1 MAKKKSK
8 KINWGGGA
16 GFYDPSDKT
25 TIHGNVK
32 NEQYKK
38 SLEKKNTTSTTKN
51 NNNNK
56 SSESPKNTPTAKSGG
71 GSSSTPKQKS
81 GIEVR
86 NQKQAQREAKI
97 AENHQKLYEVNPFKS
112 SNKSVNKAIQ
122 TSIDQNA
129 MRNGN
134 KTSDADAKAKIQNE
148 VFKQKRAE
156 LEKSVNNAKTTVS
169 NAVKKQ
175 GQTIKENFIDSELRQ
190 RRLNENSQ
198 ANIDLADTQTA
209 LSRNGQVENPTWKNK
224 KPNKI
229 NLNDATQVSKLNK
242 KATESSE
249 TIQKNLNRNALL
261 GVIADTNA
269 SYVKG
274 VENAVSSGLQSPAN
288 ALATVGRVVGNKTL
302 QDKAGGFAQDM
313 YNATAA
319 ADKAM
324 QDNNSVY
331 SNAIGQTFSSVG
343 NMLPQ
348 TLLGLSLGAAGL
360 DKDAIQ
366 PFVLGL
372 MGANVYGS
380 EMSSAMNNYM
390 AQNNAEKYSDVS
402 NDLFAR
408 ANMYALA
415 SAGKEVLSERLN
427 KVIPGYE
434 KLNINDIAEEG
445 LEEVFGGVFE
455 PYINQILTA
464 NNGWEGFKQGTKELG
479 ESITSGD
486 LAKQGIMGSAS
497 ALLANAPYS
506 IADSVNKAKARSAN
520 KTQADNN
527 FGRVVSD
534 YNLAKENYGIT
545 KSETSKN
552 IISKTQYSINHDN
565 GVLSDY
571 MVNNSNETFRQYA
584 RDIQAEAISDT
595 IGKNRSNQ
603 QKNAFIKS
611 VNDNNLA
618 VEFVDNL
625 NINGEKIAAQLSSNE
640 NCITFNKDILKD
652 TSVSL
657 NKVLNETLQNS
668 VVYMKND
675 DSSFTLRHGLE
686 SDPNGLTNEQ
696 KEEFFKYR
704 KENPNNAYQTGTVNP
719 SESSQSADVEDGS
732 LVLNTELPYEPKGIS
747 NEQKEEILNDRKF
760 KTENAYV
767 ADGAKASNFRTTGDV
782 PTSNDGLTN
791 EQKTAILNERKAK
804 LENAYVA
811 DGVMPSNFMT
821 TGDATQDTNAFTT
834 EQKNQILKDKYK
846 ANKEFF
852 GNKDNH
858 AYFTDD
864 AKVSNFRT
872 TGDVPQDTDG
882 LSNEQ
887 KSEILRERRE
897 HPEYAYQ
904 TGEVTRSRKKA
915 KYGTDTIDLGTDPNG
930 MTNEQKSQVLADRK
944 AMYEQGM
951 NAFRLRSPQERAD
964 FESDRQYAQDLNERA
979 KKASETGNKTE
990 LGNVLHESS
999 TASEE
1004 TKQAVKETV
1013 REDNKKVAKELTGK
1027 DIDNKLADAVT
1038 EVAQDAITKAYKGVR
1053 DAAQGKHGETTKQKN
1068 NAKKA
1073 AEKNR
1078 FRYETAK
1085 DADTLKSAQ
1094 ERIDAFKKDGKL
1106 DVNSSNELLNDI
1118 KQSADNILKATTKNG
1133 YLSNEH
1139 QYEQAYLVEAT
1150 RQLTDIEKDYRT
1162 QLEGQGLK
1170 VSRRVTNK
1178 GVHYIVK
1185 DADGNRISNELTKAL
1200 DTSARNASEARII
1213 GLEKVSTSASMMRN
1227 WQKMWKTMPTEEKI
1241 FDIENLVKN
1250 IQAEIDKSGRNK
1262 NGEHILQVDEKLMD
1276 QFDAAENNSAKQDE
1290 LLGAIIKD
1298 LARKTP
1304 RKFRSKLDGFRNIS
1318 MLASIPTNLRNIVG
1332 NGTSE
1337 ALSKT
1342 SNIGASTI
1350 SLALDKA
1357 GYFQKAEL
1365 DLTDAKNKYYY
1376 DFSNKVVANAVK
1388 EIMNKNSNVKAD
1400 GILAKDIK
1408 KWKGGADNVDAF
1420 LNRNADFK
1428 NRLQH
1433 NVGTKLAELAKQQG
1447 ALEES
1452 GHFTT
1457 EFLKNNADSIQK
1469 MVVESYNQ
1477 SAKAKALISESSF
1490 LREDGTLAKTTKA
1503 NKKVAEQFLKEI
1515 GGEEGATGSFNGRF
1529 ASGDALGDIGDNV
1542 DLKRKF
1548 NDALREETFIGRQS
1562 KLLQK
1567 YLGKETGNMTHDA
1580 IAKAA
1585 KTLLGDDFNVGIMH
1599 NAEKMTNWLLNN
1611 GIFGDSAFFRS
1622 NYASEWAR
1630 YIDSKGYTAS
1640 IEKGENGN
1648 VYKFTDKNGKVL
1660 DDTKANALM
1669 DEANKFSVIE
1679 AQEAVFHQASSAA
1692 DKFNSLKN
1700 DNLLVGIIG
1709 NAIMPFAKTPI
1720 NIARNS
1726 VTYSP
1731 IGLMKGVYEMTK
1743 GVQSGRCT
1751 ADEGI
1756 RHLSKGMTGSAIM
1769 VLGAYLFSQGILNG
1783 ANGDDDKDSFEESR
1797 GKQSYSLNLP
1807 KGTYSLSWLSVANVP
1822 LFTGVNAMQTMT
1834 GKGFS
1839 IADSF
1844 EAVSSIADPF
1854 VNASFMSGL
1863 LSTIKQLGGSTNYDD
1878 KDADAAGKL
1887 FVNIAKTYITQFFPS
1902 AGKHINTVLNQ
1913 YKKSTYDDNTVG
1925 QILNSAQTAIP
1936 FMAANLQ
1943 NQVDVYGNDVENVG
1957 GDNPIL
1963 RALYAYLS
1971 IGTYKPY
1978 DKTYGKEGDSYTN
1991 KLEKIAEKSG
2001 DSNVLPYVSSS
2012 IQGTKMNAEERHDL
2026 NQYMLKNYNN
2036 QVHSLFESGILDG
2049 YNLNNKED
2057 ATQVAELLG
2066 KIKSHYFY
2074 EAKAKLYKRT
2084 NPTEASSVL
2093 TNSTKATQNLAE
2105 NGIPVFLTKYLQSQP
2120 TETDSKGASISISKP
2135 LRNRRLL
2142 ETLGIYDNVMDLYK
2156 ERKITDLYN
2165 VGLSSTVAE
2174 MSQQEYEY
2182 KLDDLDN
2189 GLIEGSNTTSDLKR
2203 RHDTYEELEENQ
2215 KFADAL
2221 TAHDIDYGTFA
2232 NYKTIKADKK
2242 DGKTV
2247 YNSRAKKIIAQMEE
2261 DGVLEGFKEGVRDGS
2276 FNYDNI
2282 IQFGLTSKQV
2292 EKLLGLKVQKISED
2306 DDDDSSSGSSSSGYS
2321 RRSRRSSR
2329 RSSGSRRSS
2338 SRSSSSSD
2346 TTEETP
2352 TFDISGALKAI
2363 NKGASKTSS
2372 GLTQSQLQS
2381 LYNST
2386 VSSHNTR
2393 ISQLQTL
2400 VNKGKK

>member
-16 GFYDPSDKT
+16 GFYDPSTKT
-25 TIHGNVK
+25 KINSSVK
-32 NEQYKK
+32 NEKYKK
-38 SLEKKNTTSTTKN
+38 SLEKKNTTSTTK
-51 NNNNK
+51 NNNK

-71 GSSSTPKQKS
+71 GSSSTQKQKS

-175 GQTIKENFIDSELRQ
+175 AQTVKENFIDSELRQ
-190 RRLNENSQ
+190 RRLNESSQ

-209 LSRNGQVENPTWKNK
+209 LSRNGQVDNPTWKNK

-249 TIQKNLNRNALL
+249 TVQKNLDRNALL

-302 QDKAGGFAQDM
+302 QDKAGGFAQDV

-348 TLLGLSLGAAGL
+348 TLLGLGGVGKAGT
-360 DKDAIQ
+360 
-366 PFVLGL
+366 LGL
-372 MGANVYGS
+372 MASNVYGS
-380 EMSSAMNNYM
+380 EMSNAMNNYM
-390 AQNNAEKYSDVS
+390 VQNNAEKYSDVS

-408 ANMYALA
+408 ANLYALA
-415 SAGKEVLSERLN
+415 SAGKEVGTEMMD
-427 KVIPGYE
+427 KVIPGYQ
-434 KLNINDIAEEG
+434 KLNINDILEEG
-445 LEEVFGGVFE
+445 FEEVAGGVLE

-464 NNGWEGFKQGTKELG
+464 NSVGEGFKQGTKELG
-479 ESITSGD
+479 ESIKSGD

-506 IADSVNKAKARSAN
+506 IADTVSKAKARSENN
-520 KTQADNN
+520 KFIQEHGTELEKN

-545 KSETSKN
+545 KNDTSKS
-552 IISKTQYSINHDN
+552 IIDKTQYNINHDN
-565 GVLSDY
+565 GVVSDY
-571 MVNNSNETFRQYA
+571 MVNNSNETFRKYA
-584 RDIQAEAISDT
+584 RDIQAEAIRNA
-595 IGKNRSNQ
+595 IGSERTNQ
-603 QKNAFIKS
+603 QTNAFIKS

-618 VEFVDNL
+618 VEFTDNV
-625 NINGEKIAAQLSSNE
+625 NVNGEKVFAKLNGD
-640 NCITFNKDILKD
+640 NGITFDNSVLKD
-652 TSVSL
+652 KSINL
-657 NKVLNETLQNS
+657 DETLRQTLEKGYALKTDNAYEAES
-668 VVYMKND
+668 VKPSNFMVTGD
-675 DSSFTLRHGLE
+675 TTQDTS
-686 SDPNGLTNEQ
+686 GLTNEQ
-696 KEEFFKYR
+696 K
-704 KENPNNAYQTGTVNP
+704 NA
-719 SESSQSADVEDGS
+719 
-732 LVLNTELPYEPKGIS
+732 
-747 NEQKEEILNDRKF
+747 ILNERKV
-760 KTENAYV
+760 KAENAYV
-767 ADGAKASNFRTTGDV
+767 ADVAKPSSFMVTGD
-782 PTSNDGLTN
+782 TTQDTNALTN
-791 EQKTAILNERKAK
+791 EQKAQ
-804 LENAYVA
+804 
-811 DGVMPSNFMT
+811 M
-821 TGDATQDTNAFTT
+821 
-834 EQKNQILKDKYK
+834 LKD
-846 ANKEFF
+846 
-852 GNKDNH
+852 
-858 AYFTDD
+858 
-864 AKVSNFRT
+864 
-872 TGDVPQDTDG
+872 
-882 LSNEQ
+882 
-887 KSEILRERRE
+887 RRE

-904 TGEVTRSRKKA
+904 TGEVTSSRKKV
-915 KYGTDTIDLGTDPNG
+915 KTDTDTIDLGTDPNG
-930 MTNEQKSQVLADRK
+930 MTNEQKNQVLADRRK
-944 AMYEQGM
+944 MYEQGM
-951 NAFRLRSPQERAD
+951 NAFKLRSPQERTD
-964 FESDRQYAQDLNERA
+964 FETDRQSAQELNERA
-979 KKASETGNKTE
+979 KKASETGNKAE
-990 LGNVLHESS
+990 LGNVLRESS
-999 TASEE
+999 DASEE

-1013 REDNKKVAKELTGK
+1013 REDNKKAAKELTGK
-1027 DIDNKLADAVT
+1027 DIDDKLADAVT
-1038 EVAQDAITKAYKGVR
+1038 DVAEDVITKAYKGVR
-1053 DAAQGKHGETTKQKN
+1053 DATQGKHGE
-1068 NAKKA
+1068 NAEQRSNA
-1073 AEKNR
+1073 REASENSE
-1078 FRYETAK
+1078 FRYETTK

-1106 DVNSSNELLNDI
+1106 DVNSSNEMLKDI
-1118 KQSADNILKATTKNG
+1118 KKAQENSLKSTRKDG

-1139 QYEQAYLVEAT
+1139 QYEQEYVTEAT
-1150 RQLTDIEKDYRT
+1150 IQLADIENSYRAK
-1162 QLEGQGLK
+1162 LEKQGLDVTRNFGDNG
-1170 VSRRVTNK
+1170 VSYV
-1178 GVHYIVK
+1178 VK
-1185 DADGNRISNELTKAL
+1185 DAEGNEIHNELTKAL
-1200 DTSARNASEARII
+1200 QDSATNATEARKLV
-1213 GLEKVSTSASMMRN
+1213 LEEASKSAVKMRN
-1227 WQKMWKTMPTEEKI
+1227 MQKLWSAMPKEEKI
-1241 FDIENLVKN
+1241 YDLQKLVKET
-1250 IQAEIDKSGRNK
+1250 QAMIDKNGQNK
-1262 NGEHILQVDEKLMD
+1262 NGEHILKIDEELMK
-1276 QFDAAENNSAKQDE
+1276 QFDAAENNSSKQGELFDE
-1290 LLGAIIKD
+1290 IVKD
-1298 LARKTP
+1298 LARQTP
-1304 RKFRSKLDGFRNIS
+1304 RKFRDKITSYRNIS
-1318 MLASIPTNLRNIVG
+1318 MLLSVPTNLRNIVG
-1332 NGTSE
+1332 NLTSE
-1337 ALSKT
+1337 YLSKF
-1342 SNIGASTI
+1342 SNIGSSTI

-1400 GILAKDIK
+1400 GILANDIK

-1433 NVGTKLAELAKQQG
+1433 NVGTKLVELAKQEG
-1447 ALEES
+1447 ALTKN
-1452 GHFTT
+1452 GHFTAK
-1457 EFLKNNADSIQK
+1457 FLKDNADSIQK

-1477 SAKAKALISESSF
+1477 SAKAKALMSESSF
-1490 LREDGTLAKTTKA
+1490 LREDGTLAKATKA
-1503 NKKVAEQFLKEI
+1503 NKAVAEQFLKEI
-1515 GGEEGATGSFNGRF
+1515 GGEEGATGDFNGRF
-1529 ASGDALGDIGDNV
+1529 ASGDALGDTGNNV
-1542 DLKRKF
+1542 DAKSRFK
-1548 NDALREETFIGRQS
+1548 DAFREETFLGRES
-1562 KLLQK
+1562 KFLQK
-1567 YLGKETGNMTHDA
+1567 YLGSENGNMTHDA
-1580 IAKAA
+1580 LAKAA
-1585 KTLLGDDFNVGIMH
+1585 KAVFGDDFNVGIMH
-1599 NAEKMTNWLLNN
+1599 NAEKLTNWLLNN
-1611 GIFGDSAFFRS
+1611 GVFGDTAFFKNS
-1622 NYASEWAR
+1622 YASEWAR
-1630 YIDSKGYTAS
+1630 YVDSKGYTAS
-1640 IEKGENGN
+1640 FEKGENGT
-1648 VYKFTDKNGKVL
+1648 VYKFTDKNGNVL
-1660 DDTKANALM
+1660 DDAKANVLM
-1669 DEANKFSVIE
+1669 EKANEFSVIE
-1679 AQEAVFHQASSAA
+1679 AQEAVFHQASGTA
-1692 DKFNSLKN
+1692 KIIN
-1700 DNLLVGIIG
+1700 DFKQKGPIQALLA
-1709 NAIMPFAKTPI
+1709 NAVMPFAKTPI
-1720 NIARNS
+1720 NIAKNS

-1731 IGLMKGVYEMTK
+1731 IGLLKGVYEMTK

-1751 ADEGI
+1751 ADQAI
-1756 RHLSKGMTGSAIM
+1756 RHLSKGMTGSSIM

-1783 ANGDDDKDSFEESR
+1783 TTGDDDKDSFEESR

-1807 KGTYSLSWLSVANVP
+1807 NGTYSLSWLSVANIP
-1822 LFTGVNAMQTMT
+1822 LFTGVTAMKIMT
-1834 GKGFS
+1834 EKGFS
-1839 IADSF
+1839 LTDSL
-1844 EAVSSIADPF
+1844 EAVSTLADPF

-1863 LSTIKQLGGSTNYDD
+1863 VSTLKQLGGSTNYDD
-1878 KDADAAGKL
+1878 KDADVVAK
-1887 FVNIAKTYITQFFPS
+1887 VIQNVAKTYITQFFPS

-1913 YKKSTYDDNTVG
+1913 YKKSTYDDNPVG

-1963 RALYAYLS
+1963 RALYTYLS

-2049 YNLNNKED
+2049 YDLNNKED
-2057 ATQVAELLG
+2057 AAQVAELLG

-2074 EAKAKLYKRT
+2074 EAKARLYKRT
-2084 NPTEASSVL
+2084 NPSEADSVL
-2093 TNSTKATQNLAE
+2093 TDATKTVDSLDKS
-2105 NGIPVFLTKYLQSQP
+2105 GIPVYLSKYLQSQQAD
-2120 TETDSKGASISISKP
+2120 TDANGNAISVSKP

-2142 ETLGIYDNVMDLYK
+2142 ETLGKYDNVMDLYK
-2156 ERKITDLYN
+2156 QGKINDLYN
-2165 VGLSSTVAE
+2165 VGLSSTVVK
-2174 MSQQEYEY
+2174 MSQQQYED

-2189 GLIEGSNTTSDLKR
+2189 GLLTGYQSKSDDERRDDTFSDLE
-2203 RHDTYEELEENQ
+2203 TNQ

-2232 NYKTIKADKK
+2232 NYKTIKGDKK

-2247 YNSRAKKIIAQMEE
+2247 YNSRAEKIIAQMEE
-2261 DGVLEGFKEGVRDGS
+2261 DGVLEGFKEGIRDGS

-2282 IQFGLTSKQV
+2282 TQFGLTSKQV
-2292 EKLLGLKVQKISED
+2292 EKLLGLKVQKKSD

-2321 RRSRRSSR
+2321 RRSRSSSR
-2329 RSSGSRRSS
+2329 RSRGSRRSS
-2338 SRSSSSSD
+2338 SRSSSSTS

-2386 VSSHNTR
+2386 VNSHNTR

>member
-16 GFYDPSDKT
+16 GFYDPSTKT
-25 TIHGNVK
+25 KINSSVK
-32 NEQYKK
+32 NEKYKK
-38 SLEKKNTTSTTKN
+38 SLEKKNTTSTTK
-51 NNNNK
+51 NNNK

-71 GSSSTPKQKS
+71 GSSSTPKS

-175 GQTIKENFIDSELRQ
+175 AQTVKENFIDSELRQ

-198 ANIDLADTQTA
+198 ANIDLADAQTA
-209 LSRNGQVENPTWKNK
+209 LSRNGQVDNPTWKNK

-229 NLNDATQVSKLNK
+229 NLNDATQVSRLNK

-249 TIQKNLNRNALL
+249 TIQKNLDRNALL

-288 ALATVGRVVGNKTL
+288 ALATVGRVVGNNTL

-348 TLLGLSLGAAGL
+348 TLLGLSGVGKAGT
-360 DKDAIQ
+360 
-366 PFVLGL
+366 LGL
-372 MGANVYGS
+372 MASNVYGS
-380 EMSSAMNNYM
+380 EMSNAMNNYM
-390 AQNNAEKYSDVS
+390 AQNNAKKYSDVS

-408 ANMYALA
+408 ANLYALA
-415 SAGKEVLSERLN
+415 SAGKEVGTEMMD
-427 KVIPGYE
+427 KVIPGYQ
-434 KLNINDIAEEG
+434 KLNVNDILEEG
-445 LEEVFGGVFE
+445 LEEVAGGVLE

-464 NNGWEGFKQGTKELG
+464 NSVGEGFKQGSKELG
-479 ESITSGD
+479 ESIASGD

-506 IADSVNKAKARSAN
+506 IADTVSKAKARSENN
-520 KTQADNN
+520 KFIKEHGTETEKN

-545 KSETSKN
+545 KNDTSKS
-552 IISKTQYSINHDN
+552 IIDKTQYNINHDN
-565 GVLSDY
+565 GVVSDY
-571 MVNNSNETFRQYA
+571 MVNNSNETFRRYA
-584 RDIQAEAISDT
+584 RDIQAEAIRNA
-595 IGKNRSNQ
+595 IGSERTNQ
-603 QKNAFIKS
+603 QTNAFIKS

-618 VEFVDNL
+618 VEFADNV
-625 NINGEKIAAQLSSNE
+625 NINGEKVIAKINGD
-640 NCITFNKDILKD
+640 NGITFDNSVLKD
-652 TSVSL
+652 KSINL
-657 NKVLNETLQNS
+657 DETLRQTLEKGYALKSDNAYEAES
-668 VVYMKND
+668 VKPSNFMVTGD
-675 DSSFTLRHGLE
+675 TTQDTS
-686 SDPNGLTNEQ
+686 GLTNEQ
-696 KEEFFKYR
+696 K
-704 KENPNNAYQTGTVNP
+704 N
-719 SESSQSADVEDGS
+719 
-732 LVLNTELPYEPKGIS
+732 
-747 NEQKEEILNDRKF
+747 
-760 KTENAYV
+760 
-767 ADGAKASNFRTTGDV
+767 
-782 PTSNDGLTN
+782 
-791 EQKTAILNERKAK
+791 AILNERKAK
-804 LENAYVA
+804 AENAYVA
-811 DGVMPSNFMT
+811 DVAKPSSFMV
-821 TGDATQDTNAFTT
+821 TGDTTQDTNALT
-834 EQKNQILKDKYK
+834 
-846 ANKEFF
+846 
-852 GNKDNH
+852 
-858 AYFTDD
+858 
-864 AKVSNFRT
+864 
-872 TGDVPQDTDG
+872 
-882 LSNEQ
+882 NEQ
-887 KSEILRERRE
+887 KAQMLKDRRE

-904 TGEVTRSRKKA
+904 TGEVTSSRKKV
-915 KYGTDTIDLGTDPNG
+915 KTDTDTIDLGTDPNG
-930 MTNEQKSQVLADRK
+930 MTNEQKNKVLSERRE
-944 AMYEQGM
+944 MYEQGM
-951 NAFRLRSPQERAD
+951 NAFKLRSPQERTD
-964 FESDRQYAQDLNERA
+964 FEADRQSAQELNERA
-979 KKASETGNKTE
+979 KKASETGNKAE
-990 LGNVLHESS
+990 LGNVLRESS
-999 TASEE
+999 DASEE

-1013 REDNKKVAKELTGK
+1013 REDNKKAAKELTGK
-1027 DIDNKLADAVT
+1027 DIDDKLADAVT
-1038 EVAQDAITKAYKGVR
+1038 DVAEDVITKAYKGVR
-1053 DAAQGKHGETTKQKN
+1053 DAAQGRHGE
-1068 NAKKA
+1068 NAEQRA
-1073 AEKNR
+1073 NAREASENSE
-1078 FRYETAK
+1078 FRYETTK

-1106 DVNSSNELLNDI
+1106 DANSSNE
-1118 KQSADNILKATTKNG
+1118 ILKDIQKSQDKLLKSTRKDG

-1139 QYEQAYLVEAT
+1139 QYEQSYVVEAT
-1150 RQLTDIEKDYRT
+1150 NQLADIEASYRA
-1162 QLEGQGLK
+1162 QLEKQGFDVTRNFDDNG
-1170 VSRRVTNK
+1170 VSYV
-1178 GVHYIVK
+1178 VK
-1185 DADGNRISNELTKAL
+1185 DVEGNEINNELTKYL
-1200 DTSARNASEARII
+1200 QDSAHNASEAR
-1213 GLEKVSTSASMMRN
+1213 KVVMEQASVSASMMRN
-1227 WQKMWKTMPTEEKI
+1227 IQKMWSAMPKEEKI
-1241 FDIENLVKN
+1241 YDLQKLVKDT
-1250 IQAEIDKSGRNK
+1250 QAMIDKNGLNK
-1262 NGEHILQVDEKLMD
+1262 NGEHILTLDAELMK
-1276 QFDAAENNSAKQDE
+1276 QFDSAENNSAKQGELFDE
-1290 LLGAIIKD
+1290 IVKD
-1298 LARKTP
+1298 LARQTP
-1304 RKFRSKLDGFRNIS
+1304 RKLSDKINAYRNIS
-1318 MLASIPTNLRNIVG
+1318 MLLSTPTNLRNVVG
-1332 NGTSE
+1332 NLTSE
-1337 ALSKT
+1337 YLSKF
-1342 SNIGASTI
+1342 SNIGSSTI

-1433 NVGTKLAELAKQQG
+1433 NVGTKLVELAKQEG
-1447 ALEES
+1447 ALTKN
-1452 GHFTT
+1452 GHFTAK
-1457 EFLKNNADSIQK
+1457 FLKDNADSIQK

-1477 SAKAKALISESSF
+1477 SAKAKALMSESSF
-1490 LREDGTLAKTTKA
+1490 LREDGTLAKATKA
-1503 NKKVAEQFLKEI
+1503 NKAVAKQFLKEI
-1515 GGEEGATGSFNGRF
+1515 GGEEGATGDFNGRF
-1529 ASGDALGDIGDNV
+1529 ASGDALGNTGNNV
-1542 DLKRKF
+1542 DAKSKF
-1548 NDALREETFIGRQS
+1548 KDAFREETFVGRES
-1562 KLLQK
+1562 KLLKK
-1567 YLGKETGNMTHDA
+1567 YLGQETGNMTHDA
-1580 IAKAA
+1580 LAKAA
-1585 KTLLGDDFNVGIMH
+1585 KAVFGEDFNVGIMH
-1599 NAEKMTNWLLNN
+1599 NSEKMTNWLLNN
-1611 GIFGDSAFFRS
+1611 GIFGDSAFFQS
-1622 NYASEWAR
+1622 SYANEWAR

-1640 IEKGENGN
+1640 VEKGENGN

-1660 DDTKANALM
+1660 DDVKANALM

-1679 AQEAVFHQASSAA
+1679 AQEAVFHQASGTAEIIN
-1692 DKFNSLKN
+1692 KFKQKGPLQT
-1700 DNLLVGIIG
+1700 LFA
-1709 NAIMPFAKTPI
+1709 NAVMPFAKTPI
-1720 NIARNS
+1720 NIAKNS

-1731 IGLMKGVYEMTK
+1731 IGLLKGVYEMTK

-1751 ADEGI
+1751 ADQAI
-1756 RHLSKGMTGSAIM
+1756 RHLSKGMTGSSIM

-1783 ANGDDDKDSFEESR
+1783 TTGDDDKDSFEESR

-1807 KGTYSLSWLSVANVP
+1807 NGTYSLSWLSVANVP
-1822 LFTGVNAMQTMT
+1822 LFTGVTAMKIMAE
-1834 GKGFS
+1834 KGFS
-1839 IADSF
+1839 LTDSL
-1844 EAVSSIADPF
+1844 EAVSTLADPI

-1863 LSTIKQLGGSTNYDD
+1863 VSTLKQLGGSTNYDD
-1878 KDADAAGKL
+1878 KDADVVAKVITNVL
-1887 FVNIAKTYITQFFPS
+1887 KTYITQFFPS

-1963 RALYAYLS
+1963 RALYTYLS

-2001 DSNVLPYVSSS
+2001 DSDVLPYVSSS
-2012 IQGTKMNAEERHDL
+2012 IQGTKMNAKERHDL

-2049 YNLNNKED
+2049 YDLNNKED

-2084 NPTEASSVL
+2084 NPSEADSVL
-2093 TNSTKATQNLAE
+2093 TDATKTVDSLDKS
-2105 NGIPVFLTKYLQSQP
+2105 GIPVYLSKYLQSQQAD
-2120 TETDSKGASISISKP
+2120 TDDNGNTISISKP

-2142 ETLGIYDNVMDLYK
+2142 ETLGKYDNVMDLYK
-2156 ERKITDLYN
+2156 KGKINDLYN
-2165 VGLSSTVAE
+2165 VGLSSTVVE
-2174 MSQQEYEY
+2174 MSQQQYED

-2189 GLIEGSNTTSDLKR
+2189 GLLTGYQSKSDDERRDDTFSDLE
-2203 RHDTYEELEENQ
+2203 TNQ

-2247 YNSRAKKIIAQMEE
+2247 YNSRAEKIISQMEE
-2261 DGVLEGFKEGVRDGS
+2261 DGVLEGFKEGIRDGS

-2282 IQFGLTSKQV
+2282 TQFGLTSKQV
-2292 EKLLGLKVQKISED
+2292 EKLLGLKVQKTSDD
-2306 DDDDSSSGSSSSGYS
+2306 DDDDSSSGGSSNRRSYSG
-2321 RRSRRSSR
+2321 RSRRSSR

-2338 SRSSSSSD
+2338 SRSSSSSA

-2372 GLTQSQLQS
+2372 SLTQSQLQS

>member
-16 GFYDPSDKT
+16 GFYDPSTKT
-25 TIHGNVK
+25 KINSNVK
-32 NEQYKK
+32 NEKYKK
-38 SLEKKNTTSTTKN
+38 SLEKKNTTSTAKN
-51 NNNNK
+51 NNSK

-175 GQTIKENFIDSELRQ
+175 AQTVKENFIDSELRQ

-198 ANIDLADTQTA
+198 ANIDLADAQTA
-209 LSRNGQVENPTWKNK
+209 LSRNGQVDNPTWKNK
-224 KPNKI
+224 KTNKI

-249 TIQKNLNRNALL
+249 TIQKNLDRNALL

-288 ALATVGRVVGNKTL
+288 ALATVGRVVGNNTL

-348 TLLGLSLGAAGL
+348 TLLGLSGVGKAGT
-360 DKDAIQ
+360 
-366 PFVLGL
+366 LGL
-372 MGANVYGS
+372 MAANVYGS
-380 EMSSAMNNYM
+380 EMSNAMNNYM

-408 ANMYALA
+408 ANLYALA
-415 SAGKEVLSERLN
+415 SAGKEVGTEMMD
-427 KVIPGYE
+427 KVIPGYQ
-434 KLNINDIAEEG
+434 KLNVNDILEEG
-445 LEEVFGGVFE
+445 LEEVAGGVLE

-464 NNGWEGFKQGTKELG
+464 NSVGEGLKQGTKELG

-506 IADSVNKAKARSAN
+506 IADTVNKAKARSENN
-520 KTQADNN
+520 KFIQEHGTELEKN

-534 YNLAKENYGIT
+534 YNLAKESYGIT
-545 KSETSKN
+545 KNYTSKS
-552 IISKTQYSINHDN
+552 IIDKTQYNISHDN
-565 GVLSDY
+565 GVVSDY
-571 MVNNSNETFRQYA
+571 MVNNSNETFRRYA
-584 RDIQAEAISDT
+584 RDIQAEAIRNA
-595 IGKNRSNQ
+595 IGSERTNQ
-603 QKNAFIKS
+603 QTNAFIKS

-618 VEFVDNL
+618 VEFADNV
-625 NINGEKIAAQLSSNE
+625 NINGEKVIAKINGD
-640 NCITFNKDILKD
+640 NGITFDNSVLKD
-652 TSVSL
+652 KSINL
-657 NKVLNETLQNS
+657 DETLRQTLEKGYALKSDNAYEAES
-668 VVYMKND
+668 VKPSNFMVTGD
-675 DSSFTLRHGLE
+675 TTQGTS
-686 SDPNGLTNEQ
+686 GLTNEQ
-696 KEEFFKYR
+696 K
-704 KENPNNAYQTGTVNP
+704 NA
-719 SESSQSADVEDGS
+719 
-732 LVLNTELPYEPKGIS
+732 
-747 NEQKEEILNDRKF
+747 ILNERKA

-767 ADGAKASNFRTTGDV
+767 ADVAKPSSFMVTGD
-782 PTSNDGLTN
+782 TTQDTNALTN
-791 EQKTAILNERKAK
+791 EQKAQ
-804 LENAYVA
+804 
-811 DGVMPSNFMT
+811 M
-821 TGDATQDTNAFTT
+821 
-834 EQKNQILKDKYK
+834 LKD
-846 ANKEFF
+846 
-852 GNKDNH
+852 
-858 AYFTDD
+858 
-864 AKVSNFRT
+864 
-872 TGDVPQDTDG
+872 
-882 LSNEQ
+882 
-887 KSEILRERRE
+887 RRE

-904 TGEVTRSRKKA
+904 TGEVTRSRKKV
-915 KYGTDTIDLGTDPNG
+915 KTDTDTIDLGTDPNG
-930 MTNEQKSQVLADRK
+930 MTNEQKNQVLAERRK
-944 AMYEQGM
+944 MYEQGM
-951 NAFRLRSPQERAD
+951 NAFKLRSPQERTD
-964 FESDRQYAQDLNERA
+964 FESDRKSAQELNERA
-979 KKASETGNKTE
+979 KKASETGNKAE
-990 LGNVLHESS
+990 LGNVLRESS
-999 TASEE
+999 DASEE

-1013 REDNKKVAKELTGK
+1013 REDNKKAAKELTGK
-1027 DIDNKLADAVT
+1027 DIDDKLADAVT
-1038 EVAQDAITKAYKGVR
+1038 DVAEDVITKAYKGVR
-1053 DAAQGKHGETTKQKN
+1053 DAAQGKHGE
-1068 NAKKA
+1068 NAEQRA
-1073 AEKNR
+1073 NAREASESDE

-1106 DVNSSNELLNDI
+1106 DANSSNE
-1118 KQSADNILKATTKNG
+1118 ILKDIQKSQDKLLKSTRKDG

-1139 QYEQAYLVEAT
+1139 QYEQSYVVEAT
-1150 RQLTDIEKDYRT
+1150 NQLADIEASYRA
-1162 QLEGQGLK
+1162 QLEKQGFDVTRNFDDNG
-1170 VSRRVTNK
+1170 VSYV
-1178 GVHYIVK
+1178 VK
-1185 DADGNRISNELTKAL
+1185 DAEGNEINNELTKYL
-1200 DTSARNASEARII
+1200 QDSAHNASEAR
-1213 GLEKVSTSASMMRN
+1213 KVVMEQASVSASMMRN
-1227 WQKMWKTMPTEEKI
+1227 IQKMWSAMPKEEKI
-1241 FDIENLVKN
+1241 YDLQKLVKDT
-1250 IQAEIDKSGRNK
+1250 QAMIDKNGLNK
-1262 NGEHILQVDEKLMD
+1262 NGEHILTLDAELMK
-1276 QFDAAENNSAKQDE
+1276 QFDSAENNSAKQGELFDE
-1290 LLGAIIKD
+1290 IVKD
-1298 LARKTP
+1298 LARQTP
-1304 RKFRSKLDGFRNIS
+1304 RKLSDKINAYRNIS
-1318 MLASIPTNLRNIVG
+1318 MLLSTPTNLRNVVG
-1332 NGTSE
+1332 NLTSE
-1337 ALSKT
+1337 YLSKF
-1342 SNIGASTI
+1342 SNIGSSTI

-1408 KWKGGADNVDAF
+1408 KWRGGADNVDAF

-1433 NVGTKLAELAKQQG
+1433 NVGTKLVELAKQEG
-1447 ALEES
+1447 ALTKN

-1457 EFLKNNADSIQK
+1457 KFLKDNADSIQK

-1477 SAKAKALISESSF
+1477 SAKAKALMSESSF
-1490 LREDGTLAKTTKA
+1490 LREDGTLAKATKA
-1503 NKKVAEQFLKEI
+1503 NKAVAKQFLEEI
-1515 GGEEGATGSFNGRF
+1515 GGEEGATGTFNGKF
-1529 ASGDALGDIGDNV
+1529 ASGDALGNNGNNV
-1542 DLKRKF
+1542 DAKSKF
-1548 NDALREETFIGRQS
+1548 KDAFREETFLGRES
-1562 KLLQK
+1562 KLLKK
-1567 YLGKETGNMTHDA
+1567 YLGQETGNMTHDA
-1580 IAKAA
+1580 LAKATKA
-1585 KTLLGDDFNVGIMH
+1585 VFGDDFNVGVMH
-1599 NAEKMTNWLLNN
+1599 NAEKLTNWLLNN
-1611 GIFGDSAFFRS
+1611 GAFGDSAFFRS
-1622 NYASEWAR
+1622 TYSNEWAR

-1640 IEKGENGN
+1640 FEKGENGT
-1648 VYKFTDKNGKVL
+1648 VYKFTDKNGNVL
-1660 DDTKANALM
+1660 DDVKANALM

-1679 AQEAVFHQASSAA
+1679 AQEAVFHQASEVA
-1692 DKFNSLKN
+1692 DKFNAFKKSHP
-1700 DNLLVGIIG
+1700 LVGLMT
-1709 NAIMPFAKTPI
+1709 NAVMPFTKTPI
-1720 NIARNS
+1720 NIAKNS

-1731 IGLMKGVYEMTK
+1731 IGLLKGVYEMTK

-1756 RHLSKGMTGSAIM
+1756 RHLGKGMTGSM
-1769 VLGAYLFSQGILNG
+1769 LVTLGAYLFAKGILNG
-1783 ANGDDDKDSFEESR
+1783 TTGDDDKDSFEESR

-1807 KGTYSLSWLSVANVP
+1807 NGTYSLSWLSVANVP
-1822 LFTGVNAMQTMT
+1822 LFTGVNAMQIMT
-1834 GKGFS
+1834 EKGFS
-1839 IADSF
+1839 NTDAL
-1844 EAVSSIADPF
+1844 EAVASIADPL

-1863 LSTIKQLGGSTNYDD
+1863 VSTLKQLGGSTNYDD
-1878 KDADAAGKL
+1878 KDAESVRKL
-1887 FVNIAKTYITQFFPS
+1887 LTNVFKTYITQFFPS

-1913 YKKSTYDDNTVG
+1913 YKKSTYDDNTIG

-1963 RALYAYLS
+1963 RALYTYLS

-2084 NPTEASSVL
+2084 NPTETSSVL

-2142 ETLGIYDNVMDLYK
+2142 ETLGLYDNVMDLYK

-2165 VGLSSTVAE
+2165 VGLSSTVAK

-2189 GLIEGSNTTSDLKR
+2189 GLIEGSNATSDLKR
-2203 RHDTYEELEENQ
+2203 RKDTFEELGENQ
-2215 KFADAL
+2215 KFSDAL

-2247 YNSRAKKIIAQMEE
+2247 YNSRAEKIISQMEE
-2261 DGVLEGFKEGVRDGS
+2261 DGVLEGFKEGIRDGS

-2282 IQFGLTSKQV
+2282 TQFGLTSKQV
-2292 EKLLGLKVQKISED
+2292 EKLLGLKVQKTS
-2306 DDDDSSSGSSSSGYS
+2306 DDDDSSSGGSSNRRSYSG
-2321 RRSRRSSR
+2321 RSRRSSR

-2338 SRSSSSSD
+2338 SRSTSSTS

-2393 ISQLQTL
+2393 ISQLQNL

>member
-16 GFYDPSDKT
+16 GFYDPSTKT
-25 TIHGNVK
+25 KINSSVK

-51 NNNNK
+51 NNSK
-56 SSESPKNTPTAKSGG
+56 SSESPKNTPTAKSSG

-175 GQTIKENFIDSELRQ
+175 AQTVKENFVDSELRQ

-198 ANIDLADTQTA
+198 ANIDLADAQTA
-209 LSRNGQVENPTWKNK
+209 LSRNGQVDNPTWKNK

-229 NLNDATQVSKLNK
+229 NLNDATQVSRLNK

-249 TIQKNLNRNALL
+249 TIQKNLDRNALL

-313 YNATAA
+313 YNATSA

-348 TLLGLSLGAAGL
+348 TLLGLSGVGKAGT
-360 DKDAIQ
+360 
-366 PFVLGL
+366 LGL
-372 MGANVYGS
+372 MASNVYGS
-380 EMSSAMNNYM
+380 EMSNAMNNYM
-390 AQNNAEKYSDVS
+390 AQNNAKKYSDIN

-408 ANMYALA
+408 ANLYALA
-415 SAGKEVLSERLN
+415 SAGKEVGTEMMD
-427 KVIPGYE
+427 KVIPGYQ
-434 KLNINDIAEEG
+434 KLNINDILEEG
-445 LEEVFGGVFE
+445 LEEVAGGVLE

-464 NNGWEGFKQGTKELG
+464 NSVGEGLKQGTKELG

-506 IADSVNKAKARSAN
+506 IADTVSKAKARSENN
-520 KTQADNN
+520 KFIQEHGTEMEKN

-545 KSETSKN
+545 KNDTSKS
-552 IISKTQYSINHDN
+552 IIDKTQYNINHDN
-565 GVLSDY
+565 GVVSDY
-571 MVNNSNETFRQYA
+571 MVNNSNETFKQYA
-584 RDIQAEAISDT
+584 RDIQAEAIRNT
-595 IGKNRSNQ
+595 IGNERTNQ
-603 QKNAFIKS
+603 QTNAFIKS

-618 VEFVDNL
+618 VEFADNV
-625 NINGEKIAAQLSSNE
+625 NVNGEKVFAKLNGD
-640 NCITFNKDILKD
+640 NGITFDNSILKD
-652 TSVSL
+652 KSL
-657 NKVLNETLQNS
+657 NLNDVLSQALEKGYSLKADNVYVAEKPMPSENTQKGDVEDGTLVLNTELPSEQ
-668 VVYMKND
+668 
-675 DSSFTLRHGLE
+675 
-686 SDPNGLTNEQ
+686 NGLTNEQ
-696 KEEFFKYR
+696 KEAFLKER
-704 KENPNNAYQTGTVNP
+704 KENPNNAYQTGTVSP
-719 SESSQSADVEDGS
+719 TTKA
-732 LVLNTELPYEPKGIS
+732 
-747 NEQKEEILNDRKF
+747 EQ
-760 KTENAYV
+760 
-767 ADGAKASNFRTTGDV
+767 
-782 PTSNDGLTN
+782 
-791 EQKTAILNERKAK
+791 
-804 LENAYVA
+804 
-811 DGVMPSNFMT
+811 
-821 TGDATQDTNAFTT
+821 
-834 EQKNQILKDKYK
+834 
-846 ANKEFF
+846 
-852 GNKDNH
+852 
-858 AYFTDD
+858 
-864 AKVSNFRT
+864 
-872 TGDVPQDTDG
+872 
-882 LSNEQ
+882 
-887 KSEILRERRE
+887 
-897 HPEYAYQ
+897 
-904 TGEVTRSRKKA
+904 
-915 KYGTDTIDLGTDPNG
+915 YGTDTIDLGTDPNG
-930 MTNEQKSQVLADRK
+930 MTNEQKNQVLADRK
-944 AMYEQGM
+944 KMYEQGM
-951 NAFRLRSPQERAD
+951 NAFKLRSPQERAD
-964 FESDRQYAQDLNERA
+964 FESDRQSAQELNERA

-990 LGNVLHESS
+990 LGNVLRESS
-999 TASEE
+999 DASEE

-1013 REDNKKVAKELTGK
+1013 REDNKKAAKELTGK

-1038 EVAQDAITKAYKGVR
+1038 DVAEDVITKAYKGVR
-1053 DAAQGKHGETTKQKN
+1053 DAAQGKHGENAEQRANAREASEN
-1068 NAKKA
+1068 N
-1073 AEKNR
+1073 E

-1106 DVNSSNELLNDI
+1106 DANSSNEILKDI
-1118 KQSADNILKATTKNG
+1118 KKAQENSLKSTRKDG

-1139 QYEQAYLVEAT
+1139 QYEQEYVTEAT
-1150 RQLTDIEKDYRT
+1150 IQLADIENSYRAK
-1162 QLEGQGLK
+1162 LEKQGLDVTRNFDDNG
-1170 VSRRVTNK
+1170 VSYV
-1178 GVHYIVK
+1178 VK
-1185 DADGNRISNELTKAL
+1185 DAEGNEIHNELTKAL
-1200 DTSARNASEARII
+1200 QDSATNATEARK
-1213 GLEKVSTSASMMRN
+1213 LVMEEASKSAVKMRN
-1227 WQKMWKTMPTEEKI
+1227 MQKLWSAMPKEEKI
-1241 FDIENLVKN
+1241 YDLQKLVKDT
-1250 IQAEIDKSGRNK
+1250 QAMIDKNGQNK
-1262 NGEHILQVDEKLMD
+1262 NGEHILKIDEELMK
-1276 QFDAAENNSAKQDE
+1276 QFDAAENNSSKQGELFDE
-1290 LLGAIIKD
+1290 IVKD
-1298 LARKTP
+1298 LARQTP
-1304 RKFRSKLDGFRNIS
+1304 RKFRDKITSYRNIS
-1318 MLASIPTNLRNIVG
+1318 VLLSVPTNLRNIVG
-1332 NGTSE
+1332 NLTSE
-1337 ALSKT
+1337 YLSKF
-1342 SNIGASTI
+1342 SNIGSSTI

-1357 GYFQKAEL
+1357 GYFQNAEL
-1365 DLTDAKNKYYY
+1365 DLTDTKSKYYY

-1433 NVGTKLAELAKQQG
+1433 NVGTKLVELAKQEG
-1447 ALEES
+1447 ALTKN

-1457 EFLKNNADSIQK
+1457 KFLKDNADSIQK

-1477 SAKAKALISESSF
+1477 SAKAKALMSESSF
-1490 LREDGTLAKTTKA
+1490 LRVDGTLAKATKA
-1503 NKKVAEQFLKEI
+1503 NKAVAEQFLKEI
-1515 GGEEGATGSFNGRF
+1515 GGEEGATGDFNGRF
-1529 ASGDALGDIGDNV
+1529 ASGDALGDTGNNV
-1542 DLKRKF
+1542 DAKSKF
-1548 NDALREETFIGRQS
+1548 KDAFREETFLGRES
-1562 KLLQK
+1562 KFLQK
-1567 YLGKETGNMTHDA
+1567 YLGNENGNMTHDA
-1580 IAKAA
+1580 LFKAA
-1585 KTLLGDDFNVGIMH
+1585 KAVFGDDFNVGIMH
-1599 NAEKMTNWLLNN
+1599 NAEKLTNWLLNN
-1611 GIFGDSAFFRS
+1611 SVFGDSAFFRS
-1622 NYASEWAR
+1622 SYASEWAR

-1648 VYKFTDKNGKVL
+1648 VYKFTDKNGNVL
-1660 DDTKANALM
+1660 DSTKAETLM
-1669 DEANKFSVIE
+1669 SKANEYSIIE
-1679 AQEAVFHQASSAA
+1679 AQEAVFHQASGTAEIIN
-1692 DKFNSLKN
+1692 KFKQRGPMQALFA
-1700 DNLLVGIIG
+1700 
-1709 NAIMPFAKTPI
+1709 NAVMPFAKTPI
-1720 NIARNS
+1720 NIAKNS

-1731 IGLMKGVYEMTK
+1731 IGLLKGVYEMTK

-1751 ADEGI
+1751 ADQAI
-1756 RHLSKGMTGSAIM
+1756 RHLSKGMTGSSIM
-1769 VLGAYLFSQGILNG
+1769 VLGAYLFAQGILNG
-1783 ANGDDDKDSFEESR
+1783 TTGDDDKDNFEESR

-1807 KGTYSLSWLSVANVP
+1807 NGTYSLSWLSVANVP
-1822 LFTGVNAMQTMT
+1822 LFTGVNAMQTMMN
-1834 GKGFS
+1834 GGFS
-1839 IADSF
+1839 LTDAL
-1844 EAVSSIADPF
+1844 EAVSTIADPI

-1863 LSTIKQLGGSTNYDD
+1863 VSTLKQLGGSTNYDD
-1878 KDADAAGKL
+1878 KDADVFGK
-1887 FVNIAKTYITQFFPS
+1887 VITNVVKTYITQFFPS

-1913 YKKSTYDDNTVG
+1913 YKKSTYDDNTIG

-1963 RALYAYLS
+1963 RALYTYLS

-1978 DKTYGKEGDSYTN
+1978 DKTYGNGGDSYTN

-2049 YNLNNKED
+2049 YNLNNRED

-2074 EAKAKLYKRT
+2074 EAKAKLYKRA
-2084 NPTEASSVL
+2084 NPSEADSVL
-2093 TNSTKATQNLAE
+2093 TDATKTVDSLDKS
-2105 NGIPVFLTKYLQSQP
+2105 GIPVYLSKYLQSQQAD
-2120 TETDSKGASISISKP
+2120 TDDNGNKISISKP

-2142 ETLGIYDNVMDLYK
+2142 ETLGKYDNVMDLYK
-2156 ERKITDLYN
+2156 QGKINDLYN
-2165 VGLSSTVAE
+2165 VGLSSTVVK
-2174 MSQQEYEY
+2174 MSQQQYED

-2189 GLIEGSNTTSDLKR
+2189 GLLTGYKSKSDDERRDDTFSDL
-2203 RHDTYEELEENQ
+2203 EANQ

-2232 NYKTIKADKK
+2232 NYKTIKGDKK

-2247 YNSRAKKIIAQMEE
+2247 MNSRAEKIIAQMEE
-2261 DGVLEGFKEGVRDGS
+2261 DGVLEGFKEGIRDGS

-2282 IQFGLTSKQV
+2282 TQFGLTSKQV
-2292 EKLLGLKVQKISED
+2292 KNLLGLEVQKTSED
-2306 DDDDSSSGSSSSGYS
+2306 DDNSSSGSSSN
-2321 RRSRRSSR
+2321 RRSYSGRSRSSSR
-2329 RSSGSRRSS
+2329 RSSVSRRSS
-2338 SRSSSSSD
+2338 SRSSSSSS

>member
-1 MAKKKSK
+1 MAKSKSK

-25 TIHGNVK
+25 KINSSVK

-38 SLEKKNTTSTTKN
+38 SLEKKNTTKSSVKT
-51 NNNNK
+51 NNNK
-56 SSESPKNTPTAKSGG
+56 SSESSKNTPTAKSGG
-71 GSSSTPKQKS
+71 GSSSTPKS

-97 AENHQKLYEVNPFKS
+97 AENHQKQYEVNPFKS

-156 LEKSVNNAKTTVS
+156 LEKSVNNAKATVS

-175 GQTIKENFIDSELRQ
+175 GQTIKENFTDSELRQ
-190 RRLNENSQ
+190 KRLNENSQ
-198 ANIDLADTQTA
+198 ANIDLADAQTA
-209 LSRNGQVENPTWKNK
+209 LSRNGQVDNPTWKNK
-224 KPNKI
+224 KTTKI

-249 TIQKNLNRNALL
+249 TVQKNLDRNALL

-288 ALATVGRVVGNKTL
+288 ALATVGRVVGNNTL

-348 TLLGLSLGAAGL
+348 TLLGLSGVGKAGT
-360 DKDAIQ
+360 
-366 PFVLGL
+366 LGL
-372 MGANVYGS
+372 MAANVYGS
-380 EMSSAMNNYM
+380 EMSNAMNNYM
-390 AQNNAEKYSDVS
+390 AQNNAAKYSDIS

-408 ANMYALA
+408 ANLYALA
-415 SAGKEVLSERLN
+415 SAGKEVGTEMMD
-427 KVIPGYE
+427 KVIPGYQ
-434 KLNINDIAEEG
+434 KLNINDILEEG
-445 LEEVFGGVFE
+445 LEEVAGGVLE

-464 NNGWEGFKQGTKELG
+464 NSVGEGLKQGTKELG
-479 ESITSGD
+479 ESFTSGD

-506 IADSVNKAKARSAN
+506 IADTVSKAKARSENN
-520 KTQADNN
+520 KFVQEHGTELEKN
-527 FGRVVSD
+527 FERVVSD
-534 YNLAKENYGIT
+534 YNLAKGNYGVT
-545 KSETSKN
+545 KDSTSKDM
-552 IISKTQYSINHDN
+552 IDKTRYNFSHDN

-571 MVNNSNETFRQYA
+571 MINNSNETFRQYA
-584 RDIQAEAISDT
+584 RNIQAENITDI
-595 IGKNRSNQ
+595 IGNERTSQ
-603 QKNAFIKS
+603 QRNAFIKN

-625 NINGEKIAAQLSSNE
+625 NLNGERVSAKLNGDGNSIS
-640 NCITFNKDILKD
+640 FNKDILKD
-652 TSVSL
+652 HNVNL
-657 NKVLNETLQNS
+657 NTVLNEALEKGYANFWQ
-668 VVYMKND
+668 KD
-675 DSSFTLRHGLE
+675 DSNYVMNYGLE

-696 KEEFFKYR
+696 KEAILKDRRFK
-704 KENPNNAYQTGTVNP
+704 A
-719 SESSQSADVEDGS
+719 
-732 LVLNTELPYEPKGIS
+732 
-747 NEQKEEILNDRKF
+747 
-760 KTENAYV
+760 ENAYATDDV
-767 ADGAKASNFRTTGDV
+767 KPSNFRTTGDV
-782 PTSNDGLTN
+782 PQETDGL
-791 EQKTAILNERKAK
+791 
-804 LENAYVA
+804 
-811 DGVMPSNFMT
+811 
-821 TGDATQDTNAFTT
+821 TT
-834 EQKNQILKDKYK
+834 EQKNEILKDKYREQ
-846 ANKEFF
+846 KEFIE
-852 GNKDNH
+852 NEDNH
-858 AYFTDD
+858 AYIADD
-864 AKVSNFRT
+864 TKPSDFRT

-887 KSEILRERRE
+887 K
-897 HPEYAYQ
+897 
-904 TGEVTRSRKKA
+904 
-915 KYGTDTIDLGTDPNG
+915 N
-930 MTNEQKSQVLADRK
+930 QVLKDRRK
-944 AMYEQGM
+944 MYEQGM
-951 NAFRLRSPQERAD
+951 DAFRLRSPQERAD
-964 FESDRQYAQDLNERA
+964 FESDRQTAQDLNERA
-979 KKASETGNKTE
+979 KKASETGNKAE
-990 LGNVLHESS
+990 LGNVLRESS
-999 TASEE
+999 NASEE

-1027 DIDNKLADAVT
+1027 DVDDNLADAVT

-1053 DAAQGKHGETTKQKN
+1053 DAAQGKHGE
-1068 NAKKA
+1068 NAEQRA
-1073 AEKNR
+1073 NAREASESDE
-1078 FRYETAK
+1078 FRYETTK

-1094 ERIDAFKKDGKL
+1094 ERIDAFKKDGGL
-1106 DVNSSNELLNDI
+1106 DVNSSNEILNDI
-1118 KQSADNILKATTKNG
+1118 KQSADSLLKTTKKNG

-1139 QYEQAYLVEAT
+1139 QYTQSYVVEAT
-1150 RQLTDIEKDYRT
+1150 NQLADIENSYRIK
-1162 QLEGQGLK
+1162 LEKQGLDVTRK
-1170 VSRRVTNK
+1170 FESDRVSYV
-1178 GVHYIVK
+1178 VK
-1185 DADGNRISNELTKAL
+1185 DAEGNEIHNELTKAL
-1200 DTSARNASEARII
+1200 QDSATNASEARK
-1213 GLEKVSTSASMMRN
+1213 LVMENASASASMMRN
-1227 WQKMWKTMPTEEKI
+1227 IQKMWKAMPKEEKI
-1241 FDIENLVKN
+1241 YDLQKLVKDT
-1250 IQAEIDKSGRNK
+1250 QAMIDKNGLNK
-1262 NGEHILQVDEKLMD
+1262 NGEHILQIDEELMK
-1276 QFDAAENNSAKQDE
+1276 QFDAAENNSAKQGELFDE
-1290 LLGAIIKD
+1290 IIKD

-1304 RKFRSKLDGFRNIS
+1304 RKLSDKINAYRNIS
-1318 MLASIPTNLRNIVG
+1318 MLLSTPTNLRNVVG
-1332 NGTSE
+1332 NLTSE
-1337 ALSKT
+1337 YLSKF
-1342 SNIGASTI
+1342 SNIGSSTI

-1420 LNRNADFK
+1420 LNRNADFM

-1433 NVGTKLAELAKQQG
+1433 NVGAKLVELAKQEG
-1447 ALEES
+1447 ALTKN

-1457 EFLKNNADSIQK
+1457 KFLKDNADSIQK

-1477 SAKAKALISESSF
+1477 SAKAKALMSESSF
-1490 LREDGTLAKTTKA
+1490 LREDGTLAKATKA
-1503 NKKVAEQFLKEI
+1503 NKKVAEQFLKDI
-1515 GGEEGATGSFNGRF
+1515 GGEEGATGDFNGRF
-1529 ASGDALGDIGDNV
+1529 ASGDALGDTGNNV
-1542 DLKRKF
+1542 DAKGRF
-1548 NDALREETFIGRQS
+1548 NDAFREETFVGRES
-1562 KLLQK
+1562 KLLKK

-1580 IAKAA
+1580 LAKTAKAVF
-1585 KTLLGDDFNVGIMH
+1585 GDDFNVGVMH

-1611 GIFGDSAFFRS
+1611 GVFGDSAFFRS

-1640 IEKGENGN
+1640 IEKGENGT

-1660 DDTKANALM
+1660 DDAKANTLM

-1679 AQEAVFHQASSAA
+1679 AQEAVFHQASEVA
-1692 DKFNSLKN
+1692 DKFNAFKKSHP
-1700 DNLLVGIIG
+1700 LVGLMT
-1709 NAIMPFAKTPI
+1709 NAVMPFTKTPI
-1720 NIARNS
+1720 NIAKNS

-1751 ADEGI
+1751 ADQAI
-1756 RHLSKGMTGSAIM
+1756 RHLSKGMTGSSIM
-1769 VLGAYLFSQGILNG
+1769 LLGAYLFSQGILNG
-1783 ANGDDDKDSFEESR
+1783 TTGDDDKDSFEESR

-1822 LFTGVNAMQTMT
+1822 LFTGVNAMQIMED
-1834 GKGFS
+1834 GGFS
-1839 IADSF
+1839 KTDAL
-1844 EAVSSIADPF
+1844 EAVASIADPF

-1863 LSTIKQLGGSTNYDD
+1863 VSTVKQIGGSTNYDD
-1878 KDADAAGKL
+1878 KDAESVRKL
-1887 FVNIAKTYITQFFPS
+1887 FTNILQTYITQFFPS

-1913 YKKSTYDDNTVG
+1913 YKKSTYDDNTIG

-1963 RALYAYLS
+1963 RALYTYLS

-2012 IQGTKMNAEERHDL
+2012 IQGTKMNAKERHDL

-2049 YNLNNKED
+2049 YNLDNKED

-2074 EAKAKLYKRT
+2074 EAKAKLYERA
-2084 NPTEASSVL
+2084 NPKEADSVL
-2093 TNSTKATQNLAE
+2093 TDATKTVDSLNKS
-2105 NGIPVFLTKYLQSQP
+2105 GIPVYLSKYLQSQQAD
-2120 TETDSKGASISISKP
+2120 TDDNGNTISISKP

-2142 ETLGIYDNVMDLYK
+2142 ETLGKYDNVMDLYK
-2156 ERKITDLYN
+2156 KGKINDLYN
-2165 VGLSSTVAE
+2165 VGLSSTVVK
-2174 MSQQEYEY
+2174 MSQQQYED

-2189 GLIEGSNTTSDLKR
+2189 GLLTGYQSKSDDERRDDTFSDLE
-2203 RHDTYEELEENQ
+2203 TNQ

-2221 TAHDIDYGTFA
+2221 TSHDIDYGTFA
-2232 NYKTIKADKK
+2232 NYKTIKADEK

-2261 DGVLEGFKEGVRDGS
+2261 DGVLEGFKEGIRDGS

-2292 EKLLGLKVQKISED
+2292 EKLLGLKVQKTSED

-2321 RRSRRSSR
+2321 RRSRSSSR
-2329 RSSGSRRSS
+2329 RYSGSRRSS
-2338 SRSSSSSD
+2338 SRSSSSTS

>member
-16 GFYDPSDKT
+16 GFYDPSTKT
-25 TIHGNVK
+25 KIHGNVK

-38 SLEKKNTTSTTKN
+38 SLEKKNTK
-51 NNNNK
+51 NNNK

-71 GSSSTPKQKS
+71 GSSSNYAKGNTSTVKAASNYSNNPTKQEDLSQYVTKPKKS
-81 GIEVR
+81 DWKIGGSSANIQTKVKTGIEST
-86 NQKQAQREAKI
+86 NQKMLERSAKI
-97 AENHQKLYEVNPFKS
+97 AQNHQNLQQGKTYKS
-112 SNKSVNKAIQ
+112 GNASIDKSIQ
-122 TSIDQNA
+122 ASADQNA

-134 KTSDADAKAKIQNE
+134 KTSDADKKAQLQNE
-148 VFKQKRAE
+148 VYKQRRAKTE
-156 LEKSVNNAKTTVS
+156 DSVNKAKETVS
-169 NAVKKQ
+169 KAVKKQ
-175 GQTIKENFIDSELRQ
+175 AQTVKENFTDSELRQ
-190 RRLNENSQ
+190 KRLNENSQ
-198 ANIDLADTQTA
+198 ANIDLADAQTA
-209 LSRNGQVENPTWKNK
+209 LSRNGQVDNPTWKNK

-249 TIQKNLNRNALL
+249 TVQKNLDRNALL
-261 GVIADTNA
+261 GVIADINA

-274 VENAVSSGLQSPAN
+274 VENAVSSGIQSPAN

-348 TLLGLSLGAAGL
+348 TLLGLSGVGKLGT
-360 DKDAIQ
+360 
-366 PFVLGL
+366 LGL
-372 MGANVYGS
+372 MASNVYGS
-380 EMSSAMNNYM
+380 EMSNAMNNYM
-390 AQNNAEKYSDVS
+390 AQNNAEKYSDIS

-408 ANMYALA
+408 ANLYALA
-415 SAGKEVLSERLN
+415 SAGKEVGTEMMD
-427 KVIPGYE
+427 KVIPGYQ
-434 KLNINDIAEEG
+434 KLNVNDILEEG
-445 LEEVFGGVFE
+445 LEEVAGGVLE

-464 NNGWEGFKQGTKELG
+464 NSVGEGFKQGTKELG

-506 IADSVNKAKARSAN
+506 IADTVSKAKARSENN
-520 KTQADNN
+520 KFIQEHGTELEKN

-545 KSETSKN
+545 KNDTSKS
-552 IISKTQYSINHDN
+552 IIDKTQYNINHDN
-565 GVLSDY
+565 GVVSDY
-571 MVNNSNETFRQYA
+571 MVNNSNETFRRYA
-584 RDIQAEAISDT
+584 RDIQAEAIRNA
-595 IGKNRSNQ
+595 IGSERTNQ
-603 QKNAFIKS
+603 QTNAFIKS

-618 VEFVDNL
+618 VEFADNV
-625 NINGEKIAAQLSSNE
+625 NVNGEKVFAKLNGE
-640 NCITFNKDILKD
+640 NGITFDNSILKD
-652 TSVSL
+652 KSINLDETLRQTLEKGYALKADNVYVADKPTPSEDTQKGDVEDGTL
-657 NKVLNETLQNS
+657 VLNTELS
-668 VVYMKND
+668 
-675 DSSFTLRHGLE
+675 
-686 SDPNGLTNEQ
+686 SDPNGLT
-696 KEEFFKYR
+696 
-704 KENPNNAYQTGTVNP
+704 
-719 SESSQSADVEDGS
+719 D
-732 LVLNTELPYEPKGIS
+732 
-747 NEQKEEILNDRKF
+747 
-760 KTENAYV
+760 
-767 ADGAKASNFRTTGDV
+767 
-782 PTSNDGLTN
+782 
-791 EQKTAILNERKAK
+791 EQKTQ
-804 LENAYVA
+804 
-811 DGVMPSNFMT
+811 M
-821 TGDATQDTNAFTT
+821 
-834 EQKNQILKDKYK
+834 
-846 ANKEFF
+846 
-852 GNKDNH
+852 
-858 AYFTDD
+858 
-864 AKVSNFRT
+864 
-872 TGDVPQDTDG
+872 
-882 LSNEQ
+882 
-887 KSEILRERRE
+887 LRERRE

-904 TGEVTRSRKKA
+904 TGEVTRSRKKV
-915 KYGTDTIDLGTDPNG
+915 KTDTDTIDLGTDPNG
-930 MTNEQKSQVLADRK
+930 MTNEQKNQVLADRRK
-944 AMYEQGM
+944 MYEQGM
-951 NAFRLRSPQERAD
+951 NAFKLRSPQERMD
-964 FESDRQYAQDLNERA
+964 FETDRQSAQELNERA
-979 KKASETGNKTE
+979 KKASETGNKAE
-990 LGNVLHESS
+990 LGNVLRESS
-999 TASEE
+999 DASEE

-1013 REDNKKVAKELTGK
+1013 REDNKKAAKELTGK

-1038 EVAQDAITKAYKGVR
+1038 DVAEDVITKAYKGVR
-1053 DAAQGKHGETTKQKN
+1053 DAAQGRHGE
-1068 NAKKA
+1068 NAEQRA
-1073 AEKNR
+1073 NAREASESDE

-1106 DVNSSNELLNDI
+1106 DVNSSNEMLKDI
-1118 KQSADNILKATTKNG
+1118 KKAQENSLKSTRKDG

-1139 QYEQAYLVEAT
+1139 QYEQEYVTEAT
-1150 RQLTDIEKDYRT
+1150 IQLADIENSYRAK
-1162 QLEGQGLK
+1162 LEKQGLDVTRNFGDNG
-1170 VSRRVTNK
+1170 VSYV
-1178 GVHYIVK
+1178 VK
-1185 DADGNRISNELTKAL
+1185 DAEGNEIHNELTKAL
-1200 DTSARNASEARII
+1200 QDSATNATEARKLV
-1213 GLEKVSTSASMMRN
+1213 LEEASKSAVKMRN
-1227 WQKMWKTMPTEEKI
+1227 MRKLWSAMPKEEKI
-1241 FDIENLVKN
+1241 YDLQKLVKDT
-1250 IQAEIDKSGRNK
+1250 QAMIDKNGQNK
-1262 NGEHILQVDEKLMD
+1262 NGEHILKIDEELMK
-1276 QFDAAENNSAKQDE
+1276 QFDAAENNSSKQGELFDE
-1290 LLGAIIKD
+1290 IVKD
-1298 LARKTP
+1298 LARQTP
-1304 RKFRSKLDGFRNIS
+1304 RKFSDKINSYRNIS
-1318 MLASIPTNLRNIVG
+1318 MLLSVPTNLRNIVG
-1332 NGTSE
+1332 NLTSE
-1337 ALSKT
+1337 YLSKF
-1342 SNIGASTI
+1342 SNIGSSTI

-1433 NVGTKLAELAKQQG
+1433 NVGTKLVELAKQEG
-1447 ALEES
+1447 ALTKN

-1457 EFLKNNADSIQK
+1457 KFLKDNAGSIQK

-1477 SAKAKALISESSF
+1477 SAKAKALLSESSF
-1490 LREDGTLAKTTKA
+1490 LREDGTLAKATKA
-1503 NKKVAEQFLKEI
+1503 NNAVAEQFLKEI
-1515 GGEEGATGSFNGRF
+1515 GGEEGATGDFNGRF
-1529 ASGDALGDIGDNV
+1529 ASGDALGDTGNNV
-1542 DLKRKF
+1542 DAKSRFK
-1548 NDALREETFIGRQS
+1548 DAFREETFLGRES
-1562 KLLQK
+1562 KFLQK
-1567 YLGKETGNMTHDA
+1567 YLGNENGNMTHDA
-1580 IAKAA
+1580 ISKVAKAVF
-1585 KTLLGDDFNVGIMH
+1585 GDDFNVGIMH
-1599 NAEKMTNWLLNN
+1599 NAEKLTNWLLNN
-1611 GIFGDSAFFRS
+1611 SVFGDSAFFRS
-1622 NYASEWAR
+1622 SYTSEWAR

-1640 IEKGENGN
+1640 IEKGENGT
-1648 VYKFTDKNGKVL
+1648 VYKFTDKNGNVL
-1660 DDTKANALM
+1660 DDAKANVLM
-1669 DEANKFSVIE
+1669 EKANEFSVIE
-1679 AQEAVFHQASSAA
+1679 AQEAVFHQASGTAEIIN
-1692 DKFNSLKN
+1692 KFKQRGPIQALFA
-1700 DNLLVGIIG
+1700 
-1709 NAIMPFAKTPI
+1709 NAVMPFAKTPI
-1720 NIARNS
+1720 NIAKNS

-1731 IGLMKGVYEMTK
+1731 IGLLKGVYEMTK

-1751 ADEGI
+1751 ADQAI
-1756 RHLSKGMTGSAIM
+1756 RHLSKGMTGSSIM

-1783 ANGDDDKDSFEESR
+1783 TTGDDDKDSFEESR

-1807 KGTYSLSWLSVANVP
+1807 NGTYSLSWLSVANIP
-1822 LFTGVNAMQTMT
+1822 LFTGVTAMKIMT
-1834 GKGFS
+1834 EKGFS
-1839 IADSF
+1839 LTDSL
-1844 EAVSSIADPF
+1844 EAVSTLADPF

-1863 LSTIKQLGGSTNYDD
+1863 VSTLKQLGGSTNYDD
-1878 KDADAAGKL
+1878 KEADVVAK
-1887 FVNIAKTYITQFFPS
+1887 VIQNVAKTYITQFFPS

-1913 YKKSTYDDNTVG
+1913 YKKSTYDDNIVG

-1963 RALYAYLS
+1963 RALYTYLS

-2012 IQGTKMNAEERHDL
+2012 IQGTKMNAKERHDI

-2036 QVHSLFESGILDG
+2036 QVHSLFESGILNG
-2049 YNLNNKED
+2049 YDLNNKED

-2074 EAKAKLYKRT
+2074 EAKARLYKRA
-2084 NPTEASSVL
+2084 NPSEADSVL
-2093 TNSTKATQNLAE
+2093 TDATKTVDSLDKS
-2105 NGIPVFLTKYLQSQP
+2105 GIPVYLSKYLQSQQAD
-2120 TETDSKGASISISKP
+2120 TDDNGNAISISKP

-2142 ETLGIYDNVMDLYK
+2142 ETLGKYDNVMSLYK
-2156 ERKITDLYN
+2156 QGKINDLYN
-2165 VGLSSTVAE
+2165 VGLSSTVVK
-2174 MSQQEYEY
+2174 MSQQQYED

-2189 GLIEGSNTTSDLKR
+2189 GLLTGYQSKSDDERRDDTFSDL
-2203 RHDTYEELEENQ
+2203 EANQ

-2247 YNSRAKKIIAQMEE
+2247 YNSRAEKIIAQMEE
-2261 DGVLEGFKEGVRDGS
+2261 DGVLEGFKEGIRDGS

-2282 IQFGLTSKQV
+2282 TQFGLTSKQV
-2292 EKLLGLKVQKISED
+2292 EKLLGLKVQKTS
-2306 DDDDSSSGSSSSGYS
+2306 DDDDSSSGGSSNIRSYSG
-2321 RRSRRSSR
+2321 RSRRSSR

-2338 SRSSSSSD
+2338 SSSSRSA
-2346 TTEETP
+2346 TAEETP

>member
-16 GFYDPSDKT
+16 GFYDPSTKT
-25 TIHGNVK
+25 KINSSVK
-32 NEQYKK
+32 NEKYKK
-38 SLEKKNTTSTTKN
+38 SLEKKNTQSTTK
-51 NNNNK
+51 NNNK

-71 GSSSTPKQKS
+71 GSSSTPKS

-129 MRNGN
+129 MRYGN

-175 GQTIKENFIDSELRQ
+175 AQTVKENFIDSELRQ

-198 ANIDLADTQTA
+198 ANIDLADAQTA
-209 LSRNGQVENPTWKNK
+209 LSRNGQVDNPTWKNK

-229 NLNDATQVSKLNK
+229 NLNDATQVSRLNK

-249 TIQKNLNRNALL
+249 TIQKNLDRNALL

-348 TLLGLSLGAAGL
+348 TLLGLSGVGKAGT
-360 DKDAIQ
+360 
-366 PFVLGL
+366 LGL
-372 MGANVYGS
+372 MASNVYGS
-380 EMSSAMNNYM
+380 EMSNAMNNYM

-408 ANMYALA
+408 ANLYALA
-415 SAGKEVLSERLN
+415 SAGKEVGTEMMD
-427 KVIPGYE
+427 KVIPGYQ
-434 KLNINDIAEEG
+434 KLNVNDILEEG
-445 LEEVFGGVFE
+445 LEEVAGGVLE

-464 NNGWEGFKQGTKELG
+464 NSVGEGLKQGTKELG
-479 ESITSGD
+479 KSIASGG

-506 IADSVNKAKARSAN
+506 IADTVSKAKARSENN
-520 KTQADNN
+520 KFIKEHGAETEKN

-545 KSETSKN
+545 KNDTSKS
-552 IISKTQYSINHDN
+552 IIDKTQYNINHEN
-565 GVLSDY
+565 GVVSDY
-571 MVNNSNETFRQYA
+571 MVNNSNETFRRYA
-584 RDIQAEAISDT
+584 RDIQAEAIRNA
-595 IGKNRSNQ
+595 IGSERTNQ
-603 QKNAFIKS
+603 QTNAFIKS

-618 VEFVDNL
+618 VEFADNV
-625 NINGEKIAAQLSSNE
+625 NINGEKVIAKINGD
-640 NCITFNKDILKD
+640 NGITFDNSVLKD
-652 TSVSL
+652 KSINL
-657 NKVLNETLQNS
+657 DETLRQTLEKGYALKTDNAYEAES
-668 VVYMKND
+668 VKPSNFMVTGD
-675 DSSFTLRHGLE
+675 TTQDTS
-686 SDPNGLTNEQ
+686 GLTNEQ
-696 KEEFFKYR
+696 K
-704 KENPNNAYQTGTVNP
+704 NA
-719 SESSQSADVEDGS
+719 
-732 LVLNTELPYEPKGIS
+732 
-747 NEQKEEILNDRKF
+747 ILNERKV
-760 KTENAYV
+760 KAENAYV
-767 ADGAKASNFRTTGDV
+767 ADVAKPSSFMVTGD
-782 PTSNDGLTN
+782 TTQDTNALTN
-791 EQKTAILNERKAK
+791 EQKAQ
-804 LENAYVA
+804 
-811 DGVMPSNFMT
+811 M
-821 TGDATQDTNAFTT
+821 
-834 EQKNQILKDKYK
+834 LKD
-846 ANKEFF
+846 
-852 GNKDNH
+852 
-858 AYFTDD
+858 
-864 AKVSNFRT
+864 
-872 TGDVPQDTDG
+872 
-882 LSNEQ
+882 
-887 KSEILRERRE
+887 RRE

-904 TGEVTRSRKKA
+904 TGEVTRSRKKV
-915 KYGTDTIDLGTDPNG
+915 KTDTDTIDLGTDPNG
-930 MTNEQKSQVLADRK
+930 MTNEQKNQVLAERK
-944 AMYEQGM
+944 EMYEQGM
-951 NAFRLRSPQERAD
+951 NAFKLRSPQERTD
-964 FESDRQYAQDLNERA
+964 FESDRKSAQELNERA
-979 KKASETGNKTE
+979 KKASETGNKAE
-990 LGNVLHESS
+990 LGNVLRESS
-999 TASEE
+999 DASEE

-1013 REDNKKVAKELTGK
+1013 REDNKKAAKELTGK
-1027 DIDNKLADAVT
+1027 DIDDKLADAVT
-1038 EVAQDAITKAYKGVR
+1038 DVAEDVITKAYKGVR
-1053 DAAQGKHGETTKQKN
+1053 DAAQGKHGE
-1068 NAKKA
+1068 NAEQRA
-1073 AEKNR
+1073 NAREASENSE
-1078 FRYETAK
+1078 FRYETTK

-1106 DVNSSNELLNDI
+1106 DANSSNE
-1118 KQSADNILKATTKNG
+1118 ILKDIQKSQDKLLKSTRKDG

-1139 QYEQAYLVEAT
+1139 QYEQSYVVEAT
-1150 RQLTDIEKDYRT
+1150 NQLADIEASYRA
-1162 QLEGQGLK
+1162 QLEKQGFDVTRNFDDNG
-1170 VSRRVTNK
+1170 VSYV
-1178 GVHYIVK
+1178 VK
-1185 DADGNRISNELTKAL
+1185 DAEGNEINNELTKYL
-1200 DTSARNASEARII
+1200 QDSAHNASEAR
-1213 GLEKVSTSASMMRN
+1213 KVVMEQASVSASMMRN
-1227 WQKMWKTMPTEEKI
+1227 IQKMWSAMPKEEKI
-1241 FDIENLVKN
+1241 YDLQKLVKDT
-1250 IQAEIDKSGRNK
+1250 QAMIDKNGQTK
-1262 NGEHILQVDEKLMD
+1262 NGEHILKLDEELMK
-1276 QFDAAENNSAKQDE
+1276 QFDSAENNSAKQGELFDE
-1290 LLGAIIKD
+1290 IVKD
-1298 LARKTP
+1298 LARQTP
-1304 RKFRSKLDGFRNIS
+1304 RKLSDKINAYRNIS
-1318 MLASIPTNLRNIVG
+1318 MLLSTPTNLRNVVG
-1332 NGTSE
+1332 NLTSE
-1337 ALSKT
+1337 YLSKF
-1342 SNIGASTI
+1342 SNIGSSTI

-1433 NVGTKLAELAKQQG
+1433 NVGTKLVELAKQEG
-1447 ALEES
+1447 ALTKN
-1452 GHFTT
+1452 GHFTAK
-1457 EFLKNNADSIQK
+1457 FLKDNADSIHK

-1477 SAKAKALISESSF
+1477 SAKAKALMSESSF
-1490 LREDGTLAKTTKA
+1490 LREDGTLAKATKA
-1503 NKKVAEQFLKEI
+1503 NKAVAKQFLEEI
-1515 GGEEGATGSFNGRF
+1515 GGEEGATGDFNGRF
-1529 ASGDALGDIGDNV
+1529 ASGDALGDTGNNV
-1542 DLKRKF
+1542 DAKSKF
-1548 NDALREETFIGRQS
+1548 KDAFREETFVGRES
-1562 KLLQK
+1562 KLLKK
-1567 YLGKETGNMTHDA
+1567 YLGQETGNMTHDA
-1580 IAKAA
+1580 LAKAA
-1585 KTLLGDDFNVGIMH
+1585 KAVFGDDFNVGVMH

-1611 GIFGDSAFFRS
+1611 GAFGDSAFFRS
-1622 NYASEWAR
+1622 TYASEWAR

-1640 IEKGENGN
+1640 FEKGENGT

-1660 DDTKANALM
+1660 DDVKANALM

-1679 AQEAVFHQASSAA
+1679 AQEAVFHQASEVA
-1692 DKFNSLKN
+1692 DKFNAFKKSHP
-1700 DNLLVGIIG
+1700 LVGLMT
-1709 NAIMPFAKTPI
+1709 NAVMPFTKTPI
-1720 NIARNS
+1720 NIAKNS

-1731 IGLMKGVYEMTK
+1731 IGLLKGVYEMTK

-1756 RHLSKGMTGSAIM
+1756 RHLGKGMTGSM
-1769 VLGAYLFSQGILNG
+1769 LVTLGAYLFAKGILNG
-1783 ANGDDDKDSFEESR
+1783 TTGDDDKDSFEESR

-1807 KGTYSLSWLSVANVP
+1807 NGTYSLSWLSVANVP
-1822 LFTGVNAMQTMT
+1822 LFTGVNAMQIMT
-1834 GKGFS
+1834 EKGFS
-1839 IADSF
+1839 NTDAL
-1844 EAVSSIADPF
+1844 EAVASIADPL

-1863 LSTIKQLGGSTNYDD
+1863 VSTLKQLGGSTNYDD
-1878 KDADAAGKL
+1878 KDAESVRKL
-1887 FVNIAKTYITQFFPS
+1887 LTNVFKTYITQFFPS

-1913 YKKSTYDDNTVG
+1913 YKKSTYDDNTIG

-1943 NQVDVYGNDVENVG
+1943 NQVDVYGNDVENIG
-1957 GDNPIL
+1957 GDNPIM
-1963 RALYAYLS
+1963 RALYTYLS

-2074 EAKAKLYKRT
+2074 EAKARLYKRT

-2093 TNSTKATQNLAE
+2093 TNSTKATEKLAE

-2120 TETDSKGASISISKP
+2120 AETDSKGASISISKP

-2142 ETLGIYDNVMDLYK
+2142 ETLGLYDNVMDLYK

-2165 VGLSSTVAE
+2165 VGLSSTVAK

-2203 RHDTYEELEENQ
+2203 RKDTFDELGENQ
-2215 KFADAL
+2215 KFSDAL

-2242 DGKTV
+2242 YGKTV
-2247 YNSRAKKIIAQMEE
+2247 YNSRAEKIISQMEE
-2261 DGVLEGFKEGVRDGS
+2261 DGVLEGFKEGIRDGS

-2282 IQFGLTSKQV
+2282 TQFGLTSKQV
-2292 EKLLGLKVQKISED
+2292 EKLLGLKVQKTSDD
-2306 DDDDSSSGSSSSGYS
+2306 DDDDSSSGGSSNRRSYSG
-2321 RRSRRSSR
+2321 RSRRSSR

-2338 SRSSSSSD
+2338 SSSSSSA
-2346 TTEETP
+2346 TAEETP

>member
-25 TIHGNVK
+25 KINSSVK

-38 SLEKKNTTSTTKN
+38 SLEKKNTTKSSVKT
-51 NNNNK
+51 NNNK
-56 SSESPKNTPTAKSGG
+56 SSESSKNTPTAKSGG
-71 GSSSTPKQKS
+71 GSSSTPKS

-97 AENHQKLYEVNPFKS
+97 AENHQKQYEVNPFKS

-175 GQTIKENFIDSELRQ
+175 GQTIKENFTDSELRQ
-190 RRLNENSQ
+190 KRLNENSQ
-198 ANIDLADTQTA
+198 ANIDLADAQTA

-224 KPNKI
+224 KTKKI

-249 TIQKNLNRNALL
+249 TVQKNLDRNALL

-288 ALATVGRVVGNKTL
+288 ALATVGRVVGSNTL

-372 MGANVYGS
+372 MAANVYGS
-380 EMSSAMNNYM
+380 EMSNAMNNYM
-390 AQNNAEKYSDVS
+390 AQNNAAKYSDIS

-408 ANMYALA
+408 ANLYALA
-415 SAGKEVLSERLN
+415 SAGKEVGTEMMD
-427 KVIPGYE
+427 KVIPGYQ
-434 KLNINDIAEEG
+434 KLNINDILEEG
-445 LEEVFGGVFE
+445 LEEVAGGVLE

-464 NNGWEGFKQGTKELG
+464 NSVGKGLKQGTKELG
-479 ESITSGD
+479 ESFTSGD

-506 IADSVNKAKARSAN
+506 IADAASKAKAKSENN
-520 KTQADNN
+520 KFIQEHGSETEKN
-527 FGRVVSD
+527 FARVVSD

-545 KSETSKN
+545 KNDTSKS
-552 IISKTQYSINHDN
+552 IIDKTQYNINHDN
-565 GVLSDY
+565 GVVSDY
-571 MVNNSNETFRQYA
+571 MVNNSNETFRRYA
-584 RDIQAEAISDT
+584 RDIQAEAIRNT
-595 IGKNRSNQ
+595 IGSERTNQ
-603 QKNAFIKS
+603 QINAFIKS

-618 VEFVDNL
+618 VEFADNV
-625 NINGEKIAAQLSSNE
+625 NINGEKAIAKLNGD
-640 NCITFNKDILKD
+640 NGITFDNSILKD
-652 TSVSL
+652 KSINLDEALRQTLEKGYALKAENVHVADNPTPSEDTQKGSVEDGTL
-657 NKVLNETLQNS
+657 VLNTELPS
-668 VVYMKND
+668 EPK
-675 DSSFTLRHGLE
+675 
-686 SDPNGLTNEQ
+686 GLTNEQ
-696 KEEFFKYR
+696 KETFLKER
-704 KENPNNAYQTGTVNP
+704 KENPNNAYQ
-719 SESSQSADVEDGS
+719 
-732 LVLNTELPYEPKGIS
+732 
-747 NEQKEEILNDRKF
+747 NDAV
-760 KTENAYV
+760 T
-767 ADGAKASNFRTTGDV
+767 
-782 PTSNDGLTN
+782 PTSER
-791 EQKTAILNERKAK
+791 EQ
-804 LENAYVA
+804 
-811 DGVMPSNFMT
+811 
-821 TGDATQDTNAFTT
+821 
-834 EQKNQILKDKYK
+834 
-846 ANKEFF
+846 
-852 GNKDNH
+852 
-858 AYFTDD
+858 
-864 AKVSNFRT
+864 
-872 TGDVPQDTDG
+872 
-882 LSNEQ
+882 
-887 KSEILRERRE
+887 
-897 HPEYAYQ
+897 
-904 TGEVTRSRKKA
+904 
-915 KYGTDTIDLGTDPNG
+915 YGTDTIDLGTDPNG
-930 MTNEQKSQVLADRK
+930 MANEQKTQVLADRRK
-944 AMYEQGM
+944 MHEQGM
-951 NAFRLRSPQERAD
+951 DAFRLRSPQERAD
-964 FESDRQYAQDLNERA
+964 FESDRQTAQDLNERA
-979 KKASETGNKTE
+979 KKASETGNKAE
-990 LGNVLHESS
+990 LGNVLRESS

-1027 DIDNKLADAVT
+1027 DVDDNLADAVT

-1053 DAAQGKHGETTKQKN
+1053 DAAQGKHGE
-1068 NAKKA
+1068 NAEQRA
-1073 AEKNR
+1073 NAREASESDEL
-1078 FRYETAK
+1078 RYETTK

-1106 DVNSSNELLNDI
+1106 DVNSSNEILNDI
-1118 KQSADNILKATTKNG
+1118 KQSADSLLKTTTKNG

-1139 QYEQAYLVEAT
+1139 QYVQSYVVEAT
-1150 RQLTDIEKDYRT
+1150 NQLADIENSYRIK
-1162 QLEGQGLK
+1162 LEKQGLDVTRKFESDK
-1170 VSRRVTNK
+1170 VSYV
-1178 GVHYIVK
+1178 VK
-1185 DADGNRISNELTKAL
+1185 DAEGNEIHNELTKAL
-1200 DTSARNASEARII
+1200 QDSATNASDARK
-1213 GLEKVSTSASMMRN
+1213 LVMENASASASMMRN
-1227 WQKMWKTMPTEEKI
+1227 IQKMWKAMPKEEKI
-1241 FDIENLVKN
+1241 YDLQKLVKDT
-1250 IQAEIDKSGRNK
+1250 QAMIDKNGQNK
-1262 NGEHILQVDEKLMD
+1262 NGEHILQIDAELMK
-1276 QFDAAENNSAKQDE
+1276 QFDAAENNSAKQGELFDE
-1290 LLGAIIKD
+1290 IIKD

-1304 RKFRSKLDGFRNIS
+1304 RKLSDKINAYRNIS
-1318 MLASIPTNLRNIVG
+1318 MLLSTPTNLRNVVG
-1332 NGTSE
+1332 NLTSE
-1337 ALSKT
+1337 YLSKF
-1342 SNIGASTI
+1342 SNIGSSTI

-1420 LNRNADFK
+1420 LNRNADFM

-1433 NVGTKLAELAKQQG
+1433 NVGTKLVEMAKQEG
-1447 ALEES
+1447 ALTKN

-1457 EFLKNNADSIQK
+1457 KFLKDNADSIQK

-1477 SAKAKALISESSF
+1477 SAKAKALMSESSF
-1490 LREDGTLAKTTKA
+1490 LREDGTLAKATKA
-1503 NKKVAEQFLKEI
+1503 NKKVAEQFLKDI
-1515 GGEEGATGSFNGRF
+1515 GGEEGATGDFNGRF
-1529 ASGDALGDIGDNV
+1529 ASGDAIGDAGNNV
-1542 DLKRKF
+1542 DAKGRFK
-1548 NDALREETFIGRQS
+1548 DAFREETFVGRES

-1585 KTLLGDDFNVGIMH
+1585 KAVFGDDFNVGIMH

-1611 GIFGDSAFFRS
+1611 GVFGDSAFFRS
-1622 NYASEWAR
+1622 SYASEWAR

-1640 IEKGENGN
+1640 IEKGENGT

-1679 AQEAVFHQASSAA
+1679 AQEAVFHQASNAA
-1692 DKFNSLKN
+1692 DNFNKFKQTNAFTR
-1700 DNLLVGIIG
+1700 LVF
-1709 NAIMPFAKTPI
+1709 NAVMPFAKTPI

-1751 ADEGI
+1751 ADQAI
-1756 RHLSKGMTGSAIM
+1756 RHLSKGMTGSSIM
-1769 VLGAYLFSQGILNG
+1769 LLGAYLFSQGILNG
-1783 ANGDDDKDSFEESR
+1783 ATGDDDKDSFEESR

-1822 LFTGVNAMQTMT
+1822 LFTGVNAMQIMED
-1834 GKGFS
+1834 GGFS
-1839 IADSF
+1839 KTDAL
-1844 EAVSSIADPF
+1844 EAVASIADPF

-1863 LSTIKQLGGSTNYDD
+1863 VSTVKQLGGSTNYDD
-1878 KDADAAGKL
+1878 KDAEAVRKL
-1887 FVNIAKTYITQFFPS
+1887 ATNILQTYITQFFPS

-1913 YKKSTYDDNTVG
+1913 YKKSTYDDNIVG

-1963 RALYAYLS
+1963 RALYTYLS
-1971 IGTYKPY
+1971 IGTYKSY

-2012 IQGTKMNAEERHDL
+2012 IQGTKMNAKERHDL
-2026 NQYMLKNYNN
+2026 NQYMLKNYND
-2036 QVHSLFESGILDG
+2036 QVHSLFESGILDD
-2049 YNLNNKED
+2049 YNLDNKED
-2057 ATQVAELLG
+2057 ATEVAELLG

-2074 EAKAKLYKRT
+2074 EAKAKLYGRT
-2084 NPTEASSVL
+2084 NPKEARSVL
-2093 TNSTKATQNLAE
+2093 TDATKTVDNLDKK
-2105 NGIPVFLTKYLQSQP
+2105 GIPVYLSKYLQSQQAD
-2120 TETDSKGASISISKP
+2120 TDVNGNSISLSKP

-2142 ETLGIYDNVMDLYK
+2142 ETLGKYDDVMNLYK
-2156 ERKITDLYN
+2156 KGEISDLYN
-2165 VGLSSTVAE
+2165 VGLSSTVVK
-2174 MSQQEYEY
+2174 MSQQQYED

-2189 GLIEGSNTTSDLKR
+2189 GLLTGYQSKSDDERRDDTFSDL
-2203 RHDTYEELEENQ
+2203 EANQ

-2221 TAHDIDYGTFA
+2221 TAHDIDYGVFA
-2232 NYKTIKADKK
+2232 NYKTIKGDKK

-2247 YNSRAKKIIAQMEE
+2247 MNSRAKKIIAQMEE
-2261 DGVLEGFKEGVRDGS
+2261 DGVLEGFKEGIRDGS

-2282 IQFGLTSKQV
+2282 TQFGLTSKQV
-2292 EKLLGLKVQKISED
+2292 EKLLGLKVQKTSDD

-2321 RRSRRSSR
+2321 RRSRRRSR

-2338 SRSSSSSD
+2338 RSSSSS
-2346 TTEETP
+2346 TSATEETP
-2352 TFDISGALKAI
+2352 TFDLSGALKAI

-2386 VSSHNTR
+2386 VSNHNSR
-2393 ISQLQTL
+2393 ISSLQTL

>member
-16 GFYDPSDKT
+16 GFYDPSTKT
-25 TIHGNVK
+25 KINSSVK
-32 NEQYKK
+32 NEKYKK
-38 SLEKKNTTSTTKN
+38 SLEKKNTQSTTK
-51 NNNNK
+51 NNNK
-56 SSESPKNTPTAKSGG
+56 SSESPKNTPTVKSGG
-71 GSSSTPKQKS
+71 GSSSTQKQKS

-175 GQTIKENFIDSELRQ
+175 AQTVKENFIDSELRQ

-249 TIQKNLNRNALL
+249 TIQKNLDRNALL

-288 ALATVGRVVGNKTL
+288 ALATVGRIVGNNTL

-348 TLLGLSLGAAGL
+348 TLLGLSGVGKAGT
-360 DKDAIQ
+360 
-366 PFVLGL
+366 LGL
-372 MGANVYGS
+372 MASNVYGS
-380 EMSSAMNNYM
+380 EMSNAMNNYM

-408 ANMYALA
+408 ANLYALA
-415 SAGKEVLSERLN
+415 SAGKEVGTEMMD
-427 KVIPGYE
+427 KVIPGYQ
-434 KLNINDIAEEG
+434 KLNINDILEEG
-445 LEEVFGGVFE
+445 LEEVAGGVLE

-464 NNGWEGFKQGTKELG
+464 NSVGEGLKQGTKELG
-479 ESITSGD
+479 ESIASGD

-506 IADSVNKAKARSAN
+506 IADTVSKAKAKSENN
-520 KTQADNN
+520 KFIQEHGSETEKN
-527 FGRVVSD
+527 FARVVSD

-545 KSETSKN
+545 KNETSKS
-552 IISKTQYSINHDN
+552 IIDKTQYNINHDN
-565 GVLSDY
+565 GVVSDY
-571 MVNNSNETFRQYA
+571 MVNNSNETFRKYA
-584 RDIQAEAISDT
+584 RDIQAEAIRNA
-595 IGKNRSNQ
+595 IGSERTNQ
-603 QKNAFIKS
+603 QTNAFIKS

-618 VEFVDNL
+618 VEFTDNV
-625 NINGEKIAAQLSSNE
+625 NVNGEKVFAKLNDD
-640 NCITFNKDILKD
+640 NGITFD
-652 TSVSL
+652 
-657 NKVLNETLQNS
+657 NS
-668 VVYMKND
+668 
-675 DSSFTLRHGLE
+675 
-686 SDPNGLTNEQ
+686 
-696 KEEFFKYR
+696 
-704 KENPNNAYQTGTVNP
+704 
-719 SESSQSADVEDGS
+719 
-732 LVLNTELPYEPKGIS
+732 
-747 NEQKEEILNDRKF
+747 
-760 KTENAYV
+760 
-767 ADGAKASNFRTTGDV
+767 
-782 PTSNDGLTN
+782 
-791 EQKTAILNERKAK
+791 
-804 LENAYVA
+804 
-811 DGVMPSNFMT
+811 
-821 TGDATQDTNAFTT
+821 
-834 EQKNQILKDKYK
+834 ILKDKSINLGETLRQTLEKGYALKSDNAYEAESVKPSNK
-846 ANKEFF
+846 A
-852 GNKDNH
+852 
-858 AYFTDD
+858 
-864 AKVSNFRT
+864 
-872 TGDVPQDTDG
+872 
-882 LSNEQ
+882 
-887 KSEILRERRE
+887 
-897 HPEYAYQ
+897 
-904 TGEVTRSRKKA
+904 
-915 KYGTDTIDLGTDPNG
+915 
-930 MTNEQKSQVLADRK
+930 
-944 AMYEQGM
+944 
-951 NAFRLRSPQERAD
+951 
-964 FESDRQYAQDLNERA
+964 
-979 KKASETGNKTE
+979 E
-990 LGNVLHESS
+990 LGNVLRESS
-999 TASEE
+999 DASEE

-1013 REDNKKVAKELTGK
+1013 REDNKKAAKELTGK
-1027 DIDNKLADAVT
+1027 DIDDKLADAVT
-1038 EVAQDAITKAYKGVR
+1038 DVAEDVITKAYKGVR
-1053 DAAQGKHGETTKQKN
+1053 DAAQGKHGE
-1068 NAKKA
+1068 NAEQRA
-1073 AEKNR
+1073 NAREASESDE

-1106 DVNSSNELLNDI
+1106 DVNSSNEMLKDI
-1118 KQSADNILKATTKNG
+1118 KKAQENSLKSTRKDG

-1139 QYEQAYLVEAT
+1139 QYEQEYVTEAT
-1150 RQLTDIEKDYRT
+1150 IQLADIENSYRAK
-1162 QLEGQGLK
+1162 LEKQGLDVTRNFDDNG
-1170 VSRRVTNK
+1170 VSYV
-1178 GVHYIVK
+1178 VK
-1185 DADGNRISNELTKAL
+1185 DAEGNEIHNELTKAL
-1200 DTSARNASEARII
+1200 QDSATNATEARKLV
-1213 GLEKVSTSASMMRN
+1213 LEEASKSAVKMRN
-1227 WQKMWKTMPTEEKI
+1227 MQKLWSAMPKEEKI
-1241 FDIENLVKN
+1241 YDLQKLVKET
-1250 IQAEIDKSGRNK
+1250 QAMIDKNGQNK
-1262 NGEHILQVDEKLMD
+1262 NGEHILKIDEELMK
-1276 QFDAAENNSAKQDE
+1276 QFDAAENNSSKQGELFDE
-1290 LLGAIIKD
+1290 IVKD
-1298 LARKTP
+1298 LARQTP
-1304 RKFRSKLDGFRNIS
+1304 RKFRDKITSYRNIS
-1318 MLASIPTNLRNIVG
+1318 MLLSVPTNLRNIVG
-1332 NGTSE
+1332 NLTSE
-1337 ALSKT
+1337 YLSKF
-1342 SNIGASTI
+1342 SNIGSSTI

-1365 DLTDAKNKYYY
+1365 DLTDAKSKYYY

-1433 NVGTKLAELAKQQG
+1433 NVGTKLVELAKQEG
-1447 ALEES
+1447 ALTKN
-1452 GHFTT
+1452 GHFTAK
-1457 EFLKNNADSIQK
+1457 FLKDNADSIQK

-1477 SAKAKALISESSF
+1477 STKAKALLSESSF
-1490 LREDGTLAKTTKA
+1490 LREDGTLAKATKA
-1503 NKKVAEQFLKEI
+1503 NKAVAEQFLKEI
-1515 GGEEGATGSFNGRF
+1515 GGEEGATGDFNGRF
-1529 ASGDALGDIGDNV
+1529 ASGDALGNTGNNV
-1542 DLKRKF
+1542 DAKSKF
-1548 NDALREETFIGRQS
+1548 KDAFREETFLGRES
-1562 KLLQK
+1562 KFLQK
-1567 YLGKETGNMTHDA
+1567 YLGNENGNMTHDA
-1580 IAKAA
+1580 LSKAA
-1585 KTLLGDDFNVGIMH
+1585 KAVFGDDFNVGIMR
-1599 NAEKMTNWLLNN
+1599 NAEKLTNWLLNN
-1611 GIFGDSAFFRS
+1611 SVFGDSAFFRS
-1622 NYASEWAR
+1622 SYASEWAR

-1640 IEKGENGN
+1640 IEKGENGTA
-1648 VYKFTDKNGKVL
+1648 YKFTDKNGNVL
-1660 DDTKANALM
+1660 DDVKANALM
-1669 DEANKFSVIE
+1669 EKANEFSVIE
-1679 AQEAVFHQASSAA
+1679 AQEAVFHQASGTAEIIN
-1692 DKFNSLKN
+1692 KFKQRGPIQALFA
-1700 DNLLVGIIG
+1700 
-1709 NAIMPFAKTPI
+1709 NAVMPFAKTPI
-1720 NIARNS
+1720 NIAKNS

-1731 IGLMKGVYEMTK
+1731 IGLLKGVYEMTK

-1751 ADEGI
+1751 ADQAI
-1756 RHLSKGMTGSAIM
+1756 RHLSKGMTGSSIM

-1783 ANGDDDKDSFEESR
+1783 TTGDDDKDSFEESR

-1807 KGTYSLSWLSVANVP
+1807 NGTYSLSWLSVANIP
-1822 LFTGVNAMQTMT
+1822 LFTGVTAMKIMT
-1834 GKGFS
+1834 EKGFS
-1839 IADSF
+1839 LTDSL
-1844 EAVSSIADPF
+1844 EAVSTLADPF

-1863 LSTIKQLGGSTNYDD
+1863 VSTLKQLGGSTNYDD
-1878 KDADAAGKL
+1878 KDADVVAK
-1887 FVNIAKTYITQFFPS
+1887 VIQNVAKTYITQFFPS

-1913 YKKSTYDDNTVG
+1913 YKKSTYDDNPVG

-1963 RALYAYLS
+1963 RALYTYLS

-2049 YNLNNKED
+2049 YDLNNKED
-2057 ATQVAELLG
+2057 AAQVAELLG

-2074 EAKAKLYKRT
+2074 EAKARLYKRT
-2084 NPTEASSVL
+2084 NPSEADSVL
-2093 TNSTKATQNLAE
+2093 TDATKTVDSLDKS
-2105 NGIPVFLTKYLQSQP
+2105 GIPVYLSKYLQSQQAD
-2120 TETDSKGASISISKP
+2120 TDANGNAISVSKP

-2142 ETLGIYDNVMDLYK
+2142 ETLGKYDNVMDLYK
-2156 ERKITDLYN
+2156 QGKINDLYN
-2165 VGLSSTVAE
+2165 VGLSSTVVK
-2174 MSQQEYEY
+2174 MSQQQYED

-2189 GLIEGSNTTSDLKR
+2189 GLLTGYQSKSDDERRDDTFSDLE
-2203 RHDTYEELEENQ
+2203 TNQ

-2232 NYKTIKADKK
+2232 NYKTIKGDKK

-2247 YNSRAKKIIAQMEE
+2247 YNSRAEKIIAQMEE
-2261 DGVLEGFKEGVRDGS
+2261 DGVLEGFKEGIRDGS

-2282 IQFGLTSKQV
+2282 TQFGLTSKQV
-2292 EKLLGLKVQKISED
+2292 EKLLGLKVQKTSDD
-2306 DDDDSSSGSSSSGYS
+2306 DDDDSSSGGSSNRRSYSG
-2321 RRSRRSSR
+2321 RSRRSSR

-2338 SRSSSSSD
+2338 SRSSSSSATD
-2346 TTEETP
+2346 EETP
-2352 TFDISGALKAI
+2352 TFDFSGALKAI

-2386 VSSHNTR
+2386 VNSHNTR

>member
-1 MAKKKSK
+1 MAKSKSK

-25 TIHGNVK
+25 KINSSVK
-32 NEQYKK
+32 NEKYKK
-38 SLEKKNTTSTTKN
+38 SLEKKNTTKSNTKN
-51 NNNNK
+51 NNK
-56 SSESPKNTPTAKSGG
+56 PSESSKNTPTAKSGG
-71 GSSSTPKQKS
+71 GSSSTQKS

-97 AENHQKLYEVNPFKS
+97 AENHQKQYEVNPFKS

-175 GQTIKENFIDSELRQ
+175 GQTIKENFTDSELRQ
-190 RRLNENSQ
+190 KRLNENSQ
-198 ANIDLADTQTA
+198 ANIDLADAQTA
-209 LSRNGQVENPTWKNK
+209 LSRNGQVDNPTWKNK
-224 KPNKI
+224 KTKKI

-249 TIQKNLNRNALL
+249 TVQKNLDRNALL

-288 ALATVGRVVGNKTL
+288 ALATVGRVVGNNTL

-348 TLLGLSLGAAGL
+348 TLLGLSGVGKAGT
-360 DKDAIQ
+360 
-366 PFVLGL
+366 LGL
-372 MGANVYGS
+372 MAANVYGS
-380 EMSSAMNNYM
+380 EMSNAMNNYM
-390 AQNNAEKYSDVS
+390 AQNNAAKYSDIS

-408 ANMYALA
+408 ANLYALA
-415 SAGKEVLSERLN
+415 SAGKEVGTEMMD
-427 KVIPGYE
+427 KVIPGYQ
-434 KLNINDIAEEG
+434 KLNINDILEEG
-445 LEEVFGGVFE
+445 LEEVAGGLLE

-464 NNGWEGFKQGTKELG
+464 NSVGEGFKQGTKELG
-479 ESITSGD
+479 ESFTSGD

-506 IADSVNKAKARSAN
+506 IADVASKAKAKSENN
-520 KTQADNN
+520 KFIQEHGSETEKN
-527 FGRVVSD
+527 FARVVSD

-545 KSETSKN
+545 KNDTSKS
-552 IISKTQYSINHDN
+552 IIDKTQYNINHDN
-565 GVLSDY
+565 GVVSDY
-571 MVNNSNETFRQYA
+571 MVNNSNETFRRYA
-584 RDIQAEAISDT
+584 RDIQAEAIRNT
-595 IGKNRSNQ
+595 IGSERTNQ
-603 QKNAFIKS
+603 QTNAFIKS

-618 VEFVDNL
+618 VEFADNV
-625 NINGEKIAAQLSSNE
+625 NVNGEKAIAKLNGD
-640 NCITFNKDILKD
+640 NGITFD
-652 TSVSL
+652 
-657 NKVLNETLQNS
+657 NS
-668 VVYMKND
+668 
-675 DSSFTLRHGLE
+675 
-686 SDPNGLTNEQ
+686 
-696 KEEFFKYR
+696 
-704 KENPNNAYQTGTVNP
+704 
-719 SESSQSADVEDGS
+719 
-732 LVLNTELPYEPKGIS
+732 
-747 NEQKEEILNDRKF
+747 
-760 KTENAYV
+760 
-767 ADGAKASNFRTTGDV
+767 
-782 PTSNDGLTN
+782 
-791 EQKTAILNERKAK
+791 
-804 LENAYVA
+804 
-811 DGVMPSNFMT
+811 
-821 TGDATQDTNAFTT
+821 
-834 EQKNQILKDKYK
+834 ILKDKSINLDEALRQTLEKGYALK
-846 ANKEFF
+846 AENVHVA
-852 GNKDNH
+852 DNP
-858 AYFTDD
+858 T
-864 AKVSNFRT
+864 SER
-872 TGDVPQDTDG
+872 
-882 LSNEQ
+882 EQ
-887 KSEILRERRE
+887 
-897 HPEYAYQ
+897 
-904 TGEVTRSRKKA
+904 
-915 KYGTDTIDLGTDPNG
+915 YGTDTIDLGTDPNG
-930 MTNEQKSQVLADRK
+930 MTNEQKNQVLADRRK
-944 AMYEQGM
+944 MYEQGM
-951 NAFRLRSPQERAD
+951 DAFRLRSPQERAD
-964 FESDRQYAQDLNERA
+964 FESDRQTAQDLNERA
-979 KKASETGNKTE
+979 KKASETGNKAE
-990 LGNVLHESS
+990 LGNVLRESS
-999 TASEE
+999 NASEE

-1027 DIDNKLADAVT
+1027 DVDDNLADAVT

-1053 DAAQGKHGETTKQKN
+1053 DAAQGKHGE
-1068 NAKKA
+1068 NAEQRA
-1073 AEKNR
+1073 NAREASESDE
-1078 FRYETAK
+1078 FRYETTK

-1094 ERIDAFKKDGKL
+1094 ERIDAFKKDGEL
-1106 DVNSSNELLNDI
+1106 DVNSSNEMLKDI
-1118 KQSADNILKATTKNG
+1118 KQSADSLLKTTTKNG

-1139 QYEQAYLVEAT
+1139 QYTQSYVVEAT
-1150 RQLTDIEKDYRT
+1150 NQLADIENSYRIK
-1162 QLEGQGLK
+1162 LEKQGLDVTRKFESDK
-1170 VSRRVTNK
+1170 VSYV
-1178 GVHYIVK
+1178 VK
-1185 DADGNRISNELTKAL
+1185 DAEGNEIHNELTKAL
-1200 DTSARNASEARII
+1200 QDSATNASEARK
-1213 GLEKVSTSASMMRN
+1213 LVMENASASASMMRN
-1227 WQKMWKTMPTEEKI
+1227 IQKMWKAMPKEEKI
-1241 FDIENLVKN
+1241 YDLQKLVKDT
-1250 IQAEIDKSGRNK
+1250 QAMIDKNGLNK
-1262 NGEHILQVDEKLMD
+1262 NGEHILQIDEELMK
-1276 QFDAAENNSAKQDE
+1276 QFDAAENNSAKQGELFDE
-1290 LLGAIIKD
+1290 IIKD

-1304 RKFRSKLDGFRNIS
+1304 RKLSDKINAYRNIS
-1318 MLASIPTNLRNIVG
+1318 MLLSTPTNLRNVVG
-1332 NGTSE
+1332 NLTSE
-1337 ALSKT
+1337 YLSKF
-1342 SNIGASTI
+1342 SNIGSSTI

-1408 KWKGGADNVDAF
+1408 KWKGGADNVEAF
-1420 LNRNADFK
+1420 LNRNADFM

-1433 NVGTKLAELAKQQG
+1433 NVGTKLVELAKQEG
-1447 ALEES
+1447 ALTKN

-1457 EFLKNNADSIQK
+1457 KFLKDNADSIQK

-1477 SAKAKALISESSF
+1477 SAKAKALMSESSF

-1503 NKKVAEQFLKEI
+1503 NKKVAEQFLKDI
-1515 GGEEGATGSFNGRF
+1515 GGEEGATGDFNGRF
-1529 ASGDALGDIGDNV
+1529 ASGDALGDTGNNV
-1542 DLKRKF
+1542 DAKGRF
-1548 NDALREETFIGRQS
+1548 NDAFREETFVGRES
-1562 KLLQK
+1562 KLLKK

-1580 IAKAA
+1580 LAKAA
-1585 KTLLGDDFNVGIMH
+1585 KAVFGDDFNVGVMH

-1611 GIFGDSAFFRS
+1611 GVFGDSAFFRS

-1640 IEKGENGN
+1640 IEKGENGT

-1660 DDTKANALM
+1660 DDAKANTLM

-1679 AQEAVFHQASSAA
+1679 AQEAVFHQASEVA
-1692 DKFNSLKN
+1692 DKFNAFKKSHP
-1700 DNLLVGIIG
+1700 LVGLMT
-1709 NAIMPFAKTPI
+1709 NAVMPFTKTPI
-1720 NIARNS
+1720 NIAKNS

-1751 ADEGI
+1751 ADQAI
-1756 RHLSKGMTGSAIM
+1756 RHLSKGMTGSSIM
-1769 VLGAYLFSQGILNG
+1769 LLGAYLFSQGILNG
-1783 ANGDDDKDSFEESR
+1783 TTGDDDKDSFEESR

-1822 LFTGVNAMQTMT
+1822 LFTGVNAMQIMED
-1834 GKGFS
+1834 GGFS
-1839 IADSF
+1839 KTDAL
-1844 EAVSSIADPF
+1844 EAVASIADPF

-1863 LSTIKQLGGSTNYDD
+1863 VSTVKQIGGSTNYDD
-1878 KDADAAGKL
+1878 KDAESVRKL
-1887 FVNIAKTYITQFFPS
+1887 FTNILQTYITQFFPS

-1913 YKKSTYDDNTVG
+1913 YKKSTYDDNTIG

-1963 RALYAYLS
+1963 RALYTYLS

-1978 DKTYGKEGDSYTN
+1978 DKTYGKNGDSYTN

-2084 NPTEASSVL
+2084 NPTEARSVL
-2093 TNSTKATQNLAE
+2093 TNATKATEELAQ
-2105 NGIPVFLTKYLQSQP
+2105 NGIPVFLTKYMQSQT

-2142 ETLGIYDNVMDLYK
+2142 ETLGLYDNVMDLYK
-2156 ERKITDLYN
+2156 EGKITDLYN

-2189 GLIEGSNTTSDLKR
+2189 GLLKGSKTTSDLKR
-2203 RHDTYEELEENQ
+2203 RKDTYEELEANQ
-2215 KFADAL
+2215 KFADSL
-2221 TAHDIDYGTFA
+2221 TAHDIDYGVFA
-2232 NYKTIKADKK
+2232 NYKTIKGDKK

-2247 YNSRAKKIIAQMEE
+2247 MNSRAEKIIAQMKE
-2261 DGVLEGFKEGVRDGS
+2261 DGVLEGFKEGIRDGS

-2282 IQFGLTSKQV
+2282 TQFGLTSKQV
-2292 EKLLGLKVQKISED
+2292 EKLLGLKVKKKSD
-2306 DDDDSSSGSSSSGYS
+2306 DDDDSSSGGSSNRRSYSG
-2321 RRSRRSSR
+2321 RSRRSSR
-2329 RSSGSRRSS
+2329 RSSWSRRSS
-2338 SRSSSSSD
+2338 SRSTSSTS

-2352 TFDISGALKAI
+2352 TFDIGGALKAI

-2372 GLTQSQLQS
+2372 GVTQSQLQS

-2386 VSSHNTR
+2386 VSSHNSR

>member
-51 NNNNK
+51 NNK

-71 GSSSTPKQKS
+71 GSSSTPKS

-134 KTSDADAKAKIQNE
+134 KTSDADAKAKVQNE
-148 VFKQKRAE
+148 LFKQKRAE

-175 GQTIKENFIDSELRQ
+175 GQTVKENFIDSELRQ

-198 ANIDLADTQTA
+198 ANIDLADAQTA
-209 LSRNGQVENPTWKNK
+209 LSRNGQVDNPTWKNK

-249 TIQKNLNRNALL
+249 TVQKNLDRNALL

-348 TLLGLSLGAAGL
+348 TLLGLSLGVAGL

-366 PFVLGL
+366 PYVLGL

-390 AQNNAEKYSDVS
+390 AQNNAEKYSDIN
-402 NDLFAR
+402 NDMFTR
-408 ANMYALA
+408 ANLYALA
-415 SAGKEVLSERLN
+415 SAGKEVLTELVDE
-427 KVIPGYE
+427 KIPGYQ
-434 KLNINDIAEEG
+434 KLNINDILEEG
-445 LEEVFGGVFE
+445 LEEVYGGIAE

-464 NNGWEGFKQGTKELG
+464 NSVGEGLKQGTKELG

-506 IADSVNKAKARSAN
+506 IADSVNKAKTRSAN
-520 KTQADNN
+520 NTKADNN

-625 NINGEKIAAQLSSNE
+625 NINGEKIAAQLSGNE

-696 KEEFFKYR
+696 KEKFFKYR

-732 LVLNTELPYEPKGIS
+732 LVLNTELPSEPKGIS

-821 TGDATQDTNAFTT
+821 TGDVTQDTNAFTT

-964 FESDRQYAQDLNERA
+964 FESDRQSAQDLNERA
-979 KKASETGNKTE
+979 KKASETNNVSE
-990 LGNVLHESS
+990 MGNVLREVA

-1013 REDNKKVAKELTGK
+1013 SKDNKKAVKEATGIEIDDNLAKNMTDIAEDIIGK
-1027 DIDNKLADAVT
+1027 
-1038 EVAQDAITKAYKGVR
+1038 TKAFKGIR
-1053 DAAQGKHGETTKQKN
+1053 NAAEGKHGENAEQRA
-1068 NAKKA
+1068 NAKQ
-1073 AEKNR
+1073 ESESSS
-1078 FRYETAK
+1078 FRYESTK
-1085 DADTLKSAQ
+1085 DADTFKSAK
-1094 ERIDAFKKDGKL
+1094 ERISAFEHDGKL
-1106 DVNSSNELLNDI
+1106 DANSSNE
-1118 KQSADNILKATTKNG
+1118 ILKDITSRQDTLSKTSRKNG
-1133 YLSNEH
+1133 YLSAEH
-1139 QYEQAYLVEAT
+1139 QYEQAYVIEAT
-1150 RQLTDIEKDYRT
+1150 NKLSEIENDYRT
-1162 QLEGQGLK
+1162 QLEKQGYEVTRSFEDEK
-1170 VSRRVTNK
+1170 VKFT
-1178 GVHYIVK
+1178 VK
-1185 DADGNRISNELTKAL
+1185 DADGKEVKNELTKAL
-1200 DTSARNASEARII
+1200 ETSAQNAADA
-1213 GLEKVSTSASMMRN
+1213 LTMVLTKASADASYLGKLRH
-1227 WQKMWKTMPTEEKI
+1227 MWKAMPKEQK
-1241 FDIENLVKN
+1241 FYN
-1250 IQAEIDKSGRNK
+1250 IQKLVQSAQSDIDNARMNK
-1262 NGEHILQVDEKLMD
+1262 NGKHILKISDELLKA
-1276 QFDAAENNSAKQDE
+1276 FDSAENNSEAQ
-1290 LLGAIIKD
+1290 IKAMDDIVMD
-1298 LARKTP
+1298 LASQTP
-1304 RKFRSKLDGFRNIS
+1304 RSLQKKINAWRNSS
-1318 MLASIPTNLRNIVG
+1318 MLASLPTTARNIVG
-1332 NGTSE
+1332 NGTSYT
-1337 ALSKT
+1337 LLRT
-1342 SNIGASTI
+1342 SNIFSTGI
-1350 SLALDKA
+1350 SKALDSA

-1365 DLTDAKNKYYY
+1365 DLTDAKGKYYY
-1376 DFSNKVVANAVK
+1376 DYSAKVV
-1388 EIMNKNSNVKAD
+1388 SNTIQYLMK
-1400 GILAKDIK
+1400 GTENTIKPTGKLAKDLK
-1408 KWKGGADNVDAF
+1408 KWKGGADNVKAF
-1420 LNRNADFK
+1420 LNQNADFK

-1433 NVGTKLAELAKQQG
+1433 NVGTKLSELAKQEG
-1447 ALEES
+1447 ALTKS
-1452 GHFTT
+1452 GNFST
-1457 EFLKNNADSIQK
+1457 EFIKNHSDEINKI
-1469 MVVESYNQ
+1469 VCESYNE
-1477 SAKAKALISESSF
+1477 SAKSKALLSENSF
-1490 LREDGTLAKTTKA
+1490 IREDGTIARVSKE
-1503 NKKVAEQFLKEI
+1503 NKKFARDLLEYL
-1515 GGEEGATGSFNGRF
+1515 GGEEGATGSVGGRL
-1529 ASGDALGDIGDNV
+1529 ASGYIEQTDSRF
-1542 DLKRKF
+1542 DLKAKYRK
-1548 NDALREETFIGRQS
+1548 AIQEETFKGRNS
-1562 KLLQK
+1562 KILKALT
-1567 YLGKETGNMTHDA
+1567 GKDV
-1580 IAKAA
+1580 
-1585 KTLLGDDFNVGIMH
+1585 NVGFFH
-1599 NAEKMTNWLLNN
+1599 NLEKQTNWALNN
-1611 GIFGDSAFFRS
+1611 AIFGDTAFFRMTYT
-1622 NYASEWAR
+1622 NEFAR
-1630 YIDSKGYTAS
+1630 YLDARGFTGS
-1640 IEKGENGN
+1640 IETDADGN
-1648 VYKFTDKNGKVL
+1648 KTFKFTDKNGNVL
-1660 DDTKANALM
+1660 NDAQAAVFMDKANKYCGK
-1669 DEANKFSVIE
+1669 EAK
-1679 AQEAVFHQASSAA
+1679 EAVFHQESMAA
-1692 DKFNSLKN
+1692 DAINKLKQS
-1700 DNLLVGIIG
+1700 GIIG
-1709 NAIMPFAKTPI
+1709 EVAGNALMAFAKTPI

-1731 IGLMKGVYEMTK
+1731 IGLMKGIYELTE
-1743 GVQSGRCT
+1743 GVQSGRYT

-1756 RHLSKGMTGSAIM
+1756 RHMGKGMTGSMLVA
-1769 VLGAYLFSQGILNG
+1769 LGALLFTQGILNG
-1783 ANGDDDKDSFEESR
+1783 ATGDSDKDKFEEKR
-1797 GKQSYSLNLP
+1797 GKQPYSLNLP
-1807 KGTYSLSWLSVANVP
+1807 NGTYSLSAFSVANVP
-1822 LFTGVNAMQTMT
+1822 LFLGANVANIIQS
-1834 GKGFS
+1834 KGFT
-1839 IADSF
+1839 ADQ
-1844 EAVSSIADPF
+1844 ALDATLKLADPL
-1854 VNASFMSGL
+1854 VAASYMSGFVE
-1863 LSTIKQLGGSTNYDD
+1863 SMQQFEGETNYDD
-1878 KDADAAGKL
+1878 TNTEILGKY
-1887 FVNIAKTYITQFFPS
+1887 AKNVIKAYGQQFIPS
-1902 AGKHINTVLNQ
+1902 FAKHITTVLNK
-1913 YKKSTYDDNTVG
+1913 YKKSTYDEDYFG
-1925 QILNSAQTAIP
+1925 QILNNVRIGIP
-1936 FMAANLQ
+1936 FLASSLQ

-1957 GDNPIL
+1957 GDNPVM
-1963 RALYAYLS
+1963 RALYTYLS

-2012 IQGTKMNAEERHDL
+2012 IQGTKMNAKERHDL

-2049 YNLNNKED
+2049 YDLNNKED

-2093 TNSTKATQNLAE
+2093 TNSTKSTEKLAE

-2142 ETLGIYDNVMDLYK
+2142 ETLGLYDNVMDLYK
-2156 ERKITDLYN
+2156 EGKITDLYN
-2165 VGLSSTVAE
+2165 VGLSKPVAE

-2232 NYKTIKADKK
+2232 NYKAIKSDKK

-2247 YNSRAKKIIAQMEE
+2247 YNSRAEKIIAQMEE
-2261 DGVLEGFKEGVRDGS
+2261 DGVLEGFKEGIRDGS

-2292 EKLLGLKVQKISED
+2292 EKMLGLKVQKTS
-2306 DDDDSSSGSSSSGYS
+2306 DDDDSSSGGSSNRRSYSG
-2321 RRSRRSSR
+2321 RSRRSSR
-2329 RSSGSRRSS
+2329 RYSGAR
-2338 SRSSSSSD
+2338 RSSSSSSS
-2346 TTEETP
+2346 TSTAEETP

-2393 ISQLQTL
+2393 ISQLQNL

>member
-16 GFYDPSDKT
+16 GFYDPSTKT
-25 TIHGNVK
+25 KINSSVK
-32 NEQYKK
+32 NEKYKK
-38 SLEKKNTTSTTKN
+38 SLEKKNTQSTAK
-51 NNNNK
+51 NNNK

-71 GSSSTPKQKS
+71 GSSSTQKQKS

-175 GQTIKENFIDSELRQ
+175 AQTVKENFIDSELRQ

-249 TIQKNLNRNALL
+249 TVQKNLDRNALL

-302 QDKAGGFAQDM
+302 QDKAGGFAQDV

-348 TLLGLSLGAAGL
+348 TLLGLGGVGKLGT
-360 DKDAIQ
+360 
-366 PFVLGL
+366 LGL
-372 MGANVYGS
+372 MAANVYGS
-380 EMSSAMNNYM
+380 EMSNAMNNYM
-390 AQNNAEKYSDVS
+390 VQNNAEKYSDVS

-408 ANMYALA
+408 ANLYALA
-415 SAGKEVLSERLN
+415 SAGKEVGTEMMD
-427 KVIPGYE
+427 KVIPGYQ
-434 KLNINDIAEEG
+434 KLNINDILEEG
-445 LEEVFGGVFE
+445 FEEVAGGVLE

-464 NNGWEGFKQGTKELG
+464 NSVGEGFKQGTKELG
-479 ESITSGD
+479 ESIKSGD

-506 IADSVNKAKARSAN
+506 IADTVSKAKARSENN
-520 KTQADNN
+520 KFIQEHGTELEKN

-545 KSETSKN
+545 KNDTSKS
-552 IISKTQYSINHDN
+552 IIDKTQYNINHDN
-565 GVLSDY
+565 GVVSDY
-571 MVNNSNETFRQYA
+571 MVNNSNETFRKYA
-584 RDIQAEAISDT
+584 RDIQAEAIRNA
-595 IGKNRSNQ
+595 IGSERTNQ
-603 QKNAFIKS
+603 QTNAFIKS

-618 VEFVDNL
+618 VEFTDNV
-625 NINGEKIAAQLSSNE
+625 NVNGEKVFAKLNGD
-640 NCITFNKDILKD
+640 NGITFDNSVLKD
-652 TSVSL
+652 KSINL
-657 NKVLNETLQNS
+657 DETLRQTLEKGYALKTDNAYEAES
-668 VVYMKND
+668 VKPSNFMVTGD
-675 DSSFTLRHGLE
+675 TTQDTS
-686 SDPNGLTNEQ
+686 GLTNEQ
-696 KEEFFKYR
+696 K
-704 KENPNNAYQTGTVNP
+704 NA
-719 SESSQSADVEDGS
+719 
-732 LVLNTELPYEPKGIS
+732 
-747 NEQKEEILNDRKF
+747 ILNERKV
-760 KTENAYV
+760 KAENAYV
-767 ADGAKASNFRTTGDV
+767 ADVAKPSSFMVTGD
-782 PTSNDGLTN
+782 TTQDTNALTN
-791 EQKTAILNERKAK
+791 EQKAQ
-804 LENAYVA
+804 
-811 DGVMPSNFMT
+811 M
-821 TGDATQDTNAFTT
+821 
-834 EQKNQILKDKYK
+834 LKD
-846 ANKEFF
+846 
-852 GNKDNH
+852 
-858 AYFTDD
+858 
-864 AKVSNFRT
+864 
-872 TGDVPQDTDG
+872 
-882 LSNEQ
+882 
-887 KSEILRERRE
+887 RRE

-904 TGEVTRSRKKA
+904 TGEVTRSRKKVKA
-915 KYGTDTIDLGTDPNG
+915 DTDTIDLGTDPNG
-930 MTNEQKSQVLADRK
+930 MTNEQKNQVLAERRK
-944 AMYEQGM
+944 MYEQGM
-951 NAFRLRSPQERAD
+951 NAFKLRSPQERTD
-964 FESDRQYAQDLNERA
+964 FETDRQSVQELNERA

-990 LGNVLHESS
+990 LGNVLRESS
-999 TASEE
+999 DASEE

-1013 REDNKKVAKELTGK
+1013 REDNKKAAKELTGK

-1038 EVAQDAITKAYKGVR
+1038 DVAEDVITKTYKGVR
-1053 DAAQGKHGETTKQKN
+1053 DAAQGKHGE
-1068 NAKKA
+1068 NAEQRA
-1073 AEKNR
+1073 NAREASESNE

-1106 DVNSSNELLNDI
+1106 DVNSSNEMLKDI
-1118 KQSADNILKATTKNG
+1118 KKAQENSLKSTRKDG

-1139 QYEQAYLVEAT
+1139 QYEQEYVTEAT
-1150 RQLTDIEKDYRT
+1150 IQLADIENSYRAK
-1162 QLEGQGLK
+1162 LENQGLDVTRNFDDNG
-1170 VSRRVTNK
+1170 VSYV
-1178 GVHYIVK
+1178 VK
-1185 DADGNRISNELTKAL
+1185 DAEGNEIHNELTKAL
-1200 DTSARNASEARII
+1200 QDSATNATEARK
-1213 GLEKVSTSASMMRN
+1213 LVMEEASKSAVKMRN
-1227 WQKMWKTMPTEEKI
+1227 MRKLWSAMPKEEKI
-1241 FDIENLVKN
+1241 YDLQKLVKET
-1250 IQAEIDKSGRNK
+1250 QAMIDKNGQNK
-1262 NGEHILQVDEKLMD
+1262 NGEHILKLDEELMR
-1276 QFDAAENNSAKQDE
+1276 QFDAAENNSSKQGELFDE
-1290 LLGAIIKD
+1290 IVKD
-1298 LARKTP
+1298 LARQTP
-1304 RKFRSKLDGFRNIS
+1304 RKFSDKINSYRNIS
-1318 MLASIPTNLRNIVG
+1318 MLLSVPTNLRNIVG
-1332 NGTSE
+1332 NLTSE
-1337 ALSKT
+1337 YLSKF
-1342 SNIGASTI
+1342 SNIGSSTI

-1365 DLTDAKNKYYY
+1365 DLTDVKNKYYY

-1433 NVGTKLAELAKQQG
+1433 NVGTKLVEFAKQEG
-1447 ALEES
+1447 ALTKN

-1457 EFLKNNADSIQK
+1457 KFLKDNADSIQK

-1477 SAKAKALISESSF
+1477 SAKAKALMSESSF
-1490 LREDGTLAKTTKA
+1490 LREDGTLAKATKE
-1503 NKKVAEQFLKEI
+1503 NKAVAEQFLKEI
-1515 GGEEGATGSFNGRF
+1515 GGEEGATGDFNGRF
-1529 ASGDALGDIGDNV
+1529 ASGDALGNTGNNV
-1542 DLKRKF
+1542 DAKSKF
-1548 NDALREETFIGRQS
+1548 KDAFREETFVGRES
-1562 KLLQK
+1562 KLLKK
-1567 YLGKETGNMTHDA
+1567 YLGQETGNMTHDA
-1580 IAKAA
+1580 LAKAA
-1585 KTLLGDDFNVGIMH
+1585 KAVFGEDFNVGIMH
-1599 NAEKMTNWLLNN
+1599 NSEKMTNWLLNN
-1611 GIFGDSAFFRS
+1611 GIFGDSAFFQS
-1622 NYASEWAR
+1622 SYANEWAR
-1630 YIDSKGYTAS
+1630 YIDSKVYTAS
-1640 IEKGENGN
+1640 VEKGENGN
-1648 VYKFTDKNGKVL
+1648 VYKFTDKNGNVL
-1660 DDTKANALM
+1660 DDVKANALM
-1669 DEANKFSVIE
+1669 EKANEFSAIE
-1679 AQEAVFHQASSAA
+1679 AQEAVFHQASGTAEIIN
-1692 DKFNSLKN
+1692 KFKQKGPLQA
-1700 DNLLVGIIG
+1700 LFA
-1709 NAIMPFAKTPI
+1709 NAVMPFAKTPI
-1720 NIARNS
+1720 NIAKNS

-1731 IGLMKGVYEMTK
+1731 IGLLKGVYEMTK

-1751 ADEGI
+1751 ADQAI
-1756 RHLSKGMTGSAIM
+1756 RHLSKGMTGSSIM

-1783 ANGDDDKDSFEESR
+1783 TTGDDDKDSFEESR

-1807 KGTYSLSWLSVANVP
+1807 NGTYSLSWLSVANIP
-1822 LFTGVNAMQTMT
+1822 LFTGVTAMKIMT
-1834 GKGFS
+1834 EKGFS
-1839 IADSF
+1839 LTDSL
-1844 EAVSSIADPF
+1844 EAVSTLADPF

-1863 LSTIKQLGGSTNYDD
+1863 VSTLKQLGGSTNYDD
-1878 KDADAAGKL
+1878 KDADVVAK
-1887 FVNIAKTYITQFFPS
+1887 VIQNVAKTYITQFFPS

-1913 YKKSTYDDNTVG
+1913 YKKSTYDDNPVG

-1963 RALYAYLS
+1963 RALYTYLS

-2049 YNLNNKED
+2049 YDLNNKED
-2057 ATQVAELLG
+2057 AAQVAELLG

-2074 EAKAKLYKRT
+2074 EAKARLYKRT
-2084 NPTEASSVL
+2084 NPSEADSVL
-2093 TNSTKATQNLAE
+2093 TDATKTVDSLDKS
-2105 NGIPVFLTKYLQSQP
+2105 GIPVYLSKYLQSQQAD
-2120 TETDSKGASISISKP
+2120 TDANGNAISVSKP

-2142 ETLGIYDNVMDLYK
+2142 ETLGKYDNVMDLYK
-2156 ERKITDLYN
+2156 QGKINDLYN
-2165 VGLSSTVAE
+2165 VGLSSTVVK
-2174 MSQQEYEY
+2174 MSQQQYED

-2189 GLIEGSNTTSDLKR
+2189 GLLTGYQSKSDDERRDDTFSDLE
-2203 RHDTYEELEENQ
+2203 TNQ

-2247 YNSRAKKIIAQMEE
+2247 YNSRAEKIIAQMEE
-2261 DGVLEGFKEGVRDGS
+2261 DGVLEGFKEGIRDGS

-2282 IQFGLTSKQV
+2282 TQFGLTSKQV
-2292 EKLLGLKVQKISED
+2292 EKLLGLKVQKTSDD
-2306 DDDDSSSGSSSSGYS
+2306 DDDDSSSGGSSNRRSYSG
-2321 RRSRRSSR
+2321 RSRRSSR

-2363 NKGASKTSS
+2363 NKSASKTSS

>member
-16 GFYDPSDKT
+16 GFYDPSTKT
-25 TIHGNVK
+25 KINSSVK
-32 NEQYKK
+32 NEKYKK

-51 NNNNK
+51 NNSK

-71 GSSSTPKQKS
+71 GSSSTPKS

-175 GQTIKENFIDSELRQ
+175 AQTVKENFIDSELRQ

-224 KPNKI
+224 KTNKI

-249 TIQKNLNRNALL
+249 TIQKNLDRNALL

-288 ALATVGRVVGNKTL
+288 ALATVGRVVGNNTL

-348 TLLGLSLGAAGL
+348 TLLGLSGVGKAGT
-360 DKDAIQ
+360 
-366 PFVLGL
+366 LGL
-372 MGANVYGS
+372 MASNVYGS
-380 EMSSAMNNYM
+380 EMSNAMNNYM

-408 ANMYALA
+408 ANLYALA
-415 SAGKEVLSERLN
+415 SAGKEVGTEMMD
-427 KVIPGYE
+427 KVIPGYQ
-434 KLNINDIAEEG
+434 KLNINDILEEG
-445 LEEVFGGVFE
+445 LEEVAGGVLE

-464 NNGWEGFKQGTKELG
+464 NSVGGGFKQGTKELG

-486 LAKQGIMGSAS
+486 LVKQGIMGSAS

-506 IADSVNKAKARSAN
+506 IADTVNKAKVKSENN
-520 KTQADNN
+520 KFIQEHGTETEKN

-545 KSETSKN
+545 KSDTSKS
-552 IISKTQYSINHDN
+552 IIDKTQYNISHDN
-565 GVLSDY
+565 GVVSDY
-571 MVNNSNETFRQYA
+571 MVNNSNETFRRYA
-584 RDIQAEAISDT
+584 RDIQAEAIRNA
-595 IGKNRSNQ
+595 IGSERTNQ
-603 QKNAFIKS
+603 QTNAFIKS

-618 VEFVDNL
+618 VEFADNV
-625 NINGEKIAAQLSSNE
+625 NVNGEKVFAKLNGD
-640 NCITFNKDILKD
+640 NGITFDNSILKD
-652 TSVSL
+652 KSINL
-657 NKVLNETLQNS
+657 DETLRQTLEKGYALKSDNAYEAES
-668 VVYMKND
+668 VKPSNFMVTGD
-675 DSSFTLRHGLE
+675 TTQDTS
-686 SDPNGLTNEQ
+686 GLTNEQ
-696 KEEFFKYR
+696 K
-704 KENPNNAYQTGTVNP
+704 N
-719 SESSQSADVEDGS
+719 
-732 LVLNTELPYEPKGIS
+732 
-747 NEQKEEILNDRKF
+747 
-760 KTENAYV
+760 
-767 ADGAKASNFRTTGDV
+767 
-782 PTSNDGLTN
+782 
-791 EQKTAILNERKAK
+791 AILNERKAK
-804 LENAYVA
+804 AENAYVA
-811 DGVMPSNFMT
+811 DVAKPSSFMV
-821 TGDATQDTNAFTT
+821 TGDTTQDTNALT
-834 EQKNQILKDKYK
+834 
-846 ANKEFF
+846 
-852 GNKDNH
+852 
-858 AYFTDD
+858 
-864 AKVSNFRT
+864 
-872 TGDVPQDTDG
+872 
-882 LSNEQ
+882 NEQ
-887 KSEILRERRE
+887 KAQMLKDRRE

-904 TGEVTRSRKKA
+904 TGEVTSSRKKV
-915 KYGTDTIDLGTDPNG
+915 KTDTDTIDLGTDPNG
-930 MTNEQKSQVLADRK
+930 MTNEQKNQVLAGRRK
-944 AMYEQGM
+944 MYEQGM
-951 NAFRLRSPQERAD
+951 NAFKLRSPQERTD
-964 FESDRQYAQDLNERA
+964 FETDRQSAQELNERA
-979 KKASETGNKTE
+979 KKASETGNKAE
-990 LGNVLHESS
+990 LGNVLRESS
-999 TASEE
+999 DASEE

-1013 REDNKKVAKELTGK
+1013 REDNKKAAKELTGK
-1027 DIDNKLADAVT
+1027 DIDDKLADAVT
-1038 EVAQDAITKAYKGVR
+1038 DVAEDVITKAYKGVR
-1053 DAAQGKHGETTKQKN
+1053 DAAQGKHGE
-1068 NAKKA
+1068 NAEQRA
-1073 AEKNR
+1073 NAREASESDD

-1085 DADTLKSAQ
+1085 DADTSKSAQ

-1106 DVNSSNELLNDI
+1106 DVNSSNEILKDI
-1118 KQSADNILKATTKNG
+1118 KKSQDNLLKTTRKNG

-1139 QYEQAYLVEAT
+1139 QYEQNYVVEAT
-1150 RQLTDIEKDYRT
+1150 IQLADIENSYRIK
-1162 QLEGQGLK
+1162 LEKQGLDVTRNFDDNG
-1170 VSRRVTNK
+1170 VSYV
-1178 GVHYIVK
+1178 VK
-1185 DADGNRISNELTKAL
+1185 DAEGNEIHNELTKAL
-1200 DTSARNASEARII
+1200 QDSAYNTTEARKTVLEKASEYGS
-1213 GLEKVSTSASMMRN
+1213 GLRSISKLWSA
-1227 WQKMWKTMPTEEKI
+1227 MPKEEKI
-1241 FDIENLVKN
+1241 YDLQKLVKET
-1250 IQAEIDKSGRNK
+1250 QAMIDKNGQNK
-1262 NGEHILQVDEKLMD
+1262 NGEHILKIDEELMK
-1276 QFDAAENNSAKQDE
+1276 QFDAAENNSSKQGELFDE
-1290 LLGAIIKD
+1290 IVKD
-1298 LARKTP
+1298 LARQTP
-1304 RKFRSKLDGFRNIS
+1304 RKFRDKITSYRNIS
-1318 MLASIPTNLRNIVG
+1318 MLLSVPTNLRNIAG
-1332 NGTSE
+1332 NLASE
-1337 ALSKT
+1337 YLSKF
-1342 SNIGASTI
+1342 SNIGSSTI

-1365 DLTDAKNKYYY
+1365 DLTDAKSKYYY

-1388 EIMNKNSNVKAD
+1388 EIMNKNSNAKAD

-1408 KWKGGADNVDAF
+1408 KWKGGAENVDAF

-1433 NVGTKLAELAKQQG
+1433 NVGTKLVELAKQEG
-1447 ALEES
+1447 ALTKN

-1457 EFLKNNADSIQK
+1457 KFLKDNAGSIQK

-1477 SAKAKALISESSF
+1477 SAKAKALMSESSF
-1490 LREDGTLAKTTKA
+1490 LREDGTLAKATKA
-1503 NKKVAEQFLKEI
+1503 NKAVAEQFLKEI
-1515 GGEEGATGSFNGRF
+1515 GGEEGATGDFNGRF
-1529 ASGDALGDIGDNV
+1529 ASGDALGDTGNNV
-1542 DLKRKF
+1542 DAKSRFK
-1548 NDALREETFIGRQS
+1548 DAFREETFLGRES
-1562 KLLQK
+1562 KFLQK
-1567 YLGKETGNMTHDA
+1567 YLGNENGNMTHDA
-1580 IAKAA
+1580 ISKAA
-1585 KTLLGDDFNVGIMH
+1585 KAVFGDDFNVGIMH
-1599 NAEKMTNWLLNN
+1599 NAEKLTNWLLNN
-1611 GIFGDSAFFRS
+1611 SVFGDSAFFRS
-1622 NYASEWAR
+1622 SYASEWAR

-1640 IEKGENGN
+1640 IEKGENGT
-1648 VYKFTDKNGKVL
+1648 VYKFTDKNGNVL
-1660 DDTKANALM
+1660 DDAKANVLM
-1669 DEANKFSVIE
+1669 EKANEFSVIE
-1679 AQEAVFHQASSAA
+1679 AQEAVFHQASGTAEIIN
-1692 DKFNSLKN
+1692 KFKQRGPMQALFA
-1700 DNLLVGIIG
+1700 
-1709 NAIMPFAKTPI
+1709 NAVMPFAKTPI
-1720 NIARNS
+1720 NIAKNS

-1731 IGLMKGVYEMTK
+1731 IGLLKGVYEMTK

-1751 ADEGI
+1751 ADQAI
-1756 RHLSKGMTGSAIM
+1756 RHLSKGMTGSSIM

-1783 ANGDDDKDSFEESR
+1783 TTGDDDKDSFEESR

-1807 KGTYSLSWLSVANVP
+1807 NGTYSLSWLSVANIP
-1822 LFTGVNAMQTMT
+1822 LFTGVTAMKIMT
-1834 GKGFS
+1834 EKGFS
-1839 IADSF
+1839 LTDSL
-1844 EAVSSIADPF
+1844 EAVSTLADPF

-1863 LSTIKQLGGSTNYDD
+1863 VSTLKQLGGSTNYDD
-1878 KDADAAGKL
+1878 KDADVVAK
-1887 FVNIAKTYITQFFPS
+1887 VIQNVAKTYITQFFPS

-1913 YKKSTYDDNTVG
+1913 YKKSTYDDNIVG

-1957 GDNPIL
+1957 GDNPIV
-1963 RALYAYLS
+1963 RALYTYLS

-2084 NPTEASSVL
+2084 NPSEADSVL
-2093 TNSTKATQNLAE
+2093 TDATKTVDSLDKS
-2105 NGIPVFLTKYLQSQP
+2105 GIPVYLSKYLQSQQAD
-2120 TETDSKGASISISKP
+2120 TDDNGNAISISKP

-2142 ETLGIYDNVMDLYK
+2142 ETLGKYDNVMDLYK
-2156 ERKITDLYN
+2156 KGKINDLYN
-2165 VGLSSTVAE
+2165 VGLSSTVVK
-2174 MSQQEYEY
+2174 MSQQQYED

-2189 GLIEGSNTTSDLKR
+2189 GLLTGYQSKSDDERRDDTFSDL
-2203 RHDTYEELEENQ
+2203 EANQ

-2247 YNSRAKKIIAQMEE
+2247 YNSRAEKIIAQMEE
-2261 DGVLEGFKEGVRDGS
+2261 DGVLEGFKEGIRDGS

-2282 IQFGLTSKQV
+2282 TQFGLTSKQV
-2292 EKLLGLKVQKISED
+2292 ENLLGLKVQKTSED

-2329 RSSGSRRSS
+2329 RYSVSRRSS
-2338 SRSSSSSD
+2338 SRSTSSTSA
-2346 TTEETP
+2346 TEETP

-2393 ISQLQTL
+2393 ISQLQNL

>member
-25 TIHGNVK
+25 TIHGSVK

-38 SLEKKNTTSTTKN
+38 SLEKKNTTSTTK
-51 NNNNK
+51 NNNK

-86 NQKQAQREAKI
+86 NQKQAQREVKI

-175 GQTIKENFIDSELRQ
+175 AQTVKENFIDSELRQ

-198 ANIDLADTQTA
+198 ANIDLADAQTA
-209 LSRNGQVENPTWKNK
+209 LSRNGQVDNPTWKNK

-242 KATESSE
+242 KATESSD
-249 TIQKNLNRNALL
+249 TIQKNLDRNALL

-288 ALATVGRVVGNKTL
+288 ALATVGRVVGNNTL

-348 TLLGLSLGAAGL
+348 TLLGLSLGVAGL
-360 DKDAIQ
+360 DKKAIQ
-366 PFVLGL
+366 PYVLGL

-390 AQNNAEKYSDVS
+390 AQNNAEKYSDIS

-445 LEEVFGGVFE
+445 LEEVFGGAFE

-506 IADSVNKAKARSAN
+506 IADTASKAKARSENN
-520 KTQADNN
+520 KFIQEHGTELEKN

-545 KSETSKN
+545 KNDTSKS
-552 IISKTQYSINHDN
+552 IIDKTQYNINHDN
-565 GVLSDY
+565 GVVSDY
-571 MVNNSNETFRQYA
+571 MVNNSNETFRRYA
-584 RDIQAEAISDT
+584 RDIQAEAIRNA
-595 IGKNRSNQ
+595 IGSERTNQ
-603 QKNAFIKS
+603 QTNAFIKS

-618 VEFVDNL
+618 VEFADNV
-625 NINGEKIAAQLSSNE
+625 NINGEKVFAKLNGD
-640 NCITFNKDILKD
+640 NGITFDNSVLKD
-652 TSVSL
+652 KSINL
-657 NKVLNETLQNS
+657 DETLRQTLEKGYALKSEN
-668 VVYMKND
+668 VYVADKPTPSED
-675 DSSFTLRHGLE
+675 T
-686 SDPNGLTNEQ
+686 Q
-696 KEEFFKYR
+696 KE
-704 KENPNNAYQTGTVNP
+704 
-719 SESSQSADVEDGS
+719 SAEDGS
-732 LVLNTELPYEPKGIS
+732 FAINTELPS
-747 NEQKEEILNDRKF
+747 
-760 KTENAYV
+760 
-767 ADGAKASNFRTTGDV
+767 
-782 PTSNDGLTN
+782 
-791 EQKTAILNERKAK
+791 
-804 LENAYVA
+804 
-811 DGVMPSNFMT
+811 
-821 TGDATQDTNAFTT
+821 
-834 EQKNQILKDKYK
+834 
-846 ANKEFF
+846 
-852 GNKDNH
+852 
-858 AYFTDD
+858 
-864 AKVSNFRT
+864 
-872 TGDVPQDTDG
+872 
-882 LSNEQ
+882 
-887 KSEILRERRE
+887 
-897 HPEYAYQ
+897 
-904 TGEVTRSRKKA
+904 
-915 KYGTDTIDLGTDPNG
+915 DPNG
-930 MTNEQKSQVLADRK
+930 MTNEQNNKVLAERK
-944 AMYEQGM
+944 EMYEQGM
-951 NAFRLRSPQERAD
+951 NAFKLRSPQERTD
-964 FESDRQYAQDLNERA
+964 FETDRQSAQELNERA
-979 KKASETGNKTE
+979 KKASETGNKAE
-990 LGNVLHESS
+990 LGNVLRESS
-999 TASEE
+999 DASEE

-1013 REDNKKVAKELTGK
+1013 REDNKKAAKELTGK
-1027 DIDNKLADAVT
+1027 DIDDKLADAVT
-1038 EVAQDAITKAYKGVR
+1038 DVAEDVITKAYKGVR
-1053 DAAQGKHGETTKQKN
+1053 DAAQGKHGE
-1068 NAKKA
+1068 NAEQRA
-1073 AEKNR
+1073 NAREASESDE

-1106 DVNSSNELLNDI
+1106 DVNSSNEMLKDI
-1118 KQSADNILKATTKNG
+1118 KKAQENSLKSTRKDG

-1139 QYEQAYLVEAT
+1139 QYEQEYVTEAT
-1150 RQLTDIEKDYRT
+1150 IQLADIENSYRAK
-1162 QLEGQGLK
+1162 LEKQGLDVTRNFDNNG
-1170 VSRRVTNK
+1170 VSYV
-1178 GVHYIVK
+1178 VK
-1185 DADGNRISNELTKAL
+1185 DAEGNEIHNELTKAL
-1200 DTSARNASEARII
+1200 QDSATNATEARKLV
-1213 GLEKVSTSASMMRN
+1213 LEEASKSAVKMRN
-1227 WQKMWKTMPTEEKI
+1227 MRKLWSAMPKEEKI
-1241 FDIENLVKN
+1241 YDLQKLVKET
-1250 IQAEIDKSGRNK
+1250 QAMIDKNGQNK
-1262 NGEHILQVDEKLMD
+1262 NGEHILKLDEELMK
-1276 QFDAAENNSAKQDE
+1276 QFDAAENNSSKQGELFDE
-1290 LLGAIIKD
+1290 IVKD
-1298 LARKTP
+1298 LARQTP
-1304 RKFRSKLDGFRNIS
+1304 RKFRDKITSYRNIS
-1318 MLASIPTNLRNIVG
+1318 MLLSVPTNLRNIVG
-1332 NGTSE
+1332 NLTSE
-1337 ALSKT
+1337 YLSKF
-1342 SNIGASTI
+1342 SNIGSSTI

-1433 NVGTKLAELAKQQG
+1433 NVGTKLAELAKQEG
-1447 ALEES
+1447 ALTKN

-1457 EFLKNNADSIQK
+1457 KFLKDNADSIQK

-1477 SAKAKALISESSF
+1477 SAKAKALMSESSF
-1490 LREDGTLAKTTKA
+1490 LREDGTLAKATKA
-1503 NKKVAEQFLKEI
+1503 NKAVAGQFLKEI
-1515 GGEEGATGSFNGRF
+1515 GGEEGATGDFNGRF
-1529 ASGDALGDIGDNV
+1529 ASGDAIGDVGNNV
-1542 DLKRKF
+1542 DAKSRLK
-1548 NDALREETFIGRQS
+1548 DAFREETFLGRES
-1562 KLLQK
+1562 KFLQK
-1567 YLGKETGNMTHDA
+1567 YLGNENGNMTHDA
-1580 IAKAA
+1580 LAKAA
-1585 KTLLGDDFNVGIMH
+1585 KAVFGDDFNVGIMH
-1599 NAEKMTNWLLNN
+1599 NAEKLTNWLLNN
-1611 GIFGDSAFFRS
+1611 SVFGDSAFFRNS
-1622 NYASEWAR
+1622 YASEWAR

-1640 IEKGENGN
+1640 IEKGENGT
-1648 VYKFTDKNGKVL
+1648 VYKFTDKNGNVL
-1660 DDTKANALM
+1660 DDAKANVLM
-1669 DEANKFSVIE
+1669 EKANEFSVIE
-1679 AQEAVFHQASSAA
+1679 AQEAVFHQASGTA
-1692 DKFNSLKN
+1692 KTIN
-1700 DNLLVGIIG
+1700 DFKQKGPIHALIA
-1709 NAIMPFAKTPI
+1709 NAVMPFAKTPI
-1720 NIARNS
+1720 NIAKNS

-1731 IGLMKGVYEMTK
+1731 IGLLKGVYEMTK

-1751 ADEGI
+1751 ADQAI
-1756 RHLSKGMTGSAIM
+1756 RHLSKGMTGSSIM

-1783 ANGDDDKDSFEESR
+1783 TTGDDDKDSFEESR

-1807 KGTYSLSWLSVANVP
+1807 NGTYSLSWLSVANIP
-1822 LFTGVNAMQTMT
+1822 LFTGVTAMKIMT
-1834 GKGFS
+1834 EKGFS
-1839 IADSF
+1839 LTDSL
-1844 EAVSSIADPF
+1844 EAVSTLADPF

-1863 LSTIKQLGGSTNYDD
+1863 VSTLKQLGGSTNYDD
-1878 KDADAAGKL
+1878 KDADVVAK
-1887 FVNIAKTYITQFFPS
+1887 VIQNVAKTYITQFFPS

-1913 YKKSTYDDNTVG
+1913 YKKSTYDDNIVG

-1963 RALYAYLS
+1963 RALYTYLS

-2012 IQGTKMNAEERHDL
+2012 IQGTKMNSEERHDL

-2142 ETLGIYDNVMDLYK
+2142 ETLGLYDNVMELYK

-2165 VGLSSTVAE
+2165 VGLSKPVAE

-2189 GLIEGSNTTSDLKR
+2189 GLIEGSNATSDLKR
-2203 RHDTYEELEENQ
+2203 RHDTFEELGENQ

-2292 EKLLGLKVQKISED
+2292 ENLLGLKVQKKSD

-2329 RSSGSRRSS
+2329 RSRGSRRIS

>member
-16 GFYDPSDKT
+16 GFYDPSTKT

-38 SLEKKNTTSTTKN
+38 SLEKKNTQSTTK
-51 NNNNK
+51 NNNK

-71 GSSSTPKQKS
+71 GSSSTPKS

-175 GQTIKENFIDSELRQ
+175 VQTVKENFIDSELRQ

-198 ANIDLADTQTA
+198 ANIDLADAQTA
-209 LSRNGQVENPTWKNK
+209 LSRNGQVDNPTWKNK

-249 TIQKNLNRNALL
+249 TIQKNLDRNALL

-366 PFVLGL
+366 PYVLGL

-390 AQNNAEKYSDVS
+390 AQKNAEKYSDVS

-506 IADSVNKAKARSAN
+506 IADTASKAKARSENN
-520 KTQADNN
+520 KFIQEHGTELEKN

-545 KSETSKN
+545 KNETSKS
-552 IISKTQYSINHDN
+552 IIDKTQYNINHDN
-565 GVLSDY
+565 GVVSDY
-571 MVNNSNETFRQYA
+571 MVNNSNETFRRYA
-584 RDIQAEAISDT
+584 RDIQEEAIRNA
-595 IGKNRSNQ
+595 IGSERTNQ
-603 QKNAFIKS
+603 QTNAFIKS

-618 VEFVDNL
+618 VEFADNV
-625 NINGEKIAAQLSSNE
+625 NINGEKVIAKINGD
-640 NCITFNKDILKD
+640 NGITFDNSVLKDKSINLDETLRQTLEKGYALENVEKNASSKTDTTNSVANASELESNLNDLSTEQNSEILKD
-652 TSVSL
+652 SKVNSNNTDVTDMSQTS
-657 NKVLNETLQNS
+657 ETIQKES
-668 VVYMKND
+668 AE
-675 DSSFTLRHGLE
+675 DSSF
-686 SDPNGLTNEQ
+686 
-696 KEEFFKYR
+696 
-704 KENPNNAYQTGTVNP
+704 AI
-719 SESSQSADVEDGS
+719 
-732 LVLNTELPYEPKGIS
+732 NTELPS
-747 NEQKEEILNDRKF
+747 
-760 KTENAYV
+760 
-767 ADGAKASNFRTTGDV
+767 
-782 PTSNDGLTN
+782 
-791 EQKTAILNERKAK
+791 
-804 LENAYVA
+804 
-811 DGVMPSNFMT
+811 
-821 TGDATQDTNAFTT
+821 
-834 EQKNQILKDKYK
+834 
-846 ANKEFF
+846 
-852 GNKDNH
+852 
-858 AYFTDD
+858 
-864 AKVSNFRT
+864 
-872 TGDVPQDTDG
+872 
-882 LSNEQ
+882 
-887 KSEILRERRE
+887 
-897 HPEYAYQ
+897 
-904 TGEVTRSRKKA
+904 
-915 KYGTDTIDLGTDPNG
+915 DPNG
-930 MTNEQKSQVLADRK
+930 MTNEQKNQVLADRRK
-944 AMYEQGM
+944 MYEQGM
-951 NAFRLRSPQERAD
+951 NAFKLRSPQERTD
-964 FESDRQYAQDLNERA
+964 FESDRQSAQDLNERA

-990 LGNVLHESS
+990 LGNVLRES
-999 TASEE
+999 TNASEE

-1013 REDNKKVAKELTGK
+1013 REDNKKAAKELTGK
-1027 DIDNKLADAVT
+1027 DIDDKLADAVT
-1038 EVAQDAITKAYKGVR
+1038 DVAEDVITKAYKGVR
-1053 DAAQGKHGETTKQKN
+1053 DAAQGKHGE
-1068 NAKKA
+1068 NAEQRA
-1073 AEKNR
+1073 NAREASESDD

-1085 DADTLKSAQ
+1085 DSDTLKSAQ
-1094 ERIDAFKKDGKL
+1094 ERINAFKKDGKL
-1106 DVNSSNELLNDI
+1106 DVNSSDEMLKDI
-1118 KQSADNILKATTKNG
+1118 KNAQENLLKSTRKDG

-1139 QYEQAYLVEAT
+1139 QYEQSYVVEAT
-1150 RQLTDIEKDYRT
+1150 IQLADIEASYRA
-1162 QLEGQGLK
+1162 QLEKQGFDVTRNFDDNG
-1170 VSRRVTNK
+1170 VSYV
-1178 GVHYIVK
+1178 VK
-1185 DADGNRISNELTKAL
+1185 DKEGNEINNELTKSL
-1200 DTSARNASEARII
+1200 QDSAHNASEAR
-1213 GLEKVSTSASMMRN
+1213 KVVMEQASVSASMMRN
-1227 WQKMWKTMPTEEKI
+1227 IQKMWSAMPKEEKI
-1241 FDIENLVKN
+1241 YDLQKLVKDT
-1250 IQAEIDKSGRNK
+1250 QAMIDKNGQNK
-1262 NGEHILQVDEKLMD
+1262 NGEHILQLDEELMK
-1276 QFDAAENNSAKQDE
+1276 QFDAAENNSAEQGKLFDE
-1290 LLGAIIKD
+1290 IVKD
-1298 LARKTP
+1298 LARQTP
-1304 RKFRSKLDGFRNIS
+1304 RKLSDKINAYRNIS
-1318 MLASIPTNLRNIVG
+1318 MLLSTPTNFRNVVG
-1332 NGTSE
+1332 NLISE
-1337 ALSKT
+1337 YLSKF
-1342 SNIGASTI
+1342 SNIGSSTI

-1420 LNRNADFK
+1420 LNRNAYFK

-1433 NVGTKLAELAKQQG
+1433 NVGTKLVELAKQEG
-1447 ALEES
+1447 ALTKN

-1457 EFLKNNADSIQK
+1457 KFLKDNADSIQK

-1477 SAKAKALISESSF
+1477 SAKAKALMSESSF
-1490 LREDGTLAKTTKA
+1490 LREDGTLAKATKS
-1503 NKKVAEQFLKEI
+1503 NKAVAEQFLKEI
-1515 GGEEGATGSFNGRF
+1515 GGEEGATGDFNGRF
-1529 ASGDALGDIGDNV
+1529 ASGDALGDTGNNV
-1542 DLKRKF
+1542 DAKSRFK
-1548 NDALREETFIGRQS
+1548 DAFREETFVGRES
-1562 KLLQK
+1562 KLLKK
-1567 YLGKETGNMTHDA
+1567 YLGQETGNMTHDA
-1580 IAKAA
+1580 LAKAA
-1585 KTLLGDDFNVGIMH
+1585 KAVFGDDFNVGVMH
-1599 NAEKMTNWLLNN
+1599 NAEKLTNWLLNN
-1611 GIFGDSAFFRS
+1611 GAFGDSAFFRRTYS
-1622 NYASEWAR
+1622 NEWAR

-1640 IEKGENGN
+1640 FEKGENGT

-1660 DDTKANALM
+1660 DDVKANALM

-1679 AQEAVFHQASSAA
+1679 AQEAVFHQASEVA
-1692 DKFNSLKN
+1692 DKFNAFKKSHP
-1700 DNLLVGIIG
+1700 LVGLMT
-1709 NAIMPFAKTPI
+1709 NAVMPFTKTPI
-1720 NIARNS
+1720 NIAKNS

-1731 IGLMKGVYEMTK
+1731 IGLLKGVYEMTK

-1756 RHLSKGMTGSAIM
+1756 RHLFKGMTGSAIM

-1783 ANGDDDKDSFEESR
+1783 ATGDDDKDSFEESR

-1807 KGTYSLSWLSVANVP
+1807 NGTYSLSWLSVANVP
-1822 LFTGVNAMQTMT
+1822 LFIGVNAMQIMT
-1834 GKGFS
+1834 EKGFS
-1839 IADSF
+1839 NTDAL
-1844 EAVSSIADPF
+1844 EAVASIADPF

-1863 LSTIKQLGGSTNYDD
+1863 VSTLKQLGGSTNYDD
-1878 KDADAAGKL
+1878 KDAESVRKL
-1887 FVNIAKTYITQFFPS
+1887 LTNVFITYITQFFPS

-1913 YKKSTYDDNTVG
+1913 YKKSTYDDNAIG

-1963 RALYAYLS
+1963 RALYTYLS

-2012 IQGTKMNAEERHDL
+2012 IQGTKMNAKERHDL

-2093 TNSTKATQNLAE
+2093 TNSTKATQSLAE

-2120 TETDSKGASISISKP
+2120 SETDSKGASISISKP

-2142 ETLGIYDNVMDLYK
+2142 ETLGLYDNVMDLYK
-2156 ERKITDLYN
+2156 EGKITDLYN
-2165 VGLSSTVAE
+2165 VGLSKPVAE

-2189 GLIEGSNTTSDLKR
+2189 GLIKGSNTTSDLKR
-2203 RHDTYEELEENQ
+2203 RHDTYEELETNQ
-2215 KFADAL
+2215 KFADSL

-2247 YNSRAKKIIAQMEE
+2247 YNSRAEKIISQMEE

-2282 IQFGLTSKQV
+2282 TQFGLTSKQV
-2292 EKLLGLKVQKISED
+2292 EKLLGLKVQKTSDD
-2306 DDDDSSSGSSSSGYS
+2306 DDDDSSSGGSYNRRSYSG
-2321 RRSRRSSR
+2321 RSRRSSR

-2338 SRSSSSSD
+2338 SRSSSSA
-2346 TTEETP
+2346 TAEETP
-2352 TFDISGALKAI
+2352 TFDISSALKAI

>member
-38 SLEKKNTTSTTKN
+38 SLEKKKTTSTTKK

-56 SSESPKNTPTAKSGG
+56 SSGSPKNTPTAKSGG
-71 GSSSTPKQKS
+71 GSSSTPKS

-97 AENHQKLYEVNPFKS
+97 AENHQKQYEVNPFKS

-175 GQTIKENFIDSELRQ
+175 AQTVKENFIDSELRQ

-198 ANIDLADTQTA
+198 ANIDLADSQTA
-209 LSRNGQVENPTWKNK
+209 LSRNGQVDNPTWKNK

-229 NLNDATQVSKLNK
+229 NLNDATQVSRVNK

-249 TIQKNLNRNALL
+249 TIQKNLDRNALL

-288 ALATVGRVVGNKTL
+288 ALATVGRVVGNNTL

-343 NMLPQ
+343 NMLPR
-348 TLLGLSLGAAGL
+348 TLLGLGGVGKAGT
-360 DKDAIQ
+360 
-366 PFVLGL
+366 LGL
-372 MGANVYGS
+372 MASNVYGS
-380 EMSSAMNNYM
+380 EMSNAMNNYM

-408 ANMYALA
+408 ANLYALE
-415 SAGKEVLSERLN
+415 SAGKEVGTEMMD
-427 KVIPGYE
+427 KVIPGYQ
-434 KLNINDIAEEG
+434 KLNINDILEEG
-445 LEEVFGGVFE
+445 LEEVAGGVLE

-464 NNGWEGFKQGTKELG
+464 NSVGEGFKQGTKELG

-506 IADSVNKAKARSAN
+506 IADTVSKAKARSENN
-520 KTQADNN
+520 KFIQEHGTELEKN

-545 KSETSKN
+545 KNDTSKS
-552 IISKTQYSINHDN
+552 IIDKTQYNINHDN
-565 GVLSDY
+565 GVVSDY
-571 MVNNSNETFRQYA
+571 MVNNSNETFRKYA
-584 RDIQAEAISDT
+584 RDIQAEAIRNA
-595 IGKNRSNQ
+595 IGSERTNQ
-603 QKNAFIKS
+603 QTNAFIKS

-618 VEFVDNL
+618 VEFTDNV
-625 NINGEKIAAQLSSNE
+625 NVNGEKVFAKLNGD
-640 NCITFNKDILKD
+640 NGITFDNSILKD
-652 TSVSL
+652 KSINL
-657 NKVLNETLQNS
+657 DETLRQTLEKGYALENVEKNASSKTDTTNSVANSSELESTLNDLPNEQNS
-668 VVYMKND
+668 EILK
-675 DSSFTLRHGLE
+675 DSKVNSNNTDVTDMSQPSE
-686 SDPNGLTNEQ
+686 TTQ
-696 KEEFFKYR
+696 KE
-704 KENPNNAYQTGTVNP
+704 
-719 SESSQSADVEDGS
+719 SAEDGS
-732 LVLNTELPYEPKGIS
+732 FAINTELPS
-747 NEQKEEILNDRKF
+747 
-760 KTENAYV
+760 
-767 ADGAKASNFRTTGDV
+767 
-782 PTSNDGLTN
+782 
-791 EQKTAILNERKAK
+791 
-804 LENAYVA
+804 
-811 DGVMPSNFMT
+811 
-821 TGDATQDTNAFTT
+821 
-834 EQKNQILKDKYK
+834 
-846 ANKEFF
+846 
-852 GNKDNH
+852 
-858 AYFTDD
+858 
-864 AKVSNFRT
+864 
-872 TGDVPQDTDG
+872 
-882 LSNEQ
+882 
-887 KSEILRERRE
+887 
-897 HPEYAYQ
+897 
-904 TGEVTRSRKKA
+904 
-915 KYGTDTIDLGTDPNG
+915 DPNG
-930 MTNEQKSQVLADRK
+930 MTNEQKSQVLADRRK
-944 AMYEQGM
+944 MYEQGM
-951 NAFRLRSPQERAD
+951 NAFKLRSPQERAD
-964 FESDRQYAQDLNERA
+964 FESDRQSAQELNERA

-990 LGNVLHESS
+990 LGNVLRESS
-999 TASEE
+999 DASEE

-1013 REDNKKVAKELTGK
+1013 REDNKKAAKELTGN
-1027 DIDNKLADAVT
+1027 DIDDKLADAVT
-1038 EVAQDAITKAYKGVR
+1038 EVAEDVITKAYKGVR
-1053 DAAQGKHGETTKQKN
+1053 DAAQGKHGE
-1068 NAKKA
+1068 NAEQRSNA
-1073 AEKNR
+1073 REASENSE
-1078 FRYETAK
+1078 FRYETTK

-1106 DVNSSNELLNDI
+1106 DANSSNEILKDI
-1118 KQSADNILKATTKNG
+1118 KKSQDKLLKSTRKDG

-1139 QYEQAYLVEAT
+1139 QYEQSYVVEAT
-1150 RQLTDIEKDYRT
+1150 NQLADIEASYRA
-1162 QLEGQGLK
+1162 QLEKQGFDVTRNFDDNG
-1170 VSRRVTNK
+1170 VSYV
-1178 GVHYIVK
+1178 VK
-1185 DADGNRISNELTKAL
+1185 DAEGNEINNELTKNL
-1200 DTSARNASEARII
+1200 QDSAHNASEAR
-1213 GLEKVSTSASMMRN
+1213 KVVMEQASVSASMMRN
-1227 WQKMWKTMPTEEKI
+1227 IQKMWSAMPKEEKI
-1241 FDIENLVKN
+1241 YDLQKLVKDT
-1250 IQAEIDKSGRNK
+1250 QAMIDKNGQNK
-1262 NGEHILQVDEKLMD
+1262 NGEHILKLDEELMK
-1276 QFDAAENNSAKQDE
+1276 QFDSAENNSAKQGELFDE
-1290 LLGAIIKD
+1290 IVKD
-1298 LARKTP
+1298 LARQTP
-1304 RKFRSKLDGFRNIS
+1304 RKLSDKINAYRNIS
-1318 MLASIPTNLRNIVG
+1318 MLLSTPTNFRNVVG
-1332 NGTSE
+1332 NLTSE
-1337 ALSKT
+1337 YLSKF
-1342 SNIGASTI
+1342 SNIGSSTI

-1433 NVGTKLAELAKQQG
+1433 NVGTKLAELAKQEG
-1447 ALEES
+1447 ALTKN

-1457 EFLKNNADSIQK
+1457 KFLKDNADSIQK

-1477 SAKAKALISESSF
+1477 SAKAKALMSESSF
-1490 LREDGTLAKTTKA
+1490 LRKDGTLAKATKA
-1503 NKKVAEQFLKEI
+1503 NKAVAKQFLEEI
-1515 GGEEGATGSFNGRF
+1515 GGEEGATGNFNGRF
-1529 ASGDALGDIGDNV
+1529 ASGDALSNIGNNV
-1542 DLKRKF
+1542 DAKSKF
-1548 NDALREETFIGRQS
+1548 KDAFREETFVGRES
-1562 KLLQK
+1562 KLLKK
-1567 YLGKETGNMTHDA
+1567 YLGQETGNMTHDA
-1580 IAKAA
+1580 LAKAA
-1585 KTLLGDDFNVGIMH
+1585 KAVFGDDFNVGVMH
-1599 NAEKMTNWLLNN
+1599 NAEKLTNWLLNN
-1611 GIFGDSAFFRS
+1611 GAFGDSAFFRS
-1622 NYASEWAR
+1622 TYASEWAR

-1640 IEKGENGN
+1640 IEKGENGT

-1660 DDTKANALM
+1660 DDVKANALM

-1679 AQEAVFHQASSAA
+1679 AQEAVFHQASEVA
-1692 DKFNSLKN
+1692 DKFNAFKKSHP
-1700 DNLLVGIIG
+1700 LVGLMT
-1709 NAIMPFAKTPI
+1709 NAVMPFTKTPI
-1720 NIARNS
+1720 NITKNS

-1731 IGLMKGVYEMTK
+1731 IGLLKGVYEMTK

-1756 RHLSKGMTGSAIM
+1756 RHLGKGMTGSM
-1769 VLGAYLFSQGILNG
+1769 LVTLGAYLFAKGILNG
-1783 ANGDDDKDSFEESR
+1783 ATGDDDKDRFEESR

-1807 KGTYSLSWLSVANVP
+1807 NGTYSLSWLSVANVP
-1822 LFTGVNAMQTMT
+1822 LFTGVNAMQIMT
-1834 GKGFS
+1834 EKGFS
-1839 IADSF
+1839 NTDAL
-1844 EAVSSIADPF
+1844 EAVASIADPL

-1863 LSTIKQLGGSTNYDD
+1863 VSTLKQLGGSTNYDD
-1878 KDADAAGKL
+1878 KDAESVRKL
-1887 FVNIAKTYITQFFPS
+1887 LTNVFKTYITQFFPS

-1913 YKKSTYDDNTVG
+1913 YKKSTYDDNIVG

-1963 RALYAYLS
+1963 RALYTYLS

-1991 KLEKIAEKSG
+1991 KLEKIAENSG

-2074 EAKAKLYKRT
+2074 EAKARLYKRT

-2093 TNSTKATQNLAE
+2093 TNSTKATEKLAE

-2120 TETDSKGASISISKP
+2120 SETDSKGASISISKP

-2142 ETLGIYDNVMDLYK
+2142 ETLGLYDNVMDLYK
-2156 ERKITDLYN
+2156 EGKITDLYN
-2165 VGLSSTVAE
+2165 VGLSKPVAE

-2189 GLIEGSNTTSDLKR
+2189 GLIEGSKTTSDLKR
-2203 RHDTYEELEENQ
+2203 RHDTFEGLEENQ

-2247 YNSRAKKIIAQMEE
+2247 YNSRAEKIISQMEE
-2261 DGVLEGFKEGVRDGS
+2261 DGVLEGFKEGIRDGS

-2282 IQFGLTSKQV
+2282 TQFGLTSKQV
-2292 EKLLGLKVQKISED
+2292 EKLLGLKVQKTS
-2306 DDDDSSSGSSSSGYS
+2306 DDDDSSSGGSSNRRSYS

-2338 SRSSSSSD
+2338 SRSSSSSS

-2352 TFDISGALKAI
+2352 EFDISGALKAI

>member
-16 GFYDPSDKT
+16 GFYDPNDKT
-25 TIHGNVK
+25 KINSSVK
-32 NEQYKK
+32 NEKYKK

-51 NNNNK
+51 NNK
-56 SSESPKNTPTAKSGG
+56 PSESQKNTPTAKSGG
-71 GSSSTPKQKS
+71 GSSSTQKS

-198 ANIDLADTQTA
+198 ANIDLADAQTA
-209 LSRNGQVENPTWKNK
+209 LSRNGQVDNPTWKNK

-229 NLNDATQVSKLNK
+229 NLNDATQVSRLNK

-249 TIQKNLNRNALL
+249 TVQKNLDRNALL

-288 ALATVGRVVGNKTL
+288 ALATVGRVVGSKTL

-348 TLLGLSLGAAGL
+348 TLLGLSGVGKAGT
-360 DKDAIQ
+360 
-366 PFVLGL
+366 LGL
-372 MGANVYGS
+372 MASNVYGS
-380 EMSSAMNNYM
+380 EMSNAMNNYM
-390 AQNNAEKYSDVS
+390 AQNNAKKYSDIN

-408 ANMYALA
+408 ANLYALA
-415 SAGKEVLSERLN
+415 SAGKEVGTEMMD
-427 KVIPGYE
+427 KVIPGYQ
-434 KLNINDIAEEG
+434 KLNVNDILEEG
-445 LEEVFGGVFE
+445 LEEVAGGVLE

-464 NNGWEGFKQGTKELG
+464 NSVGEGLKQGTKELG
-479 ESITSGD
+479 KSITSGD

-506 IADSVNKAKARSAN
+506 IADTVSKAKARSENN
-520 KTQADNN
+520 KFIQEHGTETEKN

-545 KSETSKN
+545 KNDTSKS
-552 IISKTQYSINHDN
+552 IIDKTQYNINHDN
-565 GVLSDY
+565 GVVSDY
-571 MVNNSNETFRQYA
+571 MVNNSNETFKQYA
-584 RDIQAEAISDT
+584 RDIQAEAIRNT
-595 IGKNRSNQ
+595 IGNERTNQ
-603 QKNAFIKS
+603 QTNAFIKS

-618 VEFVDNL
+618 VEFADNV
-625 NINGEKIAAQLSSNE
+625 NVNGEKVFAKLNGD
-640 NCITFNKDILKD
+640 NGITFDKSILKD
-652 TSVSL
+652 KSINLDETLRQTLEKGYSL
-657 NKVLNETLQNS
+657 KADNVYVAEKPMPSEDTQKGDVEDGTLVLNTELPSEQ
-668 VVYMKND
+668 
-675 DSSFTLRHGLE
+675 
-686 SDPNGLTNEQ
+686 NGLTNEQ
-696 KEEFFKYR
+696 KEVFLKER
-704 KENPNNAYQTGTVNP
+704 KENPSNAYQTGTVSP
-719 SESSQSADVEDGS
+719 TTKA
-732 LVLNTELPYEPKGIS
+732 
-747 NEQKEEILNDRKF
+747 EQ
-760 KTENAYV
+760 
-767 ADGAKASNFRTTGDV
+767 
-782 PTSNDGLTN
+782 
-791 EQKTAILNERKAK
+791 
-804 LENAYVA
+804 
-811 DGVMPSNFMT
+811 
-821 TGDATQDTNAFTT
+821 
-834 EQKNQILKDKYK
+834 
-846 ANKEFF
+846 
-852 GNKDNH
+852 
-858 AYFTDD
+858 
-864 AKVSNFRT
+864 
-872 TGDVPQDTDG
+872 
-882 LSNEQ
+882 
-887 KSEILRERRE
+887 
-897 HPEYAYQ
+897 
-904 TGEVTRSRKKA
+904 
-915 KYGTDTIDLGTDPNG
+915 YGTDTIDLGTDPNG
-930 MTNEQKSQVLADRK
+930 MTNEQKNQVLADRK
-944 AMYEQGM
+944 KMYEQGM
-951 NAFRLRSPQERAD
+951 NAFKLRSPQERAD
-964 FESDRQYAQDLNERA
+964 FESDRQSAQELNERA

-990 LGNVLHESS
+990 LGNVLRESS
-999 TASEE
+999 DASEE

-1013 REDNKKVAKELTGK
+1013 REDNKKAAKELTGK

-1038 EVAQDAITKAYKGVR
+1038 DVAEDVITKAYKGVR
-1053 DAAQGKHGETTKQKN
+1053 DAAQGKHGENAEQRANAREASEN
-1068 NAKKA
+1068 N
-1073 AEKNR
+1073 E

-1106 DVNSSNELLNDI
+1106 DANSSNEILKDI
-1118 KQSADNILKATTKNG
+1118 KKAQENSLKSTRKDG

-1139 QYEQAYLVEAT
+1139 QYEQEYVTEAT
-1150 RQLTDIEKDYRT
+1150 IQLADIENSYRAK
-1162 QLEGQGLK
+1162 LEKQGLDVTRNFGDNG
-1170 VSRRVTNK
+1170 VSYV
-1178 GVHYIVK
+1178 VK
-1185 DADGNRISNELTKAL
+1185 DAEGNEIHNELAKAL
-1200 DTSARNASEARII
+1200 QDSAANATEARK
-1213 GLEKVSTSASMMRN
+1213 LVMEEASKSAVKMRN
-1227 WQKMWKTMPTEEKI
+1227 MQKLWSAMPKEEKI
-1241 FDIENLVKN
+1241 YDLQKLVKDT
-1250 IQAEIDKSGRNK
+1250 QAMIDKNGQNK
-1262 NGEHILQVDEKLMD
+1262 NGEHILKIDEELMK
-1276 QFDAAENNSAKQDE
+1276 QFDAAENNSSKQGELFDE
-1290 LLGAIIKD
+1290 IVKD
-1298 LARKTP
+1298 LARQTP
-1304 RKFRSKLDGFRNIS
+1304 RKFRDKITSYRNIS
-1318 MLASIPTNLRNIVG
+1318 MLLSVPTNLRNIVG
-1332 NGTSE
+1332 NLTSE
-1337 ALSKT
+1337 YLSKF
-1342 SNIGASTI
+1342 SNIGSSTI

-1357 GYFQKAEL
+1357 GYFQNAEL
-1365 DLTDAKNKYYY
+1365 DLTDTKSKYYY

-1433 NVGTKLAELAKQQG
+1433 NVGTKLVGLAKQEG
-1447 ALEES
+1447 ALTKN
-1452 GHFTT
+1452 GHFTAK
-1457 EFLKNNADSIQK
+1457 FLKENADSIQK

-1477 SAKAKALISESSF
+1477 SAKAKALLSESSF
-1490 LREDGTLAKTTKA
+1490 LREDGTLAKATKA
-1503 NKKVAEQFLKEI
+1503 NKAVAEQFLKEI
-1515 GGEEGATGSFNGRF
+1515 GGEEGATGDFNGRF
-1529 ASGDALGDIGDNV
+1529 ASGDALGNTGNNV
-1542 DLKRKF
+1542 DAKSKF
-1548 NDALREETFIGRQS
+1548 KDAFREETFVGRES
-1562 KLLQK
+1562 KILQK
-1567 YLGKETGNMTHDA
+1567 YLGNENGNMTHDA
-1580 IAKAA
+1580 LAKAA
-1585 KTLLGDDFNVGIMH
+1585 KAVFGDDFNVGVMH
-1599 NAEKMTNWLLNN
+1599 NAEKLTNWLLNN
-1611 GIFGDSAFFRS
+1611 GVFGDSAFFRS
-1622 NYASEWAR
+1622 SYASEWAR

-1648 VYKFTDKNGKVL
+1648 VYKFTDKNGNVL
-1660 DDTKANALM
+1660 DSAKAETLMSKAN
-1669 DEANKFSVIE
+1669 EYSIIE
-1679 AQEAVFHQASSAA
+1679 AQEAVFHQASGTAETIN
-1692 DKFNSLKN
+1692 KFKQRGPMQALFA
-1700 DNLLVGIIG
+1700 
-1709 NAIMPFAKTPI
+1709 NAVMPFAKTPI
-1720 NIARNS
+1720 NIAKNS

-1751 ADEGI
+1751 ADQAI
-1756 RHLSKGMTGSAIM
+1756 RHLSKGMTGSSIM

-1783 ANGDDDKDSFEESR
+1783 TTGDDDKDSFEESR

-1822 LFTGVNAMQTMT
+1822 LFTGVTAMKIMEE
-1834 GKGFS
+1834 KGFS
-1839 IADSF
+1839 TTDALD
-1844 EAVSSIADPF
+1844 AVTSIADPF

-1863 LSTIKQLGGSTNYDD
+1863 VSTLKQLGGSTNYDD
-1878 KDADAAGKL
+1878 KDSEAVRKL
-1887 FVNIAKTYITQFFPS
+1887 GTNILKTYITQFFPS
-1902 AGKHINTVLNQ
+1902 AGKHINTVLNK
-1913 YKKSTYDDNTVG
+1913 YKKSTYDDNTIG

-1957 GDNPIL
+1957 GDNPIM
-1963 RALYAYLS
+1963 RALYTYLS
-1971 IGTYKPY
+1971 IGTYKSY
-1978 DKTYGKEGDSYTN
+1978 DKTYGKGGDSYTN

-2012 IQGTKMNAEERHDL
+2012 IQGTKMNAKERHDL

-2049 YNLNNKED
+2049 YNLNNRED

-2093 TNSTKATQNLAE
+2093 TSSTKATQSLAE

-2142 ETLGIYDNVMDLYK
+2142 ETLGLYDNVMDLYK

-2165 VGLSSTVAE
+2165 VGLSSTVAK

-2203 RHDTYEELEENQ
+2203 RHDTYEELGENQ

-2247 YNSRAKKIIAQMEE
+2247 YNSRAKKIISQMEE
-2261 DGVLEGFKEGVRDGS
+2261 DGVLEGFKEGIRDGS

-2292 EKLLGLKVQKISED
+2292 EKLLGLKVQKTSED

-2346 TTEETP
+2346 TAEKTP

-2386 VSSHNTR
+2386 VNSHNTR

>member
-16 GFYDPSDKT
+16 GFYDPNDKT
-25 TIHGNVK
+25 KINSSVK

-38 SLEKKNTTSTTKN
+38 SLEKKNTKSNTK

-56 SSESPKNTPTAKSGG
+56 SSESSKNTPTAKSGG

-198 ANIDLADTQTA
+198 ANIDLADAQTA
-209 LSRNGQVENPTWKNK
+209 LSRNGQVDNPTWKNK
-224 KPNKI
+224 KTNKI

-249 TIQKNLNRNALL
+249 TVQKNLDRNALL

-288 ALATVGRVVGNKTL
+288 VLATVGRVVGSNTL

-313 YNATAA
+313 YNATEA

-348 TLLGLSLGAAGL
+348 TLLGLSGVG
-360 DKDAIQ
+360 K
-366 PFVLGL
+366 FGTLGL
-372 MGANVYGS
+372 MAANVYGS
-380 EMSSAMNNYM
+380 EMSNAMNNYM
-390 AQNNAEKYSDVS
+390 AQNNAAKYSDIS

-408 ANMYALA
+408 ANLYALA
-415 SAGKEVLSERLN
+415 SAGKEVGTEMMD
-427 KVIPGYE
+427 KVIPGYQ
-434 KLNINDIAEEG
+434 KLNINDILEEG
-445 LEEVFGGVFE
+445 LEEVAGGLLE

-464 NNGWEGFKQGTKELG
+464 NSVGEGFKQGTKELG
-479 ESITSGD
+479 ESFTSGD

-506 IADSVNKAKARSAN
+506 IADTVSKAKARSENN
-520 KTQADNN
+520 KFIQGHGTETEKN

-545 KSETSKN
+545 KNDTSKS
-552 IISKTQYSINHDN
+552 IIDKTQYNINHDN
-565 GVLSDY
+565 GVVSDY
-571 MVNNSNETFRQYA
+571 MVNNSNETFKQYA
-584 RDIQAEAISDT
+584 RDIQAEAIRNT
-595 IGKNRSNQ
+595 IGNERTNQ
-603 QKNAFIKS
+603 QTNAFIKS

-618 VEFVDNL
+618 VEFADNV
-625 NINGEKIAAQLSSNE
+625 NVNGEKVFAKRNGD
-640 NCITFNKDILKD
+640 NGITFDKSILKD
-652 TSVSL
+652 KSINLNDVLSQALEKGYSL
-657 NKVLNETLQNS
+657 KADNVYVADKPTPSEDTQKGDVEDGALVLNTELPSEQ
-668 VVYMKND
+668 
-675 DSSFTLRHGLE
+675 
-686 SDPNGLTNEQ
+686 NGLTNEQ
-696 KEEFFKYR
+696 KEAFLKER
-704 KENPNNAYQTGTVNP
+704 KENPNNAYQTGTVSP
-719 SESSQSADVEDGS
+719 TTKA
-732 LVLNTELPYEPKGIS
+732 
-747 NEQKEEILNDRKF
+747 EQ
-760 KTENAYV
+760 
-767 ADGAKASNFRTTGDV
+767 
-782 PTSNDGLTN
+782 
-791 EQKTAILNERKAK
+791 
-804 LENAYVA
+804 
-811 DGVMPSNFMT
+811 
-821 TGDATQDTNAFTT
+821 
-834 EQKNQILKDKYK
+834 
-846 ANKEFF
+846 
-852 GNKDNH
+852 
-858 AYFTDD
+858 
-864 AKVSNFRT
+864 
-872 TGDVPQDTDG
+872 
-882 LSNEQ
+882 
-887 KSEILRERRE
+887 
-897 HPEYAYQ
+897 
-904 TGEVTRSRKKA
+904 
-915 KYGTDTIDLGTDPNG
+915 YGTDTIDLGTDPNG
-930 MTNEQKSQVLADRK
+930 MTNEQKNQVLDDRRK
-944 AMYEQGM
+944 MYEQGM
-951 NAFRLRSPQERAD
+951 NAFKLRSPQERAD
-964 FESDRQYAQDLNERA
+964 FESDRQSAQELNERA

-990 LGNVLHESS
+990 LGNVLRESS
-999 TASEE
+999 DASEE

-1013 REDNKKVAKELTGK
+1013 REDNKKAAKELTGK

-1038 EVAQDAITKAYKGVR
+1038 DVAEDVITKAYKGVR
-1053 DAAQGKHGETTKQKN
+1053 DAAQGKHGE
-1068 NAKKA
+1068 NAEQRA
-1073 AEKNR
+1073 NAREASESNE

-1106 DVNSSNELLNDI
+1106 DVNSSNEMLKDI
-1118 KQSADNILKATTKNG
+1118 KKAQENSLKSTRKDG

-1139 QYEQAYLVEAT
+1139 QYEQEYVTEAT
-1150 RQLTDIEKDYRT
+1150 IQLADIENSYRAK
-1162 QLEGQGLK
+1162 LEKQGLDVTRNFDDNG
-1170 VSRRVTNK
+1170 VSYV
-1178 GVHYIVK
+1178 VK
-1185 DADGNRISNELTKAL
+1185 DAEGNEIHNELTKAL
-1200 DTSARNASEARII
+1200 QDSATNATEARK
-1213 GLEKVSTSASMMRN
+1213 LVMEEASKSAVKMRN
-1227 WQKMWKTMPTEEKI
+1227 MQKLWSAMPKEEKI
-1241 FDIENLVKN
+1241 YDLQKLVKET
-1250 IQAEIDKSGRNK
+1250 QAMIDKNGLNK
-1262 NGEHILQVDEKLMD
+1262 NGEHILQLDAELVK
-1276 QFDAAENNSAKQDE
+1276 QFDAAENNSSKQGELFDE
-1290 LLGAIIKD
+1290 IVKD
-1298 LARKTP
+1298 LARQTP
-1304 RKFRSKLDGFRNIS
+1304 RKFRDKITSYRNIS
-1318 MLASIPTNLRNIVG
+1318 MLLSVPTNLRNIVG
-1332 NGTSE
+1332 NLTSE
-1337 ALSKT
+1337 YLSKF
-1342 SNIGASTI
+1342 SNIGSSTI
-1350 SLALDKA
+1350 SLALDKS
-1357 GYFQKAEL
+1357 GYFQKSEL
-1365 DLTDAKNKYYY
+1365 DLTDAKSKYYY

-1420 LNRNADFK
+1420 LNRNTDFK

-1433 NVGTKLAELAKQQG
+1433 NVGTKLAELAEQEG
-1447 ALEES
+1447 ALTKN
-1452 GHFTT
+1452 GHFTAK
-1457 EFLKNNADSIQK
+1457 FLKENADSIQK

-1477 SAKAKALISESSF
+1477 SAKAKALLSESSF
-1490 LREDGTLAKTTKA
+1490 LREDGTLAKATKA
-1503 NKKVAEQFLKEI
+1503 NKAVAEQFLKEI
-1515 GGEEGATGSFNGRF
+1515 GGEEGATGDFNGKF
-1529 ASGDALGDIGDNV
+1529 ASGDALGNTGNNV
-1542 DLKRKF
+1542 DAKSKF
-1548 NDALREETFIGRQS
+1548 KVAFREETFVGRES
-1562 KLLQK
+1562 KILQK
-1567 YLGKETGNMTHDA
+1567 YLGNENGNMTHDA
-1580 IAKAA
+1580 LAKAA
-1585 KTLLGDDFNVGIMH
+1585 KAVFGDDFNVGVMH
-1599 NAEKMTNWLLNN
+1599 NAEKLTNWLLNN
-1611 GIFGDSAFFRS
+1611 GVFGDSAFFRS
-1622 NYASEWAR
+1622 SYANEWAR

-1640 IEKGENGN
+1640 IEKGENGT
-1648 VYKFTDKNGKVL
+1648 VYKFTDKNGNVL
-1660 DDTKANALM
+1660 DSAKAETLMSKAN
-1669 DEANKFSVIE
+1669 EYSIIE
-1679 AQEAVFHQASSAA
+1679 AQEAVFHQASGTAEIIN
-1692 DKFNSLKN
+1692 KFKQRGPMQALFA
-1700 DNLLVGIIG
+1700 
-1709 NAIMPFAKTPI
+1709 NAVMPFAKTPI
-1720 NIARNS
+1720 NIAKNS

-1751 ADEGI
+1751 ADQAI
-1756 RHLSKGMTGSAIM
+1756 RHLSKGMTGSSIM

-1783 ANGDDDKDSFEESR
+1783 TTGDDDKDSFEESR

-1807 KGTYSLSWLSVANVP
+1807 NGTYSLSWLSVANVP
-1822 LFTGVNAMQTMT
+1822 LFTGVTAMKIMEE
-1834 GKGFS
+1834 KGFS
-1839 IADSF
+1839 TTDALD
-1844 EAVSSIADPF
+1844 AVTSIADPF

-1863 LSTIKQLGGSTNYDD
+1863 VSTLKQLGGSTNYDD
-1878 KDADAAGKL
+1878 KDSEAVRKL
-1887 FVNIAKTYITQFFPS
+1887 GTNILKTYITQFFPS

-1913 YKKSTYDDNTVG
+1913 YKKSTYDDNTIG

-1963 RALYAYLS
+1963 RALYTYLS

-2012 IQGTKMNAEERHDL
+2012 IQGTKMNAKERHDL

-2049 YNLNNKED
+2049 YNLNNRED

-2093 TNSTKATQNLAE
+2093 TSSTKATQSLAE

-2142 ETLGIYDNVMDLYK
+2142 ETLGLYDNVMDLYK

-2165 VGLSSTVAE
+2165 VGLSSTVAK

-2203 RHDTYEELEENQ
+2203 RHDTYEELGENQ

-2247 YNSRAKKIIAQMEE
+2247 YNSRAENIIAQMEE
-2261 DGVLEGFKEGVRDGS
+2261 DGVLEGFKEGIKDGS

-2282 IQFGLTSKQV
+2282 TQFGLTSKQV
-2292 EKLLGLKVQKISED
+2292 EKLLGLKVQKTSED
-2306 DDDDSSSGSSSSGYS
+2306 DDDDSSSGGSSN
-2321 RRSRRSSR
+2321 RRSYSGRSRSSSR

-2338 SRSSSSSD
+2338 SRSSSSTS

-2386 VSSHNTR
+2386 VNSHNSR
-2393 ISQLQTL
+2393 ISSLQTL

>member
-1 MAKKKSK
+1 MAKSKSK

-25 TIHGNVK
+25 KINSSVK
-32 NEQYKK
+32 NEKYKK
-38 SLEKKNTTSTTKN
+38 SLEKKNTTKSSVKT
-51 NNNNK
+51 NNNK
-56 SSESPKNTPTAKSGG
+56 SSESSKNTPTAKSGG
-71 GSSSTPKQKS
+71 GSSSTQKS

-97 AENHQKLYEVNPFKS
+97 AENHQKQYEVNPFKS
-112 SNKSVNKAIQ
+112 SNKSVNKEIQ

-175 GQTIKENFIDSELRQ
+175 GQTIKENFTDSELRQ
-190 RRLNENSQ
+190 KRLNENSQ
-198 ANIDLADTQTA
+198 ANIDLADAQTA
-209 LSRNGQVENPTWKNK
+209 LSRNGQVDNPTWKNK
-224 KPNKI
+224 KTKKI

-249 TIQKNLNRNALL
+249 TVQKNLDRNALL

-288 ALATVGRVVGNKTL
+288 ALATVGRVAGSNTL

-348 TLLGLSLGAAGL
+348 TLLGLSGVGKAGT
-360 DKDAIQ
+360 
-366 PFVLGL
+366 LGL
-372 MGANVYGS
+372 MAANVYGS
-380 EMSSAMNNYM
+380 EMSNAMNNYM
-390 AQNNAEKYSDVS
+390 AQNNAAKYSDIS

-408 ANMYALA
+408 ANLYALA
-415 SAGKEVLSERLN
+415 SAGKEVGTEMMD
-427 KVIPGYE
+427 KVIPGYQ
-434 KLNINDIAEEG
+434 KLNINDILEEG
-445 LEEVFGGVFE
+445 LEEVAGGLFE

-464 NNGWEGFKQGTKELG
+464 NSIGEGLKQGTKELG
-479 ESITSGD
+479 ESFTSGD

-506 IADSVNKAKARSAN
+506 IADAASKAKAKSENN
-520 KTQADNN
+520 KFIQEHGSETEKN
-527 FGRVVSD
+527 FARVVSD

-545 KSETSKN
+545 KNDTSKS
-552 IISKTQYSINHDN
+552 IIDKTQYNINHDN
-565 GVLSDY
+565 GVVSDY
-571 MVNNSNETFRQYA
+571 MVNNSNETFRRYA
-584 RDIQAEAISDT
+584 RDIQAEAIRNS
-595 IGKNRSNQ
+595 IGSERTNQ
-603 QKNAFIKS
+603 QTNAFIKS

-618 VEFVDNL
+618 VEFADNV
-625 NINGEKIAAQLSSNE
+625 NINGEKAIAKLNGD
-640 NCITFNKDILKD
+640 NGITFDKSILKD
-652 TSVSL
+652 KSINLDEALRQTLEKGYALKAENVHVADNPTPSEDTQKGSVEDGTL
-657 NKVLNETLQNS
+657 VLNTELPS
-668 VVYMKND
+668 EPK
-675 DSSFTLRHGLE
+675 
-686 SDPNGLTNEQ
+686 GLTSEQ
-696 KEEFFKYR
+696 KEAFLKER
-704 KENPNNAYQTGTVNP
+704 KENPNNAYQ
-719 SESSQSADVEDGS
+719 
-732 LVLNTELPYEPKGIS
+732 
-747 NEQKEEILNDRKF
+747 NDAV
-760 KTENAYV
+760 T
-767 ADGAKASNFRTTGDV
+767 
-782 PTSNDGLTN
+782 PTSER
-791 EQKTAILNERKAK
+791 EQ
-804 LENAYVA
+804 
-811 DGVMPSNFMT
+811 
-821 TGDATQDTNAFTT
+821 
-834 EQKNQILKDKYK
+834 
-846 ANKEFF
+846 
-852 GNKDNH
+852 
-858 AYFTDD
+858 
-864 AKVSNFRT
+864 
-872 TGDVPQDTDG
+872 
-882 LSNEQ
+882 
-887 KSEILRERRE
+887 
-897 HPEYAYQ
+897 
-904 TGEVTRSRKKA
+904 
-915 KYGTDTIDLGTDPNG
+915 YGTDTIGLGTDPNG
-930 MTNEQKSQVLADRK
+930 MTNEQKNQVLADRRK
-944 AMYEQGM
+944 MYEQGM
-951 NAFRLRSPQERAD
+951 DAFRLRSPQERAD
-964 FESDRQYAQDLNERA
+964 FESDRQTAQDLNERA
-979 KKASETGNKTE
+979 KKASETGNKAE
-990 LGNVLHESS
+990 LGNVLRESS
-999 TASEE
+999 NASEE

-1027 DIDNKLADAVT
+1027 DVDDTLADAVT
-1038 EVAQDAITKAYKGVR
+1038 DVAEDVITKAYKGVR
-1053 DAAQGKHGETTKQKN
+1053 DAAQGKHGE
-1068 NAKKA
+1068 NAEQRA
-1073 AEKNR
+1073 NAREASESDE
-1078 FRYETAK
+1078 FRYETTK

-1094 ERIDAFKKDGKL
+1094 ERIDAFKKDGEL
-1106 DVNSSNELLNDI
+1106 DVNSSNEILNDI
-1118 KQSADNILKATTKNG
+1118 KQSADSLLKTTKKNG

-1139 QYEQAYLVEAT
+1139 QYAQSYVVEAT
-1150 RQLTDIEKDYRT
+1150 NQLADIENSYRIK
-1162 QLEGQGLK
+1162 LEKQGLDVTRKFESDK
-1170 VSRRVTNK
+1170 VSYV
-1178 GVHYIVK
+1178 VK
-1185 DADGNRISNELTKAL
+1185 DAEGNEIHNELTKAL
-1200 DTSARNASEARII
+1200 QDSATNASDARK
-1213 GLEKVSTSASMMRN
+1213 LVMENASASASMMRN
-1227 WQKMWKTMPTEEKI
+1227 IQKMWKAMPKEEKI
-1241 FDIENLVKN
+1241 YDIEKLVRDT
-1250 IQAEIDKSGRNK
+1250 QAMIDKNGLNK
-1262 NGEHILQVDEKLMD
+1262 NGEHILQIDAELMK
-1276 QFDAAENNSAKQDE
+1276 QFDAAENNSAKQGELFDE
-1290 LLGAIIKD
+1290 IIKD
-1298 LARKTP
+1298 LARKAP
-1304 RKFRSKLDGFRNIS
+1304 RKLSDKINAYRNIS
-1318 MLASIPTNLRNIVG
+1318 MLLSVPTNLRNIVG
-1332 NGTSE
+1332 NLTSE
-1337 ALSKT
+1337 YLSKF
-1342 SNIGASTI
+1342 SNIGSSTI

-1400 GILAKDIK
+1400 GILANDIK
-1408 KWKGGADNVDAF
+1408 KWKGGADNVEAF
-1420 LNRNADFK
+1420 LNRNADFM

-1433 NVGTKLAELAKQQG
+1433 NVGTKLVELAKQEG
-1447 ALEES
+1447 ALTKN

-1457 EFLKNNADSIQK
+1457 KFLKDNADSIQK

-1477 SAKAKALISESSF
+1477 SAKAKALMSESSF
-1490 LREDGTLAKTTKA
+1490 LREDGTLAKATKA
-1503 NKKVAEQFLKEI
+1503 NKTVAEQFLKEI
-1515 GGEEGATGSFNGRF
+1515 GGEEGATGDFNGRF
-1529 ASGDALGDIGDNV
+1529 ASGDALGNTGNNV
-1542 DLKRKF
+1542 DAKSKF
-1548 NDALREETFIGRQS
+1548 NDAFREETFVGRES

-1567 YLGKETGNMTHDA
+1567 YLGKENGNMTHDA
-1580 IAKAA
+1580 LAKAA
-1585 KTLLGDDFNVGIMH
+1585 KAVFGDDFNVGIMH
-1599 NAEKMTNWLLNN
+1599 NAEKLTNWLLNN
-1611 GIFGDSAFFRS
+1611 GAFGDSAFFRS
-1622 NYASEWAR
+1622 NYANEWAR

-1640 IEKGENGN
+1640 IEKGENGT

-1660 DDTKANALM
+1660 DDVKANALM
-1669 DEANKFSVIE
+1669 NEANKFSVIE
-1679 AQEAVFHQASSAA
+1679 AQEAVFHQASEVA
-1692 DKFNSLKN
+1692 DKFNAFKKSHP
-1700 DNLLVGIIG
+1700 LVGLMT
-1709 NAIMPFAKTPI
+1709 NAVMPFTKTPI
-1720 NIARNS
+1720 NIAKNS

-1731 IGLMKGVYEMTK
+1731 IGLVKGVYEMTK

-1751 ADEGI
+1751 ADQAI
-1756 RHLSKGMTGSAIM
+1756 RHLSKGMTGSSIM
-1769 VLGAYLFSQGILNG
+1769 LLGAYLFSQGILNG
-1783 ANGDDDKDSFEESR
+1783 TTGDDDKDSFEESR

-1822 LFTGVNAMQTMT
+1822 LFTGVNAMQIMED
-1834 GKGFS
+1834 GGFS
-1839 IADSF
+1839 KTDAL
-1844 EAVSSIADPF
+1844 EAVASIADPF

-1863 LSTIKQLGGSTNYDD
+1863 VSTVKQIGGSTNYDD
-1878 KDADAAGKL
+1878 KDAESVRKL
-1887 FVNIAKTYITQFFPS
+1887 FTNILQTYITQFFPS

-1963 RALYAYLS
+1963 RALYTYLS
-1971 IGTYKPY
+1971 IGTYKSY
-1978 DKTYGKEGDSYTN
+1978 DKTYGKSGDSYTN

-2012 IQGTKMNAEERHDL
+2012 IQGTKMNAKERHDL

-2057 ATQVAELLG
+2057 AAQVAELLG

-2074 EAKAKLYKRT
+2074 EAKAKLYERA
-2084 NPTEASSVL
+2084 NPKEADSVL
-2093 TNSTKATQNLAE
+2093 TDATKTVDNLDKK
-2105 NGIPVFLTKYLQSQP
+2105 GIPVYLSKYLQSQQAD
-2120 TETDSKGASISISKP
+2120 TDANGNSISISKP

-2142 ETLGIYDNVMDLYK
+2142 ETLGKYDDVMSLYK
-2156 ERKITDLYN
+2156 KGEISDLYN
-2165 VGLSSTVAE
+2165 VGLSSTVVK
-2174 MSQQEYEY
+2174 MSQQQYED

-2189 GLIEGSNTTSDLKR
+2189 GLLTGYQSKSDDER
-2203 RHDTYEELEENQ
+2203 RKDTFDALESNQ

-2221 TAHDIDYGTFA
+2221 TVHDIDYGVFA
-2232 NYKTIKADKK
+2232 NYKTIKGDKK

-2247 YNSRAKKIIAQMEE
+2247 MNSRAEKIIAQMEE
-2261 DGVLEGFKEGVRDGS
+2261 DGVLEGFKEGIKDGS

-2282 IQFGLTSKQV
+2282 TQFGLTSKQV
-2292 EKLLGLKVQKISED
+2292 EKLLGLKVQKTSDD

-2321 RRSRRSSR
+2321 GRSRRSSR

-2338 SRSSSSSD
+2338 SRSSSTS

-2386 VSSHNTR
+2386 VSSHNSR

>member
-16 GFYDPSDKT
+16 GFYDPSTKT
-25 TIHGNVK
+25 KINSNVK

-51 NNNNK
+51 NNK
-56 SSESPKNTPTAKSGG
+56 SSESPKSTPTAKSGG
-71 GSSSTPKQKS
+71 GSSSTPKS

-175 GQTIKENFIDSELRQ
+175 AQTVKENFIDSELRQ

-288 ALATVGRVVGNKTL
+288 ALATVGRVVGNNTL

-313 YNATAA
+313 YNATA

-348 TLLGLSLGAAGL
+348 TLLGLSGVGKAGT
-360 DKDAIQ
+360 
-366 PFVLGL
+366 LGL
-372 MGANVYGS
+372 MAANVYGS
-380 EMSSAMNNYM
+380 EMSNAMNNYM

-408 ANMYALA
+408 ANLYALA
-415 SAGKEVLSERLN
+415 SAGKEVGTEMMD
-427 KVIPGYE
+427 KVIPGYQ
-434 KLNINDIAEEG
+434 KLNINDILEEG
-445 LEEVFGGVFE
+445 LEEVAGGVLE

-464 NNGWEGFKQGTKELG
+464 NSVGEGFKQGTKELG

-486 LAKQGIMGSAS
+486 LVKQGIMGSAS

-506 IADSVNKAKARSAN
+506 IADTASKAKARSENN
-520 KTQADNN
+520 KFIQEHGTETEKN

-545 KSETSKN
+545 KNETSKS
-552 IISKTQYSINHDN
+552 IIDKTQYNINHDN
-565 GVLSDY
+565 GVVSDY
-571 MVNNSNETFRQYA
+571 MVNNSNETFRKYA
-584 RDIQAEAISDT
+584 RDIQAEAIRNT
-595 IGKNRSNQ
+595 IGSERTNQ
-603 QKNAFIKS
+603 QTNAFIKS

-618 VEFVDNL
+618 VEFADNV
-625 NINGEKIAAQLSSNE
+625 NVNGEKVFAKLNGD
-640 NCITFNKDILKD
+640 NGITFDNSVLKD
-652 TSVSL
+652 KSINL
-657 NKVLNETLQNS
+657 DETLRQTLEKGYALKTDNAYEAES
-668 VVYMKND
+668 VKPSNFMVTGD
-675 DSSFTLRHGLE
+675 TTQDTS
-686 SDPNGLTNEQ
+686 GLTNEQ
-696 KEEFFKYR
+696 K
-704 KENPNNAYQTGTVNP
+704 N
-719 SESSQSADVEDGS
+719 
-732 LVLNTELPYEPKGIS
+732 
-747 NEQKEEILNDRKF
+747 
-760 KTENAYV
+760 
-767 ADGAKASNFRTTGDV
+767 
-782 PTSNDGLTN
+782 
-791 EQKTAILNERKAK
+791 AILNERKAK
-804 LENAYVA
+804 AENAYVA
-811 DGVMPSNFMT
+811 DVAKPSSFMV
-821 TGDATQDTNAFTT
+821 TGDTTQDTNALT
-834 EQKNQILKDKYK
+834 
-846 ANKEFF
+846 
-852 GNKDNH
+852 
-858 AYFTDD
+858 
-864 AKVSNFRT
+864 
-872 TGDVPQDTDG
+872 
-882 LSNEQ
+882 NEQ
-887 KSEILRERRE
+887 KAQMLKDRRE

-904 TGEVTRSRKKA
+904 TGEVTSSRKKV
-915 KYGTDTIDLGTDPNG
+915 KTDTDTIDLGTDPNG
-930 MTNEQKSQVLADRK
+930 MTNEQKNKVLSERRK
-944 AMYEQGM
+944 MYEQGM
-951 NAFRLRSPQERAD
+951 NAFKLRSPQERAD
-964 FESDRQYAQDLNERA
+964 FETDRQSAQDLNERA
-979 KKASETGNKTE
+979 KKASETGNKAE
-990 LGNVLHESS
+990 LGNVLRESS
-999 TASEE
+999 DASEE

-1013 REDNKKVAKELTGK
+1013 REDNKKAAKELTGK
-1027 DIDNKLADAVT
+1027 DIDDKLADAVT
-1038 EVAQDAITKAYKGVR
+1038 DVAEDVITKAYKGVR
-1053 DAAQGKHGETTKQKN
+1053 DAAQGKHGE
-1068 NAKKA
+1068 NAEQRA
-1073 AEKNR
+1073 NAREASESDE
-1078 FRYETAK
+1078 FRYETTK

-1106 DVNSSNELLNDI
+1106 DANSSNE
-1118 KQSADNILKATTKNG
+1118 ILKDIQKSQDKLLKSTRKDG

-1139 QYEQAYLVEAT
+1139 QYEQSYVVEAT
-1150 RQLTDIEKDYRT
+1150 NQLADIEASYRA
-1162 QLEGQGLK
+1162 QLEKQGFDVTRNFDDNG
-1170 VSRRVTNK
+1170 VSYV
-1178 GVHYIVK
+1178 VK
-1185 DADGNRISNELTKAL
+1185 DAEGNEINNELTKYL
-1200 DTSARNASEARII
+1200 QDSAHNASEAR
-1213 GLEKVSTSASMMRN
+1213 KVVMEQASVSASMMRN
-1227 WQKMWKTMPTEEKI
+1227 IQKMWSAMPKEEKI
-1241 FDIENLVKN
+1241 YDLQKLVKDT
-1250 IQAEIDKSGRNK
+1250 QAMIDKNGLNK
-1262 NGEHILQVDEKLMD
+1262 NGEHILKLDEELMK
-1276 QFDAAENNSAKQDE
+1276 QFDSAENNSAKQGKLFDE
-1290 LLGAIIKD
+1290 IVKD
-1298 LARKTP
+1298 LARQTP
-1304 RKFRSKLDGFRNIS
+1304 RKLSDKINAYRNIS
-1318 MLASIPTNLRNIVG
+1318 MLLSTPTNLRNVVG
-1332 NGTSE
+1332 NLTSE
-1337 ALSKT
+1337 YLSKF
-1342 SNIGASTI
+1342 SNIGSSTI

-1357 GYFQKAEL
+1357 GYFQNAEL

-1408 KWKGGADNVDAF
+1408 KWRGGADNVDAF

-1433 NVGTKLAELAKQQG
+1433 NVGTKLVELAKQEG
-1447 ALEES
+1447 ALTKN

-1457 EFLKNNADSIQK
+1457 KFLKDNADSIQK

-1477 SAKAKALISESSF
+1477 SAKAKALMSESSF
-1490 LREDGTLAKTTKA
+1490 LREDGTLAKATKA
-1503 NKKVAEQFLKEI
+1503 NKAVAKQFLEEI
-1515 GGEEGATGSFNGRF
+1515 GGEEGATGTFNGKF
-1529 ASGDALGDIGDNV
+1529 ASGDALGNNGNNV
-1542 DLKRKF
+1542 DAKSKF
-1548 NDALREETFIGRQS
+1548 KDAFREETFVGRES
-1562 KLLQK
+1562 KLLKK
-1567 YLGKETGNMTHDA
+1567 YLGQETGNMTHDA
-1580 IAKAA
+1580 LAKAA
-1585 KTLLGDDFNVGIMH
+1585 KAVFGDDFNVGVMH

-1611 GIFGDSAFFRS
+1611 GAFGDSAFFRS
-1622 NYASEWAR
+1622 TYASEWAR

-1640 IEKGENGN
+1640 FEKGENGT

-1660 DDTKANALM
+1660 DDVKANALM

-1679 AQEAVFHQASSAA
+1679 AQEAVFHQASEVA
-1692 DKFNSLKN
+1692 DKFNAFKKSHP
-1700 DNLLVGIIG
+1700 LVGLMT
-1709 NAIMPFAKTPI
+1709 NAVMPFTKTPI
-1720 NIARNS
+1720 NIAKNS

-1731 IGLMKGVYEMTK
+1731 IGLLKGVYEMTK

-1756 RHLSKGMTGSAIM
+1756 RHLGKGMTGSM
-1769 VLGAYLFSQGILNG
+1769 LVTLGAYLFAKGILNG
-1783 ANGDDDKDSFEESR
+1783 TTGDDDKDSFEESR

-1807 KGTYSLSWLSVANVP
+1807 NGTYSLSWLSVANVP
-1822 LFTGVNAMQTMT
+1822 LFTGVNAMQIMT
-1834 GKGFS
+1834 EKGFS
-1839 IADSF
+1839 NTDAL
-1844 EAVSSIADPF
+1844 EAVASIADPL

-1863 LSTIKQLGGSTNYDD
+1863 VSTLKQLGGSTNYDD
-1878 KDADAAGKL
+1878 KDAESVRKL
-1887 FVNIAKTYITQFFPS
+1887 LTNVFKTYITQFFPS

-1913 YKKSTYDDNTVG
+1913 YKKSTYDDNTIG

-1957 GDNPIL
+1957 GDNPIM
-1963 RALYAYLS
+1963 RALYTYLS

-2057 ATQVAELLG
+2057 AAQVAELLG

-2074 EAKAKLYKRT
+2074 EAKARLYKRT

-2093 TNSTKATQNLAE
+2093 TNSTKATEKLAE

-2142 ETLGIYDNVMDLYK
+2142 ETLGLYDNVMDLYK

-2165 VGLSSTVAE
+2165 VGLSSTVAK

-2203 RHDTYEELEENQ
+2203 RKDTFDELGENQ
-2215 KFADAL
+2215 KFSDAL
-2221 TAHDIDYGTFA
+2221 TAHDIGYGTFA

-2247 YNSRAKKIIAQMEE
+2247 YNSRAEKIIAQMEE
-2261 DGVLEGFKEGVRDGS
+2261 DGVLEGFKEGIRDGS

-2282 IQFGLTSKQV
+2282 TQFGLTSKQV
-2292 EKLLGLKVQKISED
+2292 EKLLGLKVQKTS

-2321 RRSRRSSR
+2321 RRSRSSSR
-2329 RSSGSRRSS
+2329 RSRVSRRSS
-2338 SRSSSSSD
+2338 SRSTSSSA

-2386 VSSHNTR
+2386 VNSHNTR
-2393 ISQLQTL
+2393 ISQLQAL

>member
-1 MAKKKSK
+1 MAKSKSK

-25 TIHGNVK
+25 KINSSVK

-38 SLEKKNTTSTTKN
+38 SLEKKNTTKSSAK
-51 NNNNK
+51 NNNK
-56 SSESPKNTPTAKSGG
+56 SSESSKNTPTAKSGG
-71 GSSSTPKQKS
+71 GSSSTQKS

-97 AENHQKLYEVNPFKS
+97 AENHQKQYEVNPFKS

-175 GQTIKENFIDSELRQ
+175 GQTIKENFTDSELRQ
-190 RRLNENSQ
+190 KRLNENSQ
-198 ANIDLADTQTA
+198 ANIDLADAQTA
-209 LSRNGQVENPTWKNK
+209 LSRNGQVDNPTWKNK
-224 KPNKI
+224 KTTKI

-249 TIQKNLNRNALL
+249 TVQKNLDRNALL

-288 ALATVGRVVGNKTL
+288 ALATVGRVVGNNTL

-331 SNAIGQTFSSVG
+331 SNAIGKTFSSVG

-348 TLLGLSLGAAGL
+348 TLLGLSGVGKAGT
-360 DKDAIQ
+360 
-366 PFVLGL
+366 LGL
-372 MGANVYGS
+372 MAANVYGS
-380 EMSSAMNNYM
+380 EMSNAMNNYM
-390 AQNNAEKYSDVS
+390 AQNNAAKYSDIS

-408 ANMYALA
+408 ANLYALA
-415 SAGKEVLSERLN
+415 SAGKEVGTEMMD
-427 KVIPGYE
+427 KVIPGYQ
-434 KLNINDIAEEG
+434 KLNINDILEEG
-445 LEEVFGGVFE
+445 LEEVAGGLFE

-464 NNGWEGFKQGTKELG
+464 NSVGEGFKQGTKELG
-479 ESITSGD
+479 ESFTSGD

-506 IADSVNKAKARSAN
+506 IANAASKAKAKAENN
-520 KTQADNN
+520 KFVQEHGSETEKN
-527 FGRVVSD
+527 FARVVSD

-545 KSETSKN
+545 KNDTSKS
-552 IISKTQYSINHDN
+552 IIDKTQYNINHDK
-565 GVLSDY
+565 GVISDY
-571 MVNNSNETFRQYA
+571 MVNNSNETFRRYA
-584 RDIQAEAISDT
+584 RDIQAEAIRNT
-595 IGKNRSNQ
+595 IGSERTNQ
-603 QKNAFIKS
+603 QTNAFIKS

-618 VEFVDNL
+618 VEFADNV
-625 NINGEKIAAQLSSNE
+625 NINGEKAIAKLNGD
-640 NCITFNKDILKD
+640 NGITFDNSILKD
-652 TSVSL
+652 KSINLDEALRQTLEKGYALKAENVHVADNPTPSEDTQKGSVEDGTL
-657 NKVLNETLQNS
+657 VLNTELPS
-668 VVYMKND
+668 EPK
-675 DSSFTLRHGLE
+675 
-686 SDPNGLTNEQ
+686 GLTNEQ
-696 KEEFFKYR
+696 KEAFLKER
-704 KENPNNAYQTGTVNP
+704 KENPNNAYQ
-719 SESSQSADVEDGS
+719 
-732 LVLNTELPYEPKGIS
+732 
-747 NEQKEEILNDRKF
+747 NDAV
-760 KTENAYV
+760 T
-767 ADGAKASNFRTTGDV
+767 
-782 PTSNDGLTN
+782 PTSER
-791 EQKTAILNERKAK
+791 EQ
-804 LENAYVA
+804 
-811 DGVMPSNFMT
+811 
-821 TGDATQDTNAFTT
+821 
-834 EQKNQILKDKYK
+834 
-846 ANKEFF
+846 
-852 GNKDNH
+852 
-858 AYFTDD
+858 
-864 AKVSNFRT
+864 
-872 TGDVPQDTDG
+872 
-882 LSNEQ
+882 
-887 KSEILRERRE
+887 
-897 HPEYAYQ
+897 
-904 TGEVTRSRKKA
+904 
-915 KYGTDTIDLGTDPNG
+915 YGTDTIDLGTDPNG
-930 MTNEQKSQVLADRK
+930 MTNEQKNQVLADRRK
-944 AMYEQGM
+944 MYEQGM
-951 NAFRLRSPQERAD
+951 DAFRLRSPQERAD
-964 FESDRQYAQDLNERA
+964 FESDRQTAQDLNERA
-979 KKASETGNKTE
+979 KKASETGNKAE
-990 LGNVLHESS
+990 LGNVLRESS
-999 TASEE
+999 NASEE

-1027 DIDNKLADAVT
+1027 DVDDNLADAVT

-1053 DAAQGKHGETTKQKN
+1053 DAAQGKHGE
-1068 NAKKA
+1068 NAEQRA
-1073 AEKNR
+1073 NAREASESDE
-1078 FRYETAK
+1078 FRYETTK

-1094 ERIDAFKKDGKL
+1094 ERIDAFKKDGEL
-1106 DVNSSNELLNDI
+1106 DVNSSNEILNDI
-1118 KQSADNILKATTKNG
+1118 KQSADSLLKTTKKNG

-1139 QYEQAYLVEAT
+1139 QYTQSYVVEAT
-1150 RQLTDIEKDYRT
+1150 NQLADIENSYRIK
-1162 QLEGQGLK
+1162 LEKQGLDVTRKFESDK
-1170 VSRRVTNK
+1170 VSYV
-1178 GVHYIVK
+1178 VK
-1185 DADGNRISNELTKAL
+1185 DAEGNEIHNEQTKAL
-1200 DTSARNASEARII
+1200 QDSATNASEARK
-1213 GLEKVSTSASMMRN
+1213 LVMENASASASMMRN
-1227 WQKMWKTMPTEEKI
+1227 IQKMWKAMPKEEKI
-1241 FDIENLVKN
+1241 YDLQKLVKDT
-1250 IQAEIDKSGRNK
+1250 QAMIDRNGQNK
-1262 NGEHILQVDEKLMD
+1262 NGEHILQIDAELMK
-1276 QFDAAENNSAKQDE
+1276 QFDAAENNSAKQGELFDE
-1290 LLGAIIKD
+1290 IIKD

-1304 RKFRSKLDGFRNIS
+1304 RKLSDKINAYRNIS
-1318 MLASIPTNLRNIVG
+1318 MLLSTPTNLRNVVG
-1332 NGTSE
+1332 NLTSE
-1337 ALSKT
+1337 YLSKF
-1342 SNIGASTI
+1342 SNIGSSTI

-1433 NVGTKLAELAKQQG
+1433 NVGTKLVEMAKQEG
-1447 ALEES
+1447 ALTKN

-1457 EFLKNNADSIQK
+1457 KFLKDNADSIQK

-1477 SAKAKALISESSF
+1477 SAKAKALMSESSF
-1490 LREDGTLAKTTKA
+1490 LREDGTLAKATKA
-1503 NKKVAEQFLKEI
+1503 NKTVAEQFLKEI
-1515 GGEEGATGSFNGRF
+1515 GGEEGATGDFNGRF
-1529 ASGDALGDIGDNV
+1529 ASGDALGDTGNNV
-1542 DLKRKF
+1542 DAKSKF
-1548 NDALREETFIGRQS
+1548 NDAFREETFVGRES

-1580 IAKAA
+1580 LAKAA
-1585 KTLLGDDFNVGIMH
+1585 KAVFGDDFNVGVMH
-1599 NAEKMTNWLLNN
+1599 NAEKLTNWLLNN
-1611 GIFGDSAFFRS
+1611 GAFGDSAFFRS
-1622 NYASEWAR
+1622 NYANEWAR

-1640 IEKGENGN
+1640 IEKGENGT

-1660 DDTKANALM
+1660 DDVKANALM
-1669 DEANKFSVIE
+1669 NEANKFSVIE
-1679 AQEAVFHQASSAA
+1679 AQEAVFHQASEVA
-1692 DKFNSLKN
+1692 DKFNAFKKSHP
-1700 DNLLVGIIG
+1700 LVGLMT
-1709 NAIMPFAKTPI
+1709 NAVMPFTKTPI
-1720 NIARNS
+1720 NIAKNS

-1731 IGLMKGVYEMTK
+1731 IGLVKGVYEMTK

-1751 ADEGI
+1751 ADQAI
-1756 RHLSKGMTGSAIM
+1756 RHLSKGMTGSSIM
-1769 VLGAYLFSQGILNG
+1769 LLGAYLFSQGILNG
-1783 ANGDDDKDSFEESR
+1783 TTGDDDKDSFEESR

-1822 LFTGVNAMQTMT
+1822 LFTGVNAMQIMED
-1834 GKGFS
+1834 GGFS
-1839 IADSF
+1839 KTDAL
-1844 EAVSSIADPF
+1844 EAVASIADPF

-1863 LSTIKQLGGSTNYDD
+1863 VSTVKQIGGSTNYDD
-1878 KDADAAGKL
+1878 KDAESVRKL
-1887 FVNIAKTYITQFFPS
+1887 FTNILQTYITQFFPS

-1963 RALYAYLS
+1963 RALYTYLS
-1971 IGTYKPY
+1971 IGTYKSY
-1978 DKTYGKEGDSYTN
+1978 DKTYGKSGDSYTN

-2012 IQGTKMNAEERHDL
+2012 IQGTKMNAKERHDL

-2057 ATQVAELLG
+2057 AAQVAELLG

-2084 NPTEASSVL
+2084 NPTEARSVL
-2093 TNSTKATQNLAE
+2093 TNATKATEELAQ
-2105 NGIPVFLTKYLQSQP
+2105 NGIPVFLTKYMQSQ
-2120 TETDSKGASISISKP
+2120 TSDTDSKGASISISKP

-2142 ETLGIYDNVMDLYK
+2142 ETLGLYDNVMDLYK
-2156 ERKITDLYN
+2156 EGKITDLYN
-2165 VGLSSTVAE
+2165 VGLSSTVAK

-2232 NYKTIKADKK
+2232 NYKTIKGDKK

-2247 YNSRAKKIIAQMEE
+2247 MNSRAEKIIAQMKE
-2261 DGVLEGFKEGVRDGS
+2261 DGVLEGFKEGIRDGS

-2282 IQFGLTSKQV
+2282 TQFGLTSKQV
-2292 EKLLGLKVQKISED
+2292 EKLLGLKVQKTSDD

-2321 RRSRRSSR
+2321 RRSRSSSR

-2338 SRSSSSSD
+2338 RSSSLSTSAI
-2346 TTEETP
+2346 EETP

-2386 VSSHNTR
+2386 VSNHNSR
-2393 ISQLQTL
+2393 ISSLQTL

>member
-38 SLEKKNTTSTTKN
+38 SLENKSKK
-51 NNNNK
+51 NNNK

-71 GSSSTPKQKS
+71 GSSSNYVKGNTSTVKAASNYSNNPTKQEDLSQYVTKPKKS
-81 GIEVR
+81 DWKIGGSSANIQTKVKTGIDNT
-86 NQKQAQREAKI
+86 NQKMLERSAKI
-97 AENHQKLYEVNPFKS
+97 AQNHQNLQQGKS
-112 SNKSVNKAIQ
+112 YKSGNASIDKSIQ
-122 TSIDQNA
+122 ASIDQNA

-134 KTSDADAKAKIQNE
+134 KTSDADKKAQLQNE
-148 VFKQKRAE
+148 VYKQRR
-156 LEKSVNNAKTTVS
+156 AKTEDSVSKAKETVS
-169 NAVKKQ
+169 KAVKKQ
-175 GQTIKENFIDSELRQ
+175 AQTVKENFTDSELRQ
-190 RRLNENSQ
+190 NRLNENSQ
-198 ANIDLADTQTA
+198 ANIDLADAQTA
-209 LSRNGQVENPTWKNK
+209 LSRNGQVDNPTWKNK

-229 NLNDATQVSKLNK
+229 NLNDATQVSRLNK

-249 TIQKNLNRNALL
+249 TVQKNLDRNALL

-288 ALATVGRVVGNKTL
+288 ALATVGKVVGNKTL

-348 TLLGLSLGAAGL
+348 TLLGLSLGVAGL
-360 DKDAIQ
+360 DKKAIQ
-366 PFVLGL
+366 PYVLGL

-390 AQNNAEKYSDVS
+390 AQNNAEKYSDIN
-402 NDLFAR
+402 NDMFTR
-408 ANMYALA
+408 ANLYALA
-415 SAGKEVLSERLN
+415 SAGKEVLTELVDE
-427 KVIPGYE
+427 KIPGYQ
-434 KLNINDIAEEG
+434 KLNINDILEEG
-445 LEEVFGGVFE
+445 LEEVYGGFAE

-464 NNGWEGFKQGTKELG
+464 KNGVEGFIQGSKELG

-506 IADSVNKAKARSAN
+506 IADTVSKAKARSENN
-520 KTQADNN
+520 KFIKEHGTETEKN
-527 FGRVVSD
+527 FARVVSD

-545 KSETSKN
+545 KNETSKS
-552 IISKTQYSINHDN
+552 IIDKTQYNINHDN
-565 GVLSDY
+565 GVVSDY
-571 MVNNSNETFRQYA
+571 MVNNSNETFRRYA
-584 RDIQAEAISDT
+584 RDIQAEAIRNA
-595 IGKNRSNQ
+595 IGSERTNQ
-603 QKNAFIKS
+603 QTNAFIKS

-618 VEFVDNL
+618 VEFADNV
-625 NINGEKIAAQLSSNE
+625 NVNGEKVFAKLNGD
-640 NCITFNKDILKD
+640 NGITFDNSILKD
-652 TSVSL
+652 KSINLDEALRQTLGKGYALKTDNAYEAESVKPSNFMVTGDTTQDTS
-657 NKVLNETLQNS
+657 
-668 VVYMKND
+668 
-675 DSSFTLRHGLE
+675 
-686 SDPNGLTNEQ
+686 GLTNEQ
-696 KEEFFKYR
+696 K
-704 KENPNNAYQTGTVNP
+704 N
-719 SESSQSADVEDGS
+719 
-732 LVLNTELPYEPKGIS
+732 
-747 NEQKEEILNDRKF
+747 
-760 KTENAYV
+760 
-767 ADGAKASNFRTTGDV
+767 
-782 PTSNDGLTN
+782 
-791 EQKTAILNERKAK
+791 AILNERKAK
-804 LENAYVA
+804 AENAYVA
-811 DGVMPSNFMT
+811 DVAKPSSFMV
-821 TGDATQDTNAFTT
+821 TGDTTQDTNALT
-834 EQKNQILKDKYK
+834 
-846 ANKEFF
+846 
-852 GNKDNH
+852 
-858 AYFTDD
+858 
-864 AKVSNFRT
+864 
-872 TGDVPQDTDG
+872 
-882 LSNEQ
+882 NEQ
-887 KSEILRERRE
+887 KAQMLKDRRE

-904 TGEVTRSRKKA
+904 TGEVTSSRKKV
-915 KYGTDTIDLGTDPNG
+915 KTDTDTIDLGTDPNG
-930 MTNEQKSQVLADRK
+930 MTNEQKNKVLSERRE
-944 AMYEQGM
+944 MYEQGM
-951 NAFRLRSPQERAD
+951 NAFKLRSPQERTD
-964 FESDRQYAQDLNERA
+964 FETDRQSAQELNERA
-979 KKASETGNKTE
+979 KKASESGNKAE
-990 LGNVLHESS
+990 LGNVLRESS
-999 TASEE
+999 DASEE

-1013 REDNKKVAKELTGK
+1013 REDNKNAAKELTGK
-1027 DIDNKLADAVT
+1027 DIDDKLADAVT
-1038 EVAQDAITKAYKGVR
+1038 DVAEDVITKAYKGVR
-1053 DAAQGKHGETTKQKN
+1053 DAAQGKHGE
-1068 NAKKA
+1068 NAEQRA
-1073 AEKNR
+1073 NAREASESDD

-1106 DVNSSNELLNDI
+1106 DVNSSNEMLKDI
-1118 KQSADNILKATTKNG
+1118 KKAQENSTKSTRKDG

-1139 QYEQAYLVEAT
+1139 QYEQEYVTEAT
-1150 RQLTDIEKDYRT
+1150 IQLSDIENSYRIK
-1162 QLEGQGLK
+1162 LEKQGLDVTRNFDNNG
-1170 VSRRVTNK
+1170 VSYV
-1178 GVHYIVK
+1178 VK
-1185 DADGNRISNELTKAL
+1185 DAEGNEIHNELTKAL
-1200 DTSARNASEARII
+1200 QDSATNATEARK
-1213 GLEKVSTSASMMRN
+1213 LVMEEASKSAVKMRN
-1227 WQKMWKTMPTEEKI
+1227 MQKLWSAMPKEEKI
-1241 FDIENLVKN
+1241 YDLQKLVKDT
-1250 IQAEIDKSGRNK
+1250 QEMIDKNGQNK
-1262 NGEHILQVDEKLMD
+1262 NGEHILKIDEELMK
-1276 QFDAAENNSAKQDE
+1276 QFDAAENNSFKQGELFDE
-1290 LLGAIIKD
+1290 IVKD
-1298 LARKTP
+1298 LARQTP
-1304 RKFRSKLDGFRNIS
+1304 RKFRDKITSYRNIS
-1318 MLASIPTNLRNIVG
+1318 MLLSFPTNLRNIVG
-1332 NGTSE
+1332 NLTSE
-1337 ALSKT
+1337 YLSKF
-1342 SNIGASTI
+1342 SNIGSSTI

-1365 DLTDAKNKYYY
+1365 DLTDAKSKYYY

-1433 NVGTKLAELAKQQG
+1433 NLGTKLAELAKQEG
-1447 ALEES
+1447 ALTKN
-1452 GHFTT
+1452 GHFTIK
-1457 EFLKNNADSIQK
+1457 FLKDNADSIQK

-1477 SAKAKALISESSF
+1477 SAKAKALMSESSF
-1490 LREDGTLAKTTKA
+1490 LREDGTLAKATKA
-1503 NKKVAEQFLKEI
+1503 NKAVAEQFLKEI
-1515 GGEEGATGSFNGRF
+1515 GGEEGATGDFNGRF
-1529 ASGDALGDIGDNV
+1529 ASGDAIGDVGNNV
-1542 DLKRKF
+1542 DAKSKF
-1548 NDALREETFIGRQS
+1548 KDAFREETFLGRES
-1562 KLLQK
+1562 KFLQK
-1567 YLGKETGNMTHDA
+1567 YLGNENGNMTHDA
-1580 IAKAA
+1580 LSKAA
-1585 KTLLGDDFNVGIMH
+1585 KAVFGDDFNVGIMH
-1599 NAEKMTNWLLNN
+1599 NAEKLTNWLLNN
-1611 GIFGDSAFFRS
+1611 SVFGDSAFFRNS
-1622 NYASEWAR
+1622 YTSEWAR

-1640 IEKGENGN
+1640 IEKGENGT
-1648 VYKFTDKNGKVL
+1648 VYKFTDKNGNVL
-1660 DDTKANALM
+1660 DDAKANVLM
-1669 DEANKFSVIE
+1669 EKANEFSVIE
-1679 AQEAVFHQASSAA
+1679 AQEAVFHQASGTAEIIN
-1692 DKFNSLKN
+1692 KFKQRGPIQALFA
-1700 DNLLVGIIG
+1700 
-1709 NAIMPFAKTPI
+1709 NAVMPFAKTPI
-1720 NIARNS
+1720 NIAKNS

-1751 ADEGI
+1751 ADQAI
-1756 RHLSKGMTGSAIM
+1756 RHLSKGMTGSSIM
-1769 VLGAYLFSQGILNG
+1769 VLGAYLFAQGILNG
-1783 ANGDDDKDSFEESR
+1783 TTGDDDKDNFEESR

-1807 KGTYSLSWLSVANVP
+1807 NGTYSLSWLSVANVP
-1822 LFTGVNAMQTMT
+1822 LFTGVNAMQIMT
-1834 GKGFS
+1834 EKGFS
-1839 IADSF
+1839 NTDAL
-1844 EAVSSIADPF
+1844 EAVSTIADPI
-1854 VNASFMSGL
+1854 VNSSFMSGL
-1863 LSTIKQLGGSTNYDD
+1863 VSTLKQLGGSTNYDD
-1878 KDADAAGKL
+1878 KDADVFGK
-1887 FVNIAKTYITQFFPS
+1887 VITNVVKTYITQFFPS

-1913 YKKSTYDDNTVG
+1913 YKKSTYDDNTIG

-1957 GDNPIL
+1957 GDNPIM
-1963 RALYAYLS
+1963 RALYTYLS

-2012 IQGTKMNAEERHDL
+2012 IQGTKMNAKERHDL

-2084 NPTEASSVL
+2084 NPSEADSVL
-2093 TNSTKATQNLAE
+2093 TDATKTVDSLDKS
-2105 NGIPVFLTKYLQSQP
+2105 GIPVYLSKYLQSQQAD
-2120 TETDSKGASISISKP
+2120 TDDNGNTISISKP

-2142 ETLGIYDNVMDLYK
+2142 ETLGKYDNVMDLYK
-2156 ERKITDLYN
+2156 QGKINDLYN
-2165 VGLSSTVAE
+2165 VGLSSTVVK
-2174 MSQQEYEY
+2174 MSQQQYED

-2189 GLIEGSNTTSDLKR
+2189 GLLTGYQSKSDDERRDDTFSDLE
-2203 RHDTYEELEENQ
+2203 TNQ

-2232 NYKTIKADKK
+2232 NYKAIKADKK

-2261 DGVLEGFKEGVRDGS
+2261 DGTLEGFKEGVRDGS

-2282 IQFGLTSKQV
+2282 TQFGLTSKQV
-2292 EKLLGLKVQKISED
+2292 EKLLGLKVQKTS
-2306 DDDDSSSGSSSSGYS
+2306 DDDDSSSGGSSNRRSYSG
-2321 RRSRRSSR
+2321 RSRRSSR
-2329 RSSGSRRSS
+2329 RSNGSRS
-2338 SRSSSSSD
+2338 SRSTSSTS
-2346 TTEETP
+2346 TTEETH

>member
-16 GFYDPSDKT
+16 GFYDPSTKT
-25 TIHGNVK
+25 KINSSVK
-32 NEQYKK
+32 NEKYKK
-38 SLEKKNTTSTTKN
+38 SLEKKNTTSTTK
-51 NNNNK
+51 NNNK

-71 GSSSTPKQKS
+71 GSSSTQKQKS

-175 GQTIKENFIDSELRQ
+175 AQTVKENFIDSELRQ
-190 RRLNENSQ
+190 RRLNESSQ

-209 LSRNGQVENPTWKNK
+209 LSRNGQVDNPTWKNK

-249 TIQKNLNRNALL
+249 TVQKNLDRNALL

-302 QDKAGGFAQDM
+302 QDKAGGFAQDV

-348 TLLGLSLGAAGL
+348 TLLGLGGVGKAGT
-360 DKDAIQ
+360 
-366 PFVLGL
+366 LGL
-372 MGANVYGS
+372 MASNVYGS
-380 EMSSAMNNYM
+380 EMSNAMNNYM
-390 AQNNAEKYSDVS
+390 VQNNAEKYSDVS

-408 ANMYALA
+408 ANLYALA
-415 SAGKEVLSERLN
+415 SAGKEVGTEMMD
-427 KVIPGYE
+427 KVIPGYQ
-434 KLNINDIAEEG
+434 KLNINDILEEG
-445 LEEVFGGVFE
+445 FEEVAGGVLE

-464 NNGWEGFKQGTKELG
+464 NSVGEGFKQGTKELG
-479 ESITSGD
+479 ESIKSGD

-506 IADSVNKAKARSAN
+506 IADTVSKAKARSENN
-520 KTQADNN
+520 KFIQEHGTELEKN

-545 KSETSKN
+545 KNDTSKS
-552 IISKTQYSINHDN
+552 IIDKTQYNINHDN
-565 GVLSDY
+565 GVVSDY
-571 MVNNSNETFRQYA
+571 MVNNSNETFRKYA
-584 RDIQAEAISDT
+584 RDIQAEAIRNA
-595 IGKNRSNQ
+595 IGSERTNQ
-603 QKNAFIKS
+603 QTNAFIKS

-618 VEFVDNL
+618 VEFTDNV
-625 NINGEKIAAQLSSNE
+625 NVNGEKVFAKLNGD
-640 NCITFNKDILKD
+640 NGITFDNSVLKD
-652 TSVSL
+652 KSINL
-657 NKVLNETLQNS
+657 DETLRQTLEKGYALKTDNAYEAES
-668 VVYMKND
+668 VKPSNFMVTGD
-675 DSSFTLRHGLE
+675 TTQDTS
-686 SDPNGLTNEQ
+686 GLTNEQ
-696 KEEFFKYR
+696 K
-704 KENPNNAYQTGTVNP
+704 NA
-719 SESSQSADVEDGS
+719 
-732 LVLNTELPYEPKGIS
+732 
-747 NEQKEEILNDRKF
+747 ILNERKV
-760 KTENAYV
+760 KAENAYV
-767 ADGAKASNFRTTGDV
+767 ADVAKPSSFMVTGD
-782 PTSNDGLTN
+782 TTQDTNALTN
-791 EQKTAILNERKAK
+791 EQKAQ
-804 LENAYVA
+804 
-811 DGVMPSNFMT
+811 M
-821 TGDATQDTNAFTT
+821 
-834 EQKNQILKDKYK
+834 LKD
-846 ANKEFF
+846 
-852 GNKDNH
+852 
-858 AYFTDD
+858 
-864 AKVSNFRT
+864 
-872 TGDVPQDTDG
+872 
-882 LSNEQ
+882 
-887 KSEILRERRE
+887 RRE

-904 TGEVTRSRKKA
+904 TGEVTRSRKKVKA
-915 KYGTDTIDLGTDPNG
+915 DTDTIDLGTDPNG
-930 MTNEQKSQVLADRK
+930 MTNEQKNQVLADRRK
-944 AMYEQGM
+944 MYEQGM
-951 NAFRLRSPQERAD
+951 NAFKLRSPQERTD
-964 FESDRQYAQDLNERA
+964 FETDRQSAQELNERA
-979 KKASETGNKTE
+979 KKASETGNKAE
-990 LGNVLHESS
+990 LGNVLRESS
-999 TASEE
+999 DASEE

-1013 REDNKKVAKELTGK
+1013 REDNKKAAKELTGK
-1027 DIDNKLADAVT
+1027 DIDDKLADAVT
-1038 EVAQDAITKAYKGVR
+1038 DVAEDVITKAYKGVR
-1053 DAAQGKHGETTKQKN
+1053 DAAQGKHGE
-1068 NAKKA
+1068 NAEQRSNA
-1073 AEKNR
+1073 REASENSE
-1078 FRYETAK
+1078 FRYETTK

-1106 DVNSSNELLNDI
+1106 DVNSSNEMLKDI
-1118 KQSADNILKATTKNG
+1118 KKAQENSLKSTRKDG

-1139 QYEQAYLVEAT
+1139 QYEQEYVTEAT
-1150 RQLTDIEKDYRT
+1150 IQLADIENSYRAK
-1162 QLEGQGLK
+1162 LEKQGLDVTRNFGDNG
-1170 VSRRVTNK
+1170 VSYV
-1178 GVHYIVK
+1178 VK
-1185 DADGNRISNELTKAL
+1185 DAEGNEIHNELTKAL
-1200 DTSARNASEARII
+1200 QDSATNATEARKLV
-1213 GLEKVSTSASMMRN
+1213 LEEASKSAVKMRN
-1227 WQKMWKTMPTEEKI
+1227 MQKLWSAMPKEEKI
-1241 FDIENLVKN
+1241 YDLQKLVKET
-1250 IQAEIDKSGRNK
+1250 QAMIDKNGQNK
-1262 NGEHILQVDEKLMD
+1262 NGEHILKIDEELMK
-1276 QFDAAENNSAKQDE
+1276 QFDAAENNSSKQGELFDE
-1290 LLGAIIKD
+1290 IVKD
-1298 LARKTP
+1298 LARQTP
-1304 RKFRSKLDGFRNIS
+1304 RKFRDKITSYRNIS
-1318 MLASIPTNLRNIVG
+1318 MLLSVPTNLRNIVG
-1332 NGTSE
+1332 NLTSE
-1337 ALSKT
+1337 YLSKF
-1342 SNIGASTI
+1342 SNIGSSTI

-1400 GILAKDIK
+1400 GILANDIK

-1433 NVGTKLAELAKQQG
+1433 NVGTKLVELAKQEG
-1447 ALEES
+1447 ALTKN
-1452 GHFTT
+1452 GHFTAK
-1457 EFLKNNADSIQK
+1457 FLKDNADSIQK

-1477 SAKAKALISESSF
+1477 SAKAKALMSESSF
-1490 LREDGTLAKTTKA
+1490 LREDGTLAKATKA
-1503 NKKVAEQFLKEI
+1503 NKAVAEQFLKEI
-1515 GGEEGATGSFNGRF
+1515 GGEEGATGDFNGRF
-1529 ASGDALGDIGDNV
+1529 ASGDALGDTGNNV
-1542 DLKRKF
+1542 DAKSRFK
-1548 NDALREETFIGRQS
+1548 DAFREETFLGRES
-1562 KLLQK
+1562 KFLQK
-1567 YLGKETGNMTHDA
+1567 YLGSENGNMTHDA
-1580 IAKAA
+1580 LAKAA
-1585 KTLLGDDFNVGIMH
+1585 KAVFGDDFNVGIMH
-1599 NAEKMTNWLLNN
+1599 NAEKLTNWLLNN
-1611 GIFGDSAFFRS
+1611 GVFGDTAFFKNS
-1622 NYASEWAR
+1622 YASEWAR
-1630 YIDSKGYTAS
+1630 YVDSKGYTAS
-1640 IEKGENGN
+1640 FEKGENGT
-1648 VYKFTDKNGKVL
+1648 VYKFTDKNGNVL
-1660 DDTKANALM
+1660 DDAKANVLM
-1669 DEANKFSVIE
+1669 EKANEFSVIE
-1679 AQEAVFHQASSAA
+1679 AQEAVFHQASGTA
-1692 DKFNSLKN
+1692 KIIN
-1700 DNLLVGIIG
+1700 DFKQKGPIQALLA
-1709 NAIMPFAKTPI
+1709 NAVMPFAKTPI
-1720 NIARNS
+1720 NIAKNS

-1731 IGLMKGVYEMTK
+1731 IGLLKGVYEMTK

-1751 ADEGI
+1751 ADQAI
-1756 RHLSKGMTGSAIM
+1756 RHLSKGMTGSSIM

-1783 ANGDDDKDSFEESR
+1783 TTGDDDKDSFEESR

-1807 KGTYSLSWLSVANVP
+1807 NGTYSLSWLSVANIP
-1822 LFTGVNAMQTMT
+1822 LFTGVTAMKIMT
-1834 GKGFS
+1834 EKGFS
-1839 IADSF
+1839 LTDSL
-1844 EAVSSIADPF
+1844 EAVSTLADPF

-1863 LSTIKQLGGSTNYDD
+1863 VSTLKQLGGSTNYDD
-1878 KDADAAGKL
+1878 KDADVVAK
-1887 FVNIAKTYITQFFPS
+1887 VIQNVAKTYITQFFPS

-1913 YKKSTYDDNTVG
+1913 YKKSTYDDNPVG

-1963 RALYAYLS
+1963 RALYTYLS

-2049 YNLNNKED
+2049 YDLNNKED
-2057 ATQVAELLG
+2057 AAQVAELLG

-2074 EAKAKLYKRT
+2074 EAKARLYKRT
-2084 NPTEASSVL
+2084 NPSEADSVL
-2093 TNSTKATQNLAE
+2093 TDATKTVDSLDKS
-2105 NGIPVFLTKYLQSQP
+2105 GIPVYLSKYLQSQQAD
-2120 TETDSKGASISISKP
+2120 TDANGNAISVSKP

-2142 ETLGIYDNVMDLYK
+2142 ETLGKYDNVMDLYK
-2156 ERKITDLYN
+2156 QGKINDLYN
-2165 VGLSSTVAE
+2165 VGLSSTVVK
-2174 MSQQEYEY
+2174 MSQQQYED

-2189 GLIEGSNTTSDLKR
+2189 GLLTGYQSKSDDERRDDTFSDLE
-2203 RHDTYEELEENQ
+2203 TNQ

-2232 NYKTIKADKK
+2232 NYKTIKGDKK

-2247 YNSRAKKIIAQMEE
+2247 YNSRAEKIIAQMEE
-2261 DGVLEGFKEGVRDGS
+2261 DGVLEGFKEGIRDGS

-2282 IQFGLTSKQV
+2282 TQFGLTSKQV
-2292 EKLLGLKVQKISED
+2292 EKLLGLKVQKKSD

-2321 RRSRRSSR
+2321 RRSRSSSR
-2329 RSSGSRRSS
+2329 RSRGSRRSS
-2338 SRSSSSSD
+2338 SRSSSSTS

-2386 VSSHNTR
+2386 VNSHNTR

>member
-51 NNNNK
+51 NNK

-86 NQKQAQREAKI
+86 NQKKAQREAKI

-122 TSIDQNA
+122 TSIDQNE

-175 GQTIKENFIDSELRQ
+175 AQTVKENFIDSELRQ

-249 TIQKNLNRNALL
+249 TIQKNLDRNALL

-288 ALATVGRVVGNKTL
+288 ALATVGRVVGSNTL

-348 TLLGLSLGAAGL
+348 TLLGLSGVGKAGT
-360 DKDAIQ
+360 
-366 PFVLGL
+366 LGL
-372 MGANVYGS
+372 MYANVYGS

-390 AQNNAEKYSDVS
+390 AQNNAEKYSDIS

-415 SAGKEVLSERLN
+415 SAGKEVGTEMMD
-427 KVIPGYE
+427 KVIPGYQ
-434 KLNINDIAEEG
+434 KLNVNDILEEG
-445 LEEVFGGVFE
+445 LEEVAGGVLE

-464 NNGWEGFKQGTKELG
+464 NSVGEGLKQGTKELG

-497 ALLANAPYS
+497 ALLSNAPYS
-506 IADSVNKAKARSAN
+506 IADTVSKAKAKSENN
-520 KTQADNN
+520 KFIQEHGTELEKN

-545 KSETSKN
+545 KNETSKS
-552 IISKTQYSINHDN
+552 IIDKTQYNINHDN
-565 GVLSDY
+565 GVVSDY
-571 MVNNSNETFRQYA
+571 MVNNSNETFRKYA
-584 RDIQAEAISDT
+584 RDIQAEAIRNA
-595 IGKNRSNQ
+595 IGSERTNQ
-603 QKNAFIKS
+603 QTNAFIKS

-618 VEFVDNL
+618 VEFADNV
-625 NINGEKIAAQLSSNE
+625 NVNGEKVFAKLNGD
-640 NCITFNKDILKD
+640 NGITFDNSILKD
-652 TSVSL
+652 KSINLDETLRQTLEKGYALKADNVYVADKPTPSEDTQKVDVEDGTL
-657 NKVLNETLQNS
+657 VLNTELPS
-668 VVYMKND
+668 EPK
-675 DSSFTLRHGLE
+675 GL
-686 SDPNGLTNEQ
+686 NNEQ
-696 KEEFFKYR
+696 KEAFLKER
-704 KENPNNAYQTGTVNP
+704 KENPNNAYQ
-719 SESSQSADVEDGS
+719 
-732 LVLNTELPYEPKGIS
+732 
-747 NEQKEEILNDRKF
+747 NDAV
-760 KTENAYV
+760 T
-767 ADGAKASNFRTTGDV
+767 
-782 PTSNDGLTN
+782 PTSER
-791 EQKTAILNERKAK
+791 EQ
-804 LENAYVA
+804 
-811 DGVMPSNFMT
+811 
-821 TGDATQDTNAFTT
+821 
-834 EQKNQILKDKYK
+834 
-846 ANKEFF
+846 
-852 GNKDNH
+852 
-858 AYFTDD
+858 
-864 AKVSNFRT
+864 
-872 TGDVPQDTDG
+872 
-882 LSNEQ
+882 
-887 KSEILRERRE
+887 
-897 HPEYAYQ
+897 
-904 TGEVTRSRKKA
+904 
-915 KYGTDTIDLGTDPNG
+915 YGTDTIDLGTDPNG
-930 MTNEQKSQVLADRK
+930 MTNEQKNQVLADRRE
-944 AMYEQGM
+944 MYEQGM
-951 NAFRLRSPQERAD
+951 NAFKLRSPQERTD
-964 FESDRQYAQDLNERA
+964 FESDRKSAQELNERA
-979 KKASETGNKTE
+979 KKASETGNKAE
-990 LGNVLHESS
+990 LGNVLRESS
-999 TASEE
+999 DASEE

-1013 REDNKKVAKELTGK
+1013 REDNKKAAKELTGK

-1038 EVAQDAITKAYKGVR
+1038 DVAEDIITKAYKGVR
-1053 DAAQGKHGETTKQKN
+1053 DAAQGKHGE
-1068 NAKKA
+1068 NAEQRA
-1073 AEKNR
+1073 NAREASESDE

-1106 DVNSSNELLNDI
+1106 DVNSSND
-1118 KQSADNILKATTKNG
+1118 ILKDIQKSQDKLLKSTRKDG

-1139 QYEQAYLVEAT
+1139 QYEQSYVVEAT
-1150 RQLTDIEKDYRT
+1150 NQLADIEASYRA
-1162 QLEGQGLK
+1162 QLEKQGFDVTRNFDDNG
-1170 VSRRVTNK
+1170 VSYV
-1178 GVHYIVK
+1178 VK
-1185 DADGNRISNELTKAL
+1185 DAEGNEINNELTKAL
-1200 DTSARNASEARII
+1200 QDSAHNASEAR
-1213 GLEKVSTSASMMRN
+1213 KVVMEQASVSASMMRN
-1227 WQKMWKTMPTEEKI
+1227 IQKMWSAMPKEEKI
-1241 FDIENLVKN
+1241 YDLQKLVKDT
-1250 IQAEIDKSGRNK
+1250 QAMIDKNGLNK
-1262 NGEHILQVDEKLMD
+1262 NGEHILTLDAELMK
-1276 QFDAAENNSAKQDE
+1276 QFDSAENNSAKQGELFDE
-1290 LLGAIIKD
+1290 IVKD
-1298 LARKTP
+1298 LARQTP
-1304 RKFRSKLDGFRNIS
+1304 RKLSDKINAYRNIS
-1318 MLASIPTNLRNIVG
+1318 MLLSTPTNFRNVVG
-1332 NGTSE
+1332 NLTSE
-1337 ALSKT
+1337 YLSKF
-1342 SNIGASTI
+1342 SNIGSSTI

-1433 NVGTKLAELAKQQG
+1433 NVGTKLVELAKQEG
-1447 ALEES
+1447 ALTKN
-1452 GHFTT
+1452 GHFTAK
-1457 EFLKNNADSIQK
+1457 FLKDNADSIQK

-1477 SAKAKALISESSF
+1477 SAKAKALMSESSF
-1490 LREDGTLAKTTKA
+1490 LREDGTLAKATKA
-1503 NKKVAEQFLKEI
+1503 NKAVAKQFLEEI
-1515 GGEEGATGSFNGRF
+1515 GGEEGATGTFNGKF
-1529 ASGDALGDIGDNV
+1529 ASGDALGNNGNNV
-1542 DLKRKF
+1542 DAKSKF
-1548 NDALREETFIGRQS
+1548 KDAFREETFLGRES
-1562 KLLQK
+1562 KLLKK

-1580 IAKAA
+1580 LAKAA
-1585 KTLLGDDFNVGIMH
+1585 KAVFGDNFNVGVMH

-1611 GIFGDSAFFRS
+1611 GAFGDSAFFRS
-1622 NYASEWAR
+1622 TYASEWAR

-1640 IEKGENGN
+1640 FEKGENGT

-1660 DDTKANALM
+1660 DDVKANALM

-1679 AQEAVFHQASSAA
+1679 AQEAVFHQASEVA
-1692 DKFNSLKN
+1692 DKFNAFKKSHP
-1700 DNLLVGIIG
+1700 LVGLMA
-1709 NAIMPFAKTPI
+1709 NAVMPFTKTPI
-1720 NIARNS
+1720 NIAKNS

-1731 IGLMKGVYEMTK
+1731 IGLLKGVYEMTK

-1756 RHLSKGMTGSAIM
+1756 RHLGKGMTGSM
-1769 VLGAYLFSQGILNG
+1769 LVTLGAYLFTQGILNG
-1783 ANGDDDKDSFEESR
+1783 ATGDSDKDKFEESR

-1807 KGTYSLSWLSVANVP
+1807 NGTYSLSWLSVANVP
-1822 LFTGVNAMQTMT
+1822 LFIGVNAMQIMT
-1834 GKGFS
+1834 EKGFS
-1839 IADSF
+1839 NTDAL
-1844 EAVSSIADPF
+1844 EAVASIADPL

-1863 LSTIKQLGGSTNYDD
+1863 VSTLKQLGGSTNYDD
-1878 KDADAAGKL
+1878 KDAESVRKL
-1887 FVNIAKTYITQFFPS
+1887 LTNVFKTYITQFFPS

-1913 YKKSTYDDNTVG
+1913 YKKSTYDDNIVG

-1963 RALYAYLS
+1963 RALYTYLS

-2142 ETLGIYDNVMDLYK
+2142 ETLGLYDNVMDLYK

-2165 VGLSSTVAE
+2165 VGLSSTVAK

-2203 RHDTYEELEENQ
+2203 RHDTYEELGENQ

-2232 NYKTIKADKK
+2232 NYKTIKGDKK

-2247 YNSRAKKIIAQMEE
+2247 YNSRAEKIIAQMEE
-2261 DGVLEGFKEGVRDGS
+2261 DGVLEGFKEGIRDGS

-2282 IQFGLTSKQV
+2282 TQFGLTSKQV
-2292 EKLLGLKVQKISED
+2292 EKLLGLKVQKTND
-2306 DDDDSSSGSSSSGYS
+2306 DDDDESSSGSSSSGYS

-2329 RSSGSRRSS
+2329 RSRGSRRSS
-2338 SRSSSSSD
+2338 SRSTSSTS

>member
-16 GFYDPSDKT
+16 GFYDPNDKT
-25 TIHGNVK
+25 KINSSVK

-38 SLEKKNTTSTTKN
+38 SLEKQNTKRNT
-51 NNNNK
+51 NNNK
-56 SSESPKNTPTAKSGG
+56 SSESSKKTPTAKSGG
-71 GSSSTPKQKS
+71 GSSSTQKS

-175 GQTIKENFIDSELRQ
+175 AQTVKENFIDSELRQ

-198 ANIDLADTQTA
+198 ANIDLADAQTA
-209 LSRNGQVENPTWKNK
+209 LSRNGQVDNPTWKNK
-224 KPNKI
+224 KPTKI

-249 TIQKNLNRNALL
+249 TVQKNLDRNALL

-288 ALATVGRVVGNKTL
+288 ALATVGRVVGNNTL

-348 TLLGLSLGAAGL
+348 TLLGLSGVGKLGT
-360 DKDAIQ
+360 
-366 PFVLGL
+366 LGL

-380 EMSSAMNNYM
+380 EMSNAMNNYM
-390 AQNNAEKYSDVS
+390 AQNNADKYSDIN

-408 ANMYALA
+408 ANLYALA
-415 SAGKEVLSERLN
+415 SAGKEVGTEMMD
-427 KVIPGYE
+427 KVIPGYQ
-434 KLNINDIAEEG
+434 KLNINDILEEG
-445 LEEVFGGVFE
+445 LEEVAGGVLE

-464 NNGWEGFKQGTKELG
+464 NSVGEGLKQGTKELG
-479 ESITSGD
+479 KSITSGD

-506 IADSVNKAKARSAN
+506 IADTAKKTKARSENN
-520 KTQADNN
+520 KFIQEHGTEMEKN

-545 KSETSKN
+545 KNDTSKS
-552 IISKTQYSINHDN
+552 IIDKTQYNINHDN
-565 GVLSDY
+565 GVVSDY
-571 MVNNSNETFRQYA
+571 MVNNSNETFKQYA
-584 RDIQAEAISDT
+584 RDIQAEAIRNT
-595 IGKNRSNQ
+595 IGNERTNQ
-603 QKNAFIKS
+603 QTNAFIKS

-618 VEFVDNL
+618 VEFADNVDV
-625 NINGEKIAAQLSSNE
+625 NGEKVIAKRNGD
-640 NCITFNKDILKD
+640 NGITFDKSIIKDKSINLDETLRQTLEKGYSLKADNVYVAEKPTPSED
-652 TSVSL
+652 TQKGDVEDGTL
-657 NKVLNETLQNS
+657 VLNTELPSEQ
-668 VVYMKND
+668 
-675 DSSFTLRHGLE
+675 
-686 SDPNGLTNEQ
+686 NGLTNEQ
-696 KEEFFKYR
+696 KEAFLKER
-704 KENPNNAYQTGTVNP
+704 KENPNNAYQTGTVSP
-719 SESSQSADVEDGS
+719 TTKA
-732 LVLNTELPYEPKGIS
+732 
-747 NEQKEEILNDRKF
+747 EQ
-760 KTENAYV
+760 
-767 ADGAKASNFRTTGDV
+767 
-782 PTSNDGLTN
+782 
-791 EQKTAILNERKAK
+791 
-804 LENAYVA
+804 
-811 DGVMPSNFMT
+811 
-821 TGDATQDTNAFTT
+821 
-834 EQKNQILKDKYK
+834 
-846 ANKEFF
+846 
-852 GNKDNH
+852 
-858 AYFTDD
+858 
-864 AKVSNFRT
+864 
-872 TGDVPQDTDG
+872 
-882 LSNEQ
+882 
-887 KSEILRERRE
+887 
-897 HPEYAYQ
+897 
-904 TGEVTRSRKKA
+904 
-915 KYGTDTIDLGTDPNG
+915 YGTDTIDLGTDPNG
-930 MTNEQKSQVLADRK
+930 MTNEQKNQVLADRK
-944 AMYEQGM
+944 KMYEQGM
-951 NAFRLRSPQERAD
+951 NAFKLRSPQERAD
-964 FESDRQYAQDLNERA
+964 FESDRQSAQELNERA

-990 LGNVLHESS
+990 LGNVLRESS
-999 TASEE
+999 DASEE

-1013 REDNKKVAKELTGK
+1013 REDNKKAAKELTGR

-1038 EVAQDAITKAYKGVR
+1038 DVAEDVITKAYKGVR
-1053 DAAQGKHGETTKQKN
+1053 DAAQGKHGE
-1068 NAKKA
+1068 NAEQRA
-1073 AEKNR
+1073 NAREASESNE

-1106 DVNSSNELLNDI
+1106 DANSSNEILKDI
-1118 KQSADNILKATTKNG
+1118 KKAQENSLKSTRKDG

-1139 QYEQAYLVEAT
+1139 QYEQEYVTEAT
-1150 RQLTDIEKDYRT
+1150 IQLADIENSYRAK
-1162 QLEGQGLK
+1162 LEKQGLDVTRNFDDNG
-1170 VSRRVTNK
+1170 VSYV
-1178 GVHYIVK
+1178 VK
-1185 DADGNRISNELTKAL
+1185 DAEGNEIHNELTKAL
-1200 DTSARNASEARII
+1200 QDSATNATEARK
-1213 GLEKVSTSASMMRN
+1213 LVMEEASKSAVKMRN
-1227 WQKMWKTMPTEEKI
+1227 MQKLWSAMPKEEKI
-1241 FDIENLVKN
+1241 YDLQKLVKDT
-1250 IQAEIDKSGRNK
+1250 QAMIDKNGQNK
-1262 NGEHILQVDEKLMD
+1262 NGEHILKIDEELMK
-1276 QFDAAENNSAKQDE
+1276 QFDAAENNSSKQGELFDE
-1290 LLGAIIKD
+1290 IVKD
-1298 LARKTP
+1298 LARQTP
-1304 RKFRSKLDGFRNIS
+1304 RKFRDKITSYRNIS
-1318 MLASIPTNLRNIVG
+1318 MLLSVPTNLRNIVG
-1332 NGTSE
+1332 NLTSE
-1337 ALSKT
+1337 YLSKF
-1342 SNIGASTI
+1342 SNIGSSTI

-1365 DLTDAKNKYYY
+1365 DLTDAKSKYYY
-1376 DFSNKVVANAVK
+1376 GFSNKVVANAVK

-1433 NVGTKLAELAKQQG
+1433 NVGTKLVELAKQEG
-1447 ALEES
+1447 ALTKN
-1452 GHFTT
+1452 GHFTAK
-1457 EFLKNNADSIQK
+1457 FLKDNADSIQK

-1477 SAKAKALISESSF
+1477 SAKAKALLSESSF
-1490 LREDGTLAKTTKA
+1490 LREDGTLAKATKA
-1503 NKKVAEQFLKEI
+1503 NKAVAEQFLKEI
-1515 GGEEGATGSFNGRF
+1515 GGEEGATGNFNGRF
-1529 ASGDALGDIGDNV
+1529 ASGDALGDTGNNV
-1542 DLKRKF
+1542 DAKSRFK
-1548 NDALREETFIGRQS
+1548 DAFREETFVGRES
-1562 KLLQK
+1562 KLLKK
-1567 YLGKETGNMTHDA
+1567 YLGQETGNMTHDA
-1580 IAKAA
+1580 LAKAA
-1585 KTLLGDDFNVGIMH
+1585 KAVFGEDFNVGIMH
-1599 NAEKMTNWLLNN
+1599 NSEKMTNWLLNN
-1611 GIFGDSAFFRS
+1611 GIFGDSAFFQS
-1622 NYASEWAR
+1622 SYANEWAR

-1640 IEKGENGN
+1640 VEKGENGN
-1648 VYKFTDKNGKVL
+1648 VYKFTDKNGNVL
-1660 DDTKANALM
+1660 DNVKANALM
-1669 DEANKFSVIE
+1669 DKANAFSVIE
-1679 AQEAVFHQASSAA
+1679 AQEAVFHQASGTAEIIN
-1692 DKFNSLKN
+1692 KFKQRGPMQALFA
-1700 DNLLVGIIG
+1700 
-1709 NAIMPFAKTPI
+1709 NAVMPFAKTPI
-1720 NIARNS
+1720 NIAKNS

-1751 ADEGI
+1751 ADQAI
-1756 RHLSKGMTGSAIM
+1756 RHLSKGMTGSSIM

-1783 ANGDDDKDSFEESR
+1783 TTGDDDKDSFEESR

-1822 LFTGVNAMQTMT
+1822 LFTGVTAMKIMEE
-1834 GKGFS
+1834 KGFS
-1839 IADSF
+1839 TTDALD
-1844 EAVSSIADPF
+1844 AVTSIADPF

-1863 LSTIKQLGGSTNYDD
+1863 VSTLKQLGGSTNYDD
-1878 KDADAAGKL
+1878 KDSEAVRKL
-1887 FVNIAKTYITQFFPS
+1887 GTNILKTYITQFFPS
-1902 AGKHINTVLNQ
+1902 AGKHINTVLNK
-1913 YKKSTYDDNTVG
+1913 YKKSTYDDNTIG

-1957 GDNPIL
+1957 GDNPIM
-1963 RALYAYLS
+1963 RALYTYLS

-1978 DKTYGKEGDSYTN
+1978 DKTYGKGGDSYTN

-2049 YNLNNKED
+2049 YNLNNRED

-2093 TNSTKATQNLAE
+2093 TSSTKATQSLAE

-2142 ETLGIYDNVMDLYK
+2142 ETLGLYDNVMDLYK

-2165 VGLSSTVAE
+2165 VGLSSTVAK

-2203 RHDTYEELEENQ
+2203 RHDTYEELGENQ

-2247 YNSRAKKIIAQMEE
+2247 YNSRAEKIISQMEE
-2261 DGVLEGFKEGVRDGS
+2261 DGVLEGFKEGIRDGS

-2282 IQFGLTSKQV
+2282 TQFGLTSKQV
-2292 EKLLGLKVQKISED
+2292 EKLLGLKVQKTSED
-2306 DDDDSSSGSSSSGYS
+2306 DDDDSSSGGSSN
-2321 RRSRRSSR
+2321 RRSYSGRSRSSSR

-2338 SRSSSSSD
+2338 SSSSSSA

-2386 VSSHNTR
+2386 VNSHNTR

>member
-16 GFYDPSDKT
+16 GFYDPSTKT
-25 TIHGNVK
+25 KINSSVK
-32 NEQYKK
+32 NEKYKK
-38 SLEKKNTTSTTKN
+38 SLEKKNT
-51 NNNNK
+51 NNNK

-71 GSSSTPKQKS
+71 GSSSTPKS

-175 GQTIKENFIDSELRQ
+175 AQTVKENFIDSELRQ

-198 ANIDLADTQTA
+198 ANIDLADAQTA
-209 LSRNGQVENPTWKNK
+209 LSRNGQVDNPTWKNK

-242 KATESSE
+242 KAAESSE
-249 TIQKNLNRNALL
+249 TVQKNLDRNALL

-288 ALATVGRVVGNKTL
+288 ALATVGRVVGKNTL

-348 TLLGLSLGAAGL
+348 TLLGLSGVGKLGT
-360 DKDAIQ
+360 
-366 PFVLGL
+366 LGL
-372 MGANVYGS
+372 MASNVYGS
-380 EMSSAMNNYM
+380 EMSNAMNNYM
-390 AQNNAEKYSDVS
+390 AQNNAEKYSDIR

-408 ANMYALA
+408 ANLYALA
-415 SAGKEVLSERLN
+415 SAGKEVGTEMMD
-427 KVIPGYE
+427 KVIPGYQ
-434 KLNINDIAEEG
+434 KLNVNDILEEG
-445 LEEVFGGVFE
+445 LEEVTGGVLE

-464 NNGWEGFKQGTKELG
+464 NSVGEGFKQGSKELG

-486 LAKQGIMGSAS
+486 LAKKGIMGSAS

-506 IADSVNKAKARSAN
+506 IADSANKAKARKENN
-520 KTQADNN
+520 KFIQEHGTETEKN

-545 KSETSKN
+545 KNETSKS
-552 IISKTQYSINHDN
+552 IIDKTQYNINHDN
-565 GVLSDY
+565 GVVSDY
-571 MVNNSNETFRQYA
+571 MVNNSNETFRRYA
-584 RDIQAEAISDT
+584 RDIQAEAIRNA
-595 IGKNRSNQ
+595 IGSERTNQ
-603 QKNAFIKS
+603 QTNAFIKS

-618 VEFVDNL
+618 VEFTDNV
-625 NINGEKIAAQLSSNE
+625 NVNGEKVFAKLNGD
-640 NCITFNKDILKD
+640 NGITFDNSVLKD
-652 TSVSL
+652 KSINL
-657 NKVLNETLQNS
+657 DETLRQ
-668 VVYMKND
+668 
-675 DSSFTLRHGLE
+675 TLEKGYA
-686 SDPNGLTNEQ
+686 LTNEQ
-696 KEEFFKYR
+696 K
-704 KENPNNAYQTGTVNP
+704 A
-719 SESSQSADVEDGS
+719 
-732 LVLNTELPYEPKGIS
+732 
-747 NEQKEEILNDRKF
+747 
-760 KTENAYV
+760 
-767 ADGAKASNFRTTGDV
+767 
-782 PTSNDGLTN
+782 
-791 EQKTAILNERKAK
+791 
-804 LENAYVA
+804 
-811 DGVMPSNFMT
+811 
-821 TGDATQDTNAFTT
+821 
-834 EQKNQILKDKYK
+834 QILKD
-846 ANKEFF
+846 
-852 GNKDNH
+852 
-858 AYFTDD
+858 
-864 AKVSNFRT
+864 
-872 TGDVPQDTDG
+872 
-882 LSNEQ
+882 
-887 KSEILRERRE
+887 RRE

-904 TGEVTRSRKKA
+904 TGEVTSSRKKV
-915 KYGTDTIDLGTDPNG
+915 KNDTDTIDLGTDPNG
-930 MTNEQKSQVLADRK
+930 MTNEQNNKVLAERK

-964 FESDRQYAQDLNERA
+964 FESDRQSAQDLNERA

-990 LGNVLHESS
+990 LGNVLRESS
-999 TASEE
+999 DASEE

-1013 REDNKKVAKELTGK
+1013 REDNKKAAKEFTGK
-1027 DIDNKLADAVT
+1027 DIDDKLADAVT
-1038 EVAQDAITKAYKGVR
+1038 DVAEDVITKAYKGVR
-1053 DAAQGKHGETTKQKN
+1053 DAAQGRHGE
-1068 NAKKA
+1068 NAEQRA
-1073 AEKNR
+1073 NAREASESNE

-1094 ERIDAFKKDGKL
+1094 ERIDAFKNDGKL
-1106 DVNSSNELLNDI
+1106 DVNSSNEMLKDI
-1118 KQSADNILKATTKNG
+1118 KKAQENSLKSTRKDG

-1139 QYEQAYLVEAT
+1139 QYEQEYITEAT
-1150 RQLTDIEKDYRT
+1150 IQLADIENSYRIK
-1162 QLEGQGLK
+1162 LEKQGLDVTRNFDDNG
-1170 VSRRVTNK
+1170 VSYV
-1178 GVHYIVK
+1178 VK
-1185 DADGNRISNELTKAL
+1185 DAEGNEIHNELTKAL
-1200 DTSARNASEARII
+1200 QDSATNATEARK
-1213 GLEKVSTSASMMRN
+1213 LVMEEASKSAVKMRN
-1227 WQKMWKTMPTEEKI
+1227 MRKLWSAMPKEEKI
-1241 FDIENLVKN
+1241 YDLQKLVKDT
-1250 IQAEIDKSGRNK
+1250 QAMIDKNGQNK
-1262 NGEHILQVDEKLMD
+1262 NGEHILKIDEELMK
-1276 QFDAAENNSAKQDE
+1276 QFDAAENNSSKQGELFDE
-1290 LLGAIIKD
+1290 IVKD
-1298 LARKTP
+1298 LARQTP
-1304 RKFRSKLDGFRNIS
+1304 RKFRDKITSYRNIS
-1318 MLASIPTNLRNIVG
+1318 MLLSVPTNLRNIVG
-1332 NGTSE
+1332 NLTSE
-1337 ALSKT
+1337 YLSKF
-1342 SNIGASTI
+1342 SNIGSSTI

-1365 DLTDAKNKYYY
+1365 DLTDAKSKYYY

-1433 NVGTKLAELAKQQG
+1433 NVGTKLAELAKQEG
-1447 ALEES
+1447 ALTKN

-1457 EFLKNNADSIQK
+1457 KFLKDNADSIQK

-1477 SAKAKALISESSF
+1477 SAKAKALMSESSF
-1490 LREDGTLAKTTKA
+1490 LREDGTLAKATRA
-1503 NKKVAEQFLKEI
+1503 NKAVAEQFLKEI
-1515 GGEEGATGSFNGRF
+1515 GGEEGATGDFNGRF
-1529 ASGDALGDIGDNV
+1529 ASGDAIGDTGNNV
-1542 DLKRKF
+1542 DAKSIFK
-1548 NDALREETFIGRQS
+1548 DALREETFLGRES
-1562 KLLQK
+1562 KFIKK
-1567 YLGKETGNMTHDA
+1567 YLGNENGNMTHDA
-1580 IAKAA
+1580 LAKAA
-1585 KTLLGDDFNVGIMH
+1585 KAVFGDDFNVGIMH
-1599 NAEKMTNWLLNN
+1599 NAEKLTNWLLNN
-1611 GIFGDSAFFRS
+1611 SVFGDSAFFRNS
-1622 NYASEWAR
+1622 YTSEWAR

-1640 IEKGENGN
+1640 IEKGENGT
-1648 VYKFTDKNGKVL
+1648 VYKFTDKNGNVL
-1660 DDTKANALM
+1660 DDAKANVLM
-1669 DEANKFSVIE
+1669 EKANEFSVIE
-1679 AQEAVFHQASSAA
+1679 AQEAVFHQASGTAEIIN
-1692 DKFNSLKN
+1692 KFKQKGPLQA
-1700 DNLLVGIIG
+1700 LFA
-1709 NAIMPFAKTPI
+1709 NAVMPFAKTPI
-1720 NIARNS
+1720 NIAKNS

-1731 IGLMKGVYEMTK
+1731 IGLLKGVYEMTK

-1751 ADEGI
+1751 ADQAI
-1756 RHLSKGMTGSAIM
+1756 RHLSKGMTGSSIM

-1783 ANGDDDKDSFEESR
+1783 TTGDDDKDSFEESR

-1807 KGTYSLSWLSVANVP
+1807 NGTYSLSWLSVANIP
-1822 LFTGVNAMQTMT
+1822 LFTGVTAMQIMT
-1834 GKGFS
+1834 EKGFS
-1839 IADSF
+1839 LTDSL
-1844 EAVSSIADPF
+1844 EAVSTLADPF

-1863 LSTIKQLGGSTNYDD
+1863 VSTLKQLGGSTNYDD
-1878 KDADAAGKL
+1878 KDADVVAK
-1887 FVNIAKTYITQFFPS
+1887 VITNVAKTYITQFFPS
-1902 AGKHINTVLNQ
+1902 VGKHINTVLNQ
-1913 YKKSTYDDNTVG
+1913 YKKSTYDDNIVG

-1963 RALYAYLS
+1963 RALYTYLS

-2012 IQGTKMNAEERHDL
+2012 IQGTKMNAKERHDL

-2105 NGIPVFLTKYLQSQP
+2105 NGIPVFLTKYLQSQQ

-2142 ETLGIYDNVMDLYK
+2142 ETLGLYDNVMDLYK
-2156 ERKITDLYN
+2156 EGKITDLYN
-2165 VGLSSTVAE
+2165 VGLSKPVAE

-2189 GLIEGSNTTSDLKR
+2189 GLIEGSKTTSDLKR
-2203 RHDTYEELEENQ
+2203 RHDTFEELEENQ

-2232 NYKTIKADKK
+2232 NYNTIKADKK

-2261 DGVLEGFKEGVRDGS
+2261 DGVLEGFKEGIRDGS
-2276 FNYDNI
+2276 LNYDNI
-2282 IQFGLTSKQV
+2282 NQFGLTSKQV
-2292 EKLLGLKVQKISED
+2292 EKLLGLKVQKTS

-2329 RSSGSRRSS
+2329 RSRGSRRSS
-2338 SRSSSSSD
+2338 SSSSRSS
-2346 TTEETP
+2346 TAEETP

>member
-16 GFYDPSDKT
+16 GFYDPNDKT
-25 TIHGNVK
+25 KINSSVK

-38 SLEKKNTTSTTKN
+38 SLEKKNTKSNT
-51 NNNNK
+51 NNK
-56 SSESPKNTPTAKSGG
+56 SSESSKKTPTAKSGG
-71 GSSSTPKQKS
+71 GSSSTQKS

-129 MRNGN
+129 MRYGN
-134 KTSDADAKAKIQNE
+134 KTSDADEKAKIQNE

-198 ANIDLADTQTA
+198 ANIDLADAQTA
-209 LSRNGQVENPTWKNK
+209 LSRNGQVDNPTWKNK
-224 KPNKI
+224 KTKKI

-249 TIQKNLNRNALL
+249 TIQRNLDRNALL

-288 ALATVGRVVGNKTL
+288 ALATVGRVVGNNTL
-302 QDKAGGFAQDM
+302 QDKAGGFAQDL

-348 TLLGLSLGAAGL
+348 TLLGLSGVGKLGT
-360 DKDAIQ
+360 
-366 PFVLGL
+366 LGL

-390 AQNNAEKYSDVS
+390 AQNNADKYSDIN

-408 ANMYALA
+408 ANLYALA
-415 SAGKEVLSERLN
+415 SAGKEVGTEMMD
-427 KVIPGYE
+427 KVIPGYQ
-434 KLNINDIAEEG
+434 KLNINDILEEG
-445 LEEVFGGVFE
+445 LEEVAGGVLE

-464 NNGWEGFKQGTKELG
+464 NSVGEGFKKGTKELG
-479 ESITSGD
+479 ESIASGD

-506 IADSVNKAKARSAN
+506 IADTVSKAKARSENN
-520 KTQADNN
+520 KFIQEHGTETEKN

-545 KSETSKN
+545 KNDTSKS
-552 IISKTQYSINHDN
+552 IIDKTQYNINHDN
-565 GVLSDY
+565 GVVSDY
-571 MVNNSNETFRQYA
+571 MVNNSNETFKQYA
-584 RDIQAEAISDT
+584 RDIQAEAIRNT
-595 IGKNRSNQ
+595 IGNERTNQ
-603 QKNAFIKS
+603 QTNAFIKS

-618 VEFVDNL
+618 VEFADNV
-625 NINGEKIAAQLSSNE
+625 NVNGEKVFAKLNGD
-640 NCITFNKDILKD
+640 NGITFD
-652 TSVSL
+652 
-657 NKVLNETLQNS
+657 NS
-668 VVYMKND
+668 
-675 DSSFTLRHGLE
+675 
-686 SDPNGLTNEQ
+686 
-696 KEEFFKYR
+696 
-704 KENPNNAYQTGTVNP
+704 
-719 SESSQSADVEDGS
+719 
-732 LVLNTELPYEPKGIS
+732 
-747 NEQKEEILNDRKF
+747 
-760 KTENAYV
+760 
-767 ADGAKASNFRTTGDV
+767 
-782 PTSNDGLTN
+782 
-791 EQKTAILNERKAK
+791 
-804 LENAYVA
+804 
-811 DGVMPSNFMT
+811 
-821 TGDATQDTNAFTT
+821 
-834 EQKNQILKDKYK
+834 ILKDKSINLNDVLSQALEKGYSLK
-846 ANKEFF
+846 A
-852 GNKDNH
+852 DNVYV
-858 AYFTDD
+858 ADKPT
-864 AKVSNFRT
+864 
-872 TGDVPQDTDG
+872 P
-882 LSNEQ
+882 
-887 KSEILRERRE
+887 SE
-897 HPEYAYQ
+897 
-904 TGEVTRSRKKA
+904 GRK
-915 KYGTDTIDLGTDPNG
+915 
-930 MTNEQKSQVLADRK
+930 
-944 AMYEQGM
+944 MYEQGM
-951 NAFRLRSPQERAD
+951 NAFKLRSPQERAD
-964 FESDRQYAQDLNERA
+964 FESDRQSAQELNERA
-979 KKASETGNKTE
+979 KKASETGNKAE
-990 LGNVLHESS
+990 LGNVLRESS
-999 TASEE
+999 DASEE

-1013 REDNKKVAKELTGK
+1013 REDNKKAAKELTGK
-1027 DIDNKLADAVT
+1027 DIDNQLADAVT
-1038 EVAQDAITKAYKGVR
+1038 EVAEDVITKAYKGVR
-1053 DAAQGKHGETTKQKN
+1053 DAAKGKHGE
-1068 NAKKA
+1068 NAEQRA
-1073 AEKNR
+1073 NAREASEDDG
-1078 FRYETAK
+1078 FRYETSK

-1094 ERIDAFKKDGKL
+1094 ERIDAFKNDGKL
-1106 DVNSSNELLNDI
+1106 DANSSNEMLKDI
-1118 KQSADNILKATTKNG
+1118 KKSQDNLLKSTRKDG

-1139 QYEQAYLVEAT
+1139 QYEQSYVVEAT
-1150 RQLTDIEKDYRT
+1150 NQLADIENGYRAK
-1162 QLEGQGLK
+1162 LENQGFDVTRNFNDDG
-1170 VSRRVTNK
+1170 VSYV
-1178 GVHYIVK
+1178 VK
-1185 DADGNRISNELTKAL
+1185 DAEGNEINNELTKSL
-1200 DTSARNASEARII
+1200 QDSAYNASEAR
-1213 GLEKVSTSASMMRN
+1213 KVVMEQASVSASMMRN
-1227 WQKMWKTMPTEEKI
+1227 IQKMWSAMPKEEKI
-1241 FDIENLVKN
+1241 YDLQRLVKDT
-1250 IQAEIDKSGRNK
+1250 QAMIDKNGQNK
-1262 NGEHILQVDEKLMD
+1262 NGEHILTLDAELMK
-1276 QFDAAENNSAKQDE
+1276 QFDSAENNSAEQGRLFDE
-1290 LLGAIIKD
+1290 IIKD
-1298 LARKTP
+1298 LARQTP
-1304 RKFRSKLDGFRNIS
+1304 RKLSDKINSYRNIS
-1318 MLASIPTNLRNIVG
+1318 MLLSVPTNLRNIVG
-1332 NGTSE
+1332 NLTSE
-1337 ALSKT
+1337 YLSKF
-1342 SNIGASTI
+1342 SNIGSSII
-1350 SLALDKA
+1350 SLSVDKA
-1357 GYFQKAEL
+1357 GYFQKSEL

-1388 EIMNKNSNVKAD
+1388 EIMSKNSNVKAD

-1408 KWKGGADNVDAF
+1408 KWKGGAENVDAF

-1433 NVGTKLAELAKQQG
+1433 NVGTKLAELANQEG
-1447 ALEES
+1447 ALTKN

-1457 EFLKNNADSIQK
+1457 KFLKDNADSIQK

-1477 SAKAKALISESSF
+1477 SAKAKALLSESSF
-1490 LREDGTLAKTTKA
+1490 LREDGTLAKATKE
-1503 NKKVAEQFLKEI
+1503 NKAVAKQLLEEI
-1515 GGEEGATGSFNGRF
+1515 GGEEGAAGNFNGRF
-1529 ASGDALGDIGDNV
+1529 ASGDALSNSGNNV
-1542 DLKRKF
+1542 DAKSKF
-1548 NDALREETFIGRQS
+1548 KDAFREETFLGRES
-1562 KLLQK
+1562 KVLQK
-1567 YLGKETGNMTHDA
+1567 YLGNENGNMTHDA
-1580 IAKAA
+1580 LAKAA
-1585 KTLLGDDFNVGIMH
+1585 KAVFGDDFNVGVMH
-1599 NAEKMTNWLLNN
+1599 NAEKLTNWLLNN
-1611 GIFGDSAFFRS
+1611 GVFGDSAFFRS
-1622 NYASEWAR
+1622 SYTSEWAR

-1640 IEKGENGN
+1640 IEKGENGT
-1648 VYKFTDKNGKVL
+1648 VYKFTDKNGNVL
-1660 DDTKANALM
+1660 DSAKAETLMSKAN
-1669 DEANKFSVIE
+1669 EYSIIE
-1679 AQEAVFHQASSAA
+1679 AQEAVFHQASGTAEIIN
-1692 DKFNSLKN
+1692 KFKQKGPLQA
-1700 DNLLVGIIG
+1700 LFA
-1709 NAIMPFAKTPI
+1709 NAVMPFAKTPI
-1720 NIARNS
+1720 NIAKNS

-1751 ADEGI
+1751 ADQAI
-1756 RHLSKGMTGSAIM
+1756 RHLSKGMTGSSIM

-1783 ANGDDDKDSFEESR
+1783 TTGDNDKDSFEESR

-1807 KGTYSLSWLSVANVP
+1807 NGTYSLSWLSVANVP
-1822 LFTGVNAMQTMT
+1822 LFTGVTAMKIMEE
-1834 GKGFS
+1834 KGFS
-1839 IADSF
+1839 TTDALD
-1844 EAVSSIADPF
+1844 AVTSIADPF

-1863 LSTIKQLGGSTNYDD
+1863 VSTLKQLGGSTNYDD
-1878 KDADAAGKL
+1878 KDSEAVRKL
-1887 FVNIAKTYITQFFPS
+1887 GTNILKTYITQFFPS
-1902 AGKHINTVLNQ
+1902 AGKHINTVLNK
-1913 YKKSTYDDNTVG
+1913 YKKSTYDDNTIG

-1957 GDNPIL
+1957 GDNPIM
-1963 RALYAYLS
+1963 RALYTYLS

-1978 DKTYGKEGDSYTN
+1978 DKTYGKGGDSYTN

-2049 YNLNNKED
+2049 YNLNNRED

-2093 TNSTKATQNLAE
+2093 TNSTKATQSLAE
-2105 NGIPVFLTKYLQSQP
+2105 NGISVFLTKYLQSQP

-2142 ETLGIYDNVMDLYK
+2142 ETLGLYDNVMDLYK

-2165 VGLSSTVAE
+2165 VGLSSTVAK

-2203 RHDTYEELEENQ
+2203 RHDTYEELGENQ

-2232 NYKTIKADKK
+2232 NYRTIKADKK
-2242 DGKTV
+2242 DGKAV
-2247 YNSRAKKIIAQMEE
+2247 YNSRAEKIISQMEE
-2261 DGVLEGFKEGVRDGS
+2261 DGVLEGFKEGIRDGS

-2282 IQFGLTSKQV
+2282 TQFGLTSKQV
-2292 EKLLGLKVQKISED
+2292 EKLLGLKVQKTSD
-2306 DDDDSSSGSSSSGYS
+2306 DDDGSSSGSSSSGYS
-2321 RRSRRSSR
+2321 RRSRSSSR
-2329 RSSGSRRSS
+2329 RSRGSRRSS
-2338 SRSSSSSD
+2338 SRSSSSS
-2346 TTEETP
+2346 TATEETP

>member
-1 MAKKKSK
+1 MAKSKSK

-25 TIHGNVK
+25 KINSSVK
-32 NEQYKK
+32 NEKYKK
-38 SLEKKNTTSTTKN
+38 SLEKKNTTKSNTKN
-51 NNNNK
+51 NNK
-56 SSESPKNTPTAKSGG
+56 PSESSKNTPTAKSGG
-71 GSSSTPKQKS
+71 GSSSTQKS

-97 AENHQKLYEVNPFKS
+97 AENHQKQYEVNPFKS

-175 GQTIKENFIDSELRQ
+175 GQTIKENFTDSELRQ
-190 RRLNENSQ
+190 KRLNENSQ
-198 ANIDLADTQTA
+198 ANIDLADAQTA
-209 LSRNGQVENPTWKNK
+209 LSRNGQVDNPTWKNK
-224 KPNKI
+224 KTTKI

-249 TIQKNLNRNALL
+249 TVQKNLDRNALL

-288 ALATVGRVVGNKTL
+288 ALATVGRVVGNNIL

-348 TLLGLSLGAAGL
+348 TLLGLSGVGKAGT
-360 DKDAIQ
+360 
-366 PFVLGL
+366 LGL
-372 MGANVYGS
+372 MAANVYGS
-380 EMSSAMNNYM
+380 EMSNAMNNYM
-390 AQNNAEKYSDVS
+390 AQNNAAKYSDIS

-408 ANMYALA
+408 ANLYALA
-415 SAGKEVLSERLN
+415 SAGKEVGTEMMD
-427 KVIPGYE
+427 KVIPGYQ
-434 KLNINDIAEEG
+434 KLNINDILEEG
-445 LEEVFGGVFE
+445 LEEVAGGLLE

-464 NNGWEGFKQGTKELG
+464 NSVGEGFKQGTKELG
-479 ESITSGD
+479 ESFTSGD

-506 IADSVNKAKARSAN
+506 IANAASKAKAKAENN
-520 KTQADNN
+520 KFVQEHGSETEKN
-527 FGRVVSD
+527 FARVVSD

-545 KSETSKN
+545 KNDTSKS
-552 IISKTQYSINHDN
+552 IIDKTQYNINHDK
-565 GVLSDY
+565 GVISDY
-571 MVNNSNETFRQYA
+571 MVNNSNETFRRYA
-584 RDIQAEAISDT
+584 RDIQAEAIRNT
-595 IGKNRSNQ
+595 IGSERTNQ
-603 QKNAFIKS
+603 QTNAFIKS

-618 VEFVDNL
+618 VEFADNV
-625 NINGEKIAAQLSSNE
+625 NINGEKAIAKLNGD
-640 NCITFNKDILKD
+640 NGITFDNSILKD
-652 TSVSL
+652 KSINLDEALRQTLEKGYALKAENVHVADNPTPSEDTQKGSVEDGTL
-657 NKVLNETLQNS
+657 VLNTELPS
-668 VVYMKND
+668 EPK
-675 DSSFTLRHGLE
+675 
-686 SDPNGLTNEQ
+686 GLTNEQ
-696 KEEFFKYR
+696 KEAFLKER
-704 KENPNNAYQTGTVNP
+704 KENPNNAYQ
-719 SESSQSADVEDGS
+719 
-732 LVLNTELPYEPKGIS
+732 
-747 NEQKEEILNDRKF
+747 NDAV
-760 KTENAYV
+760 T
-767 ADGAKASNFRTTGDV
+767 
-782 PTSNDGLTN
+782 PTSER
-791 EQKTAILNERKAK
+791 EQ
-804 LENAYVA
+804 
-811 DGVMPSNFMT
+811 
-821 TGDATQDTNAFTT
+821 
-834 EQKNQILKDKYK
+834 
-846 ANKEFF
+846 
-852 GNKDNH
+852 
-858 AYFTDD
+858 
-864 AKVSNFRT
+864 
-872 TGDVPQDTDG
+872 
-882 LSNEQ
+882 
-887 KSEILRERRE
+887 
-897 HPEYAYQ
+897 
-904 TGEVTRSRKKA
+904 
-915 KYGTDTIDLGTDPNG
+915 YGTDTIDLGTDPNG
-930 MTNEQKSQVLADRK
+930 MTNEQKNQVLADRRK
-944 AMYEQGM
+944 MYEQGM
-951 NAFRLRSPQERAD
+951 DAFRLRSPQERAD
-964 FESDRQYAQDLNERA
+964 FESDRQTAQDLNERA
-979 KKASETGNKTE
+979 KKASETGNKAE
-990 LGNVLHESS
+990 LGNVLRESS
-999 TASEE
+999 NASEE

-1027 DIDNKLADAVT
+1027 DVDDNLADAVT

-1053 DAAQGKHGETTKQKN
+1053 DAAQGKHGE
-1068 NAKKA
+1068 NAEQRA
-1073 AEKNR
+1073 NAREASESDE
-1078 FRYETAK
+1078 FRYETTK

-1094 ERIDAFKKDGKL
+1094 ERIDAFKKDGEL
-1106 DVNSSNELLNDI
+1106 DVNSSNEMLKDI
-1118 KQSADNILKATTKNG
+1118 KQSADSLLKTTTKNG

-1139 QYEQAYLVEAT
+1139 QYTQSYVVEAT
-1150 RQLTDIEKDYRT
+1150 NQLADIENSYRIK
-1162 QLEGQGLK
+1162 LEKQGLDVTRKFESDK
-1170 VSRRVTNK
+1170 VS
-1178 GVHYIVK
+1178 YAVK
-1185 DADGNRISNELTKAL
+1185 DTEGNEIHNELTKAL
-1200 DTSARNASEARII
+1200 QDSATNASEARK
-1213 GLEKVSTSASMMRN
+1213 LVMENASASASMMRN
-1227 WQKMWKTMPTEEKI
+1227 IQKMWKAMPKEEKI
-1241 FDIENLVKN
+1241 YDLQKLVKDT
-1250 IQAEIDKSGRNK
+1250 QAMIDRNGQNK
-1262 NGEHILQVDEKLMD
+1262 NGEHILQIDAELMK
-1276 QFDAAENNSAKQDE
+1276 QFDAAENNSAKQGELFDE
-1290 LLGAIIKD
+1290 IIKD

-1304 RKFRSKLDGFRNIS
+1304 RKLSDKINAYRNIS
-1318 MLASIPTNLRNIVG
+1318 MLLSTPTNLRNVVG
-1332 NGTSE
+1332 NLTSE
-1337 ALSKT
+1337 YLSKF
-1342 SNIGASTI
+1342 SNIGSSTI

-1433 NVGTKLAELAKQQG
+1433 NVGTKLVEMAKQEG
-1447 ALEES
+1447 ALTKN

-1457 EFLKNNADSIQK
+1457 KFLKDNADSIQK

-1477 SAKAKALISESSF
+1477 SAKAKALMSESSF
-1490 LREDGTLAKTTKA
+1490 LREDGTLAKATKA
-1503 NKKVAEQFLKEI
+1503 NKEVAKQFLKEI
-1515 GGEEGATGSFNGRF
+1515 GGEEGATGDFNGRF
-1529 ASGDALGDIGDNV
+1529 ASGDALGDTGNNV
-1542 DLKRKF
+1542 DAKSKF
-1548 NDALREETFIGRQS
+1548 KDAFREETFVGRES

-1580 IAKAA
+1580 LAKAA
-1585 KTLLGDDFNVGIMH
+1585 KAAFGDDFNVGIMH

-1611 GIFGDSAFFRS
+1611 GVFGDSAFFRS
-1622 NYASEWAR
+1622 SYASEWAR

-1640 IEKGENGN
+1640 IEKGENGT

-1660 DDTKANALM
+1660 DDAKANALM
-1669 DEANKFSVIE
+1669 DKANQFSVIE

-1751 ADEGI
+1751 ADQAI
-1756 RHLSKGMTGSAIM
+1756 RHLSKGMTGSSIM

-1783 ANGDDDKDSFEESR
+1783 ATGDDDKDSFEESR

-1807 KGTYSLSWLSVANVP
+1807 NGTYSLSWLSVANVP
-1822 LFTGVNAMQTMT
+1822 LFTGVNAMQTMM

-1839 IADSF
+1839 ITDSL

-1863 LSTIKQLGGSTNYDD
+1863 VSTVKQLGGSTNYDD

-1913 YKKSTYDDNTVG
+1913 YKKSTYDDNTIG

-1963 RALYAYLS
+1963 RALYTYLS
-1971 IGTYKPY
+1971 IGTYKSY
-1978 DKTYGKEGDSYTN
+1978 DKTYGKNGDSYTN

-2012 IQGTKMNAEERHDL
+2012 IQGTKMNAKERHDL

-2084 NPTEASSVL
+2084 NPTEARSVL
-2093 TNSTKATQNLAE
+2093 TNATKATEELAQ
-2105 NGIPVFLTKYLQSQP
+2105 NGIPVFLTKYMQSQT

-2142 ETLGIYDNVMDLYK
+2142 ETLGLYDNVMDLYK
-2156 ERKITDLYN
+2156 EGKITDLYN

-2189 GLIEGSNTTSDLKR
+2189 GLLKGSKTTSDLKR
-2203 RHDTYEELEENQ
+2203 RKDTYEELEANQ
-2215 KFADAL
+2215 KFADSL
-2221 TAHDIDYGTFA
+2221 TAHDIDYGVFA
-2232 NYKTIKADKK
+2232 NYKTIKGDKK

-2247 YNSRAKKIIAQMEE
+2247 MNSRAKKIIAQMEE
-2261 DGVLEGFKEGVRDGS
+2261 DGVLEGFKEGIRDGS

-2282 IQFGLTSKQV
+2282 TQFGLTSKQV
-2292 EKLLGLKVQKISED
+2292 EKLLGLKVQKTSDD

-2338 SRSSSSSD
+2338 SRSSSSTSA
-2346 TTEETP
+2346 TEETP
-2352 TFDISGALKAI
+2352 TFDLSGALKAI

-2386 VSSHNTR
+2386 VSNHNSR
-2393 ISQLQTL
+2393 ISSLQTL

>member
-25 TIHGNVK
+25 KINSSVK

-38 SLEKKNTTSTTKN
+38 SLEKKNTTKSNTK
-51 NNNNK
+51 NNNK
-56 SSESPKNTPTAKSGG
+56 SSESSKNTPTAKSGG
-71 GSSSTPKQKS
+71 GSSSTQKS

-97 AENHQKLYEVNPFKS
+97 AENHQKQYEVNPFKS

-175 GQTIKENFIDSELRQ
+175 GQTIKENFTDSELRQ
-190 RRLNENSQ
+190 KRLNENSQ
-198 ANIDLADTQTA
+198 ANIDLADAQTA

-224 KPNKI
+224 NPKKI

-249 TIQKNLNRNALL
+249 TVQKNLDRNALL

-288 ALATVGRVVGNKTL
+288 VLATVGRVVGSNTL

-348 TLLGLSLGAAGL
+348 TLLGLSGVGKAGT
-360 DKDAIQ
+360 
-366 PFVLGL
+366 LGL
-372 MGANVYGS
+372 MAANVYGS
-380 EMSSAMNNYM
+380 EMSNAMNNYM
-390 AQNNAEKYSDVS
+390 AQNNAAKYSDIS

-408 ANMYALA
+408 ANLYALA
-415 SAGKEVLSERLN
+415 SAGKEVGTEMMD
-427 KVIPGYE
+427 KVIPGYQ
-434 KLNINDIAEEG
+434 KLNINDILEEG
-445 LEEVFGGVFE
+445 LEEVAGGLLE

-464 NNGWEGFKQGTKELG
+464 NSVGEGFKQGTKELG
-479 ESITSGD
+479 ESFTSGD

-506 IADSVNKAKARSAN
+506 IADTVSKAKARSENN
-520 KTQADNN
+520 KFIQEHGTETEKN

-545 KSETSKN
+545 KNDTSKS
-552 IISKTQYSINHDN
+552 IIDKTQYNINHDN
-565 GVLSDY
+565 GVVSDY

-584 RDIQAEAISDT
+584 RDIQAEAIRNT
-595 IGKNRSNQ
+595 IGNERTNQ
-603 QKNAFIKS
+603 QKNAFIKN

-625 NINGEKIAAQLSSNE
+625 NINGEKIAAQLSDE
-640 NCITFNKDILKD
+640 NCISFNKDILKD

-657 NKVLNETLQNS
+657 NKVLNETLQNN

-696 KEEFFKYR
+696 K
-704 KENPNNAYQTGTVNP
+704 N
-719 SESSQSADVEDGS
+719 
-732 LVLNTELPYEPKGIS
+732 
-747 NEQKEEILNDRKF
+747 
-760 KTENAYV
+760 
-767 ADGAKASNFRTTGDV
+767 
-782 PTSNDGLTN
+782 
-791 EQKTAILNERKAK
+791 
-804 LENAYVA
+804 
-811 DGVMPSNFMT
+811 
-821 TGDATQDTNAFTT
+821 
-834 EQKNQILKDKYK
+834 
-846 ANKEFF
+846 
-852 GNKDNH
+852 
-858 AYFTDD
+858 
-864 AKVSNFRT
+864 
-872 TGDVPQDTDG
+872 
-882 LSNEQ
+882 
-887 KSEILRERRE
+887 EILRERRE

-904 TGEVTRSRKKA
+904 TGEITRTRKKA
-915 KYGTDTIDLGTDPNG
+915 KYGTDTIDFGTDPNG
-930 MTNEQKSQVLADRK
+930 MTNEQKNQVLADRR

-964 FESDRQYAQDLNERA
+964 FESDRQTAQDLNERA
-979 KKASETGNKTE
+979 KKASETGNKAE
-990 LGNVLHESS
+990 LGNVLRESS

-1013 REDNKKVAKELTGK
+1013 REDNKKAAKELTGK

-1053 DAAQGKHGETTKQKN
+1053 DAAQGKHGENTEQKN

-1094 ERIDAFKKDGKL
+1094 ERIDAFKNDGKL
-1106 DVNSSNELLNDI
+1106 DVNSSNDILNDI
-1118 KQSADNILKATTKNG
+1118 KQSKDSLLKTTKKNG

-1139 QYEQAYLVEAT
+1139 QYTQSYVVEAT
-1150 RQLTDIEKDYRT
+1150 NQLADIENDYRS
-1162 QLEGQGLK
+1162 QLEGQGFK

-1185 DADGNRISNELTKAL
+1185 DAEGNKISNELTKAL
-1200 DTSARNASEARII
+1200 DTSARNASDARQMVM
-1213 GLEKVSTSASMMRN
+1213 ETVSASASMMRN
-1227 WQKMWKTMPTEEKI
+1227 VQKMWKTMPKEEKI
-1241 FDIENLVKN
+1241 YDIEKLVKN
-1250 IQAEIDKSGRNK
+1250 IQAEIDSSGRNK
-1262 NGEHILQVDEKLMD
+1262 NGEHILQVDEKLMQ
-1276 QFDAAENNSAKQDE
+1276 QFDAEENNTAKQGE
-1290 LLGAIIKD
+1290 LFDAIIKD
-1298 LARKTP
+1298 LARQTP
-1304 RKFRSKLDGFRNIS
+1304 RKFSDKINAYRNIS
-1318 MLASIPTNLRNIVG
+1318 MLLSVPTNLRNIVG
-1332 NGTSE
+1332 NMTSE
-1337 ALSKT
+1337 YLSKF
-1342 SNIGASTI
+1342 SNIGSSTI
-1350 SLALDKA
+1350 SLALDKS

-1433 NVGTKLAELAKQQG
+1433 NVGTKLAELSKQQG

-1457 EFLKNNADSIQK
+1457 KFLKDNADSIQK

-1477 SAKAKALISESSF
+1477 SAKAKALMSESSF
-1490 LREDGTLAKTTKA
+1490 LREDGTIAKATKA
-1503 NKKVAEQFLKEI
+1503 NKAVAEQFLKEI
-1515 GGEEGATGSFNGRF
+1515 GGEEGATGDFNGRF
-1529 ASGDALGDIGDNV
+1529 ASGDAIGDTGNNV
-1542 DLKRKF
+1542 DAKGRFK
-1548 NDALREETFIGRQS
+1548 DAFREETFVGRES
-1562 KLLQK
+1562 KILQK

-1580 IAKAA
+1580 LAKAA
-1585 KTLLGDDFNVGIMH
+1585 KAVFGDDFNVGIMH

-1611 GIFGDSAFFRS
+1611 GVFGDSAFFRS
-1622 NYASEWAR
+1622 SYANEWAR

-1640 IEKGENGN
+1640 IEKGENGT

-1660 DDTKANALM
+1660 DDVKANTLMDKANA
-1669 DEANKFSVIE
+1669 FSVIE
-1679 AQEAVFHQASSAA
+1679 AQEAVFHQASGTAEIIN
-1692 DKFNSLKN
+1692 KFKQKGPMQALFA
-1700 DNLLVGIIG
+1700 
-1709 NAIMPFAKTPI
+1709 NAVMPFAKTPI
-1720 NIARNS
+1720 NIAKNS

-1751 ADEGI
+1751 ADQAI
-1756 RHLSKGMTGSAIM
+1756 RHLSKGMTGSSIM

-1783 ANGDDDKDSFEESR
+1783 TTGDDDKDSFEESR

-1807 KGTYSLSWLSVANVP
+1807 NGTYSLSWLSVANVP
-1822 LFTGVNAMQTMT
+1822 LFTGVNAMQTMM

-1839 IADSF
+1839 IADSL

-1863 LSTIKQLGGSTNYDD
+1863 VSTVKQLGGSTNYDD
-1878 KDADAAGKL
+1878 KDADAVGKL
-1887 FVNIAKTYITQFFPS
+1887 GVNILKTYITQFFPS

-1963 RALYAYLS
+1963 RALYTYLS
-1971 IGTYKPY
+1971 IGTYKSY

-2012 IQGTKMNAEERHDL
+2012 IQGTKMNAKERHDL
-2026 NQYMLKNYNN
+2026 NQYMLKNYND

-2049 YNLNNKED
+2049 YNLDNKED
-2057 ATQVAELLG
+2057 AAQVAELLG

-2084 NPTEASSVL
+2084 NPSEADSVL
-2093 TNSTKATQNLAE
+2093 TDATKTVDNLDKK
-2105 NGIPVFLTKYLQSQP
+2105 GIPVYLSKYLQSQQAD
-2120 TETDSKGASISISKP
+2120 TDVNGNSISLSKP

-2142 ETLGIYDNVMDLYK
+2142 ETLGKYDDVMSLYK
-2156 ERKITDLYN
+2156 KGEISDLYN
-2165 VGLSSTVAE
+2165 VGLSSTVVK
-2174 MSQQEYEY
+2174 MSQQQYED

-2189 GLIEGSNTTSDLKR
+2189 GLLTGYQSKSDDERRDDTFSDLE
-2203 RHDTYEELEENQ
+2203 TNQ

-2221 TAHDIDYGTFA
+2221 TAHDIDYGVFA
-2232 NYKTIKADKK
+2232 NYKTIKGDKE

-2247 YNSRAKKIIAQMEE
+2247 MNSRAKKIIAQMEE
-2261 DGVLEGFKEGVRDGS
+2261 DGVLEGFKEGIRDGS

-2282 IQFGLTSKQV
+2282 TQFGLTSKQV
-2292 EKLLGLKVQKISED
+2292 EKLLGLKVQKTSDD

-2321 RRSRRSSR
+2321 RRSRSSSR

-2338 SRSSSSSD
+2338 SSSSSS
-2346 TTEETP
+2346 TSATEETP
-2352 TFDISGALKAI
+2352 AFDLSGALKAI

-2386 VSSHNTR
+2386 VSNHNSR
-2393 ISQLQTL
+2393 ISSLQTL

>member
-16 GFYDPSDKT
+16 GFYDPNDKT
-25 TIHGNVK
+25 KINSSVK
-32 NEQYKK
+32 NEKYKK

-71 GSSSTPKQKS
+71 GSSSTQKS

-175 GQTIKENFIDSELRQ
+175 AQTVKENFIDSELRQ

-198 ANIDLADTQTA
+198 ANIDLADAQTA
-209 LSRNGQVENPTWKNK
+209 LSRNGQVDNPTWKNK
-224 KPNKI
+224 KTNKI

-249 TIQKNLNRNALL
+249 TVQKNLDRNALL

-288 ALATVGRVVGNKTL
+288 ALATVGRVVGNNTL

-348 TLLGLSLGAAGL
+348 TLLGLSGVGKLGT
-360 DKDAIQ
+360 
-366 PFVLGL
+366 LGL

-380 EMSSAMNNYM
+380 EMSNAMNNYM
-390 AQNNAEKYSDVS
+390 AQNNADKYSDIN

-408 ANMYALA
+408 ANLYALA
-415 SAGKEVLSERLN
+415 SAGKEVGTEMMD
-427 KVIPGYE
+427 KVIPGYQ
-434 KLNINDIAEEG
+434 KLNINDILEEG
-445 LEEVFGGVFE
+445 LEEVAGGVLE

-464 NNGWEGFKQGTKELG
+464 NSVGEGLKQGTKELG

-506 IADSVNKAKARSAN
+506 IADTAKKTKARSENN
-520 KTQADNN
+520 KFIQEHGTEMEKN

-545 KSETSKN
+545 KNDTSKS
-552 IISKTQYSINHDN
+552 IIDKTQYNINHDN
-565 GVLSDY
+565 GVVSDY
-571 MVNNSNETFRQYA
+571 MVNNSNETFKQYA
-584 RDIQAEAISDT
+584 RDIQAEAIRNT
-595 IGKNRSNQ
+595 IGNERTNQ
-603 QKNAFIKS
+603 QTNSFIKS

-618 VEFVDNL
+618 VEFADNV
-625 NINGEKIAAQLSSNE
+625 NVNGEKVFAKLNGD
-640 NCITFNKDILKD
+640 NGITFDKSILKD
-652 TSVSL
+652 KSINLDETLRQTLEKGYSL
-657 NKVLNETLQNS
+657 KADNVYVAEKPTPSEDTQKGDVEDGTLVLNTELPSEQ
-668 VVYMKND
+668 
-675 DSSFTLRHGLE
+675 
-686 SDPNGLTNEQ
+686 NGLTNEQ
-696 KEEFFKYR
+696 KEAFLKER
-704 KENPNNAYQTGTVNP
+704 KENPNNAYQTGTVSP
-719 SESSQSADVEDGS
+719 TTKA
-732 LVLNTELPYEPKGIS
+732 
-747 NEQKEEILNDRKF
+747 EQ
-760 KTENAYV
+760 
-767 ADGAKASNFRTTGDV
+767 
-782 PTSNDGLTN
+782 
-791 EQKTAILNERKAK
+791 
-804 LENAYVA
+804 
-811 DGVMPSNFMT
+811 
-821 TGDATQDTNAFTT
+821 
-834 EQKNQILKDKYK
+834 
-846 ANKEFF
+846 
-852 GNKDNH
+852 
-858 AYFTDD
+858 
-864 AKVSNFRT
+864 
-872 TGDVPQDTDG
+872 
-882 LSNEQ
+882 
-887 KSEILRERRE
+887 
-897 HPEYAYQ
+897 
-904 TGEVTRSRKKA
+904 
-915 KYGTDTIDLGTDPNG
+915 YGTDTIDLGTDPNG
-930 MTNEQKSQVLADRK
+930 MTNEQKNQVLADRK
-944 AMYEQGM
+944 KMYEQGM
-951 NAFRLRSPQERAD
+951 NAFKLRSPQERAD
-964 FESDRQYAQDLNERA
+964 FESDRQSAQELNERA

-990 LGNVLHESS
+990 LGNVLRESS
-999 TASEE
+999 DASEE

-1013 REDNKKVAKELTGK
+1013 REDNKKAAKELTGK

-1038 EVAQDAITKAYKGVR
+1038 DVAEDVITKAYKGVR
-1053 DAAQGKHGETTKQKN
+1053 DAAQGKHGENAEQRANAREASEN
-1068 NAKKA
+1068 N
-1073 AEKNR
+1073 E

-1106 DVNSSNELLNDI
+1106 DVNSSNEILKDI
-1118 KQSADNILKATTKNG
+1118 KKAQENSLKSTRKDG

-1139 QYEQAYLVEAT
+1139 QYEQEYVTEAT
-1150 RQLTDIEKDYRT
+1150 IQLADIENSYRAK
-1162 QLEGQGLK
+1162 LEKQGLDVTRNFGNNG
-1170 VSRRVTNK
+1170 VSYV
-1178 GVHYIVK
+1178 VK
-1185 DADGNRISNELTKAL
+1185 DAEGNEIHNELTKAL
-1200 DTSARNASEARII
+1200 QDSAANATEARK
-1213 GLEKVSTSASMMRN
+1213 LVMEEASKSAVKMRN
-1227 WQKMWKTMPTEEKI
+1227 MQKLWSAMPKEEKI
-1241 FDIENLVKN
+1241 YDLQKLVKDT
-1250 IQAEIDKSGRNK
+1250 QAMIDKNGQNK
-1262 NGEHILQVDEKLMD
+1262 NGEHILKIDEELMK
-1276 QFDAAENNSAKQDE
+1276 QFDAAENNSSKQGELFDE
-1290 LLGAIIKD
+1290 IVKD
-1298 LARKTP
+1298 LARQTP
-1304 RKFRSKLDGFRNIS
+1304 RKFRDKITSYRNIS
-1318 MLASIPTNLRNIVG
+1318 MLLSVPTNLRNIVG
-1332 NGTSE
+1332 NLTSE
-1337 ALSKT
+1337 YLSKF
-1342 SNIGASTI
+1342 SNIGSSTI

-1357 GYFQKAEL
+1357 GYFQNAEL
-1365 DLTDAKNKYYY
+1365 DLTDTKSKYYY

-1433 NVGTKLAELAKQQG
+1433 NVGTKLAELAEQEG
-1447 ALEES
+1447 ALTKN
-1452 GHFTT
+1452 GHFTAK
-1457 EFLKNNADSIQK
+1457 FLKENADSIQK
-1469 MVVESYNQ
+1469 MVIESYNQ
-1477 SAKAKALISESSF
+1477 SAKAKALLSESSF
-1490 LREDGTLAKTTKA
+1490 LREDGTLAKATKA
-1503 NKKVAEQFLKEI
+1503 NKAVAEQFLKEI
-1515 GGEEGATGSFNGRF
+1515 GGEEGATGDFNGRF
-1529 ASGDALGDIGDNV
+1529 ASGDALGNTGNNV
-1542 DLKRKF
+1542 DAKSKF
-1548 NDALREETFIGRQS
+1548 KDAFREETFVGRES
-1562 KLLQK
+1562 KILQK
-1567 YLGKETGNMTHDA
+1567 YLGNENGNMTHDA
-1580 IAKAA
+1580 LAKAA
-1585 KTLLGDDFNVGIMH
+1585 KAVFGDDFNVGVMH
-1599 NAEKMTNWLLNN
+1599 NAEKLTNWLLNN
-1611 GIFGDSAFFRS
+1611 GVFGDSAFFRS
-1622 NYASEWAR
+1622 SYASEWAR

-1648 VYKFTDKNGKVL
+1648 VYKFTDKNGNVL
-1660 DDTKANALM
+1660 DSAKAETLMSKAN
-1669 DEANKFSVIE
+1669 EYSIIE
-1679 AQEAVFHQASSAA
+1679 AQEAVFHQASGTAETIN
-1692 DKFNSLKN
+1692 KFKQKGPLQA
-1700 DNLLVGIIG
+1700 LFA
-1709 NAIMPFAKTPI
+1709 NAVMPFAKTPI
-1720 NIARNS
+1720 NIAKNS

-1751 ADEGI
+1751 ADQAI
-1756 RHLSKGMTGSAIM
+1756 RHLSKGMTGSSIM

-1783 ANGDDDKDSFEESR
+1783 TTGDDDKDSFEESR

-1822 LFTGVNAMQTMT
+1822 LFTGVTAMKIMEE
-1834 GKGFS
+1834 KGFS
-1839 IADSF
+1839 TTDALD
-1844 EAVSSIADPF
+1844 AVTSIADPF

-1863 LSTIKQLGGSTNYDD
+1863 VSTLKQLGGSTNYDD
-1878 KDADAAGKL
+1878 KDSEAVRKL
-1887 FVNIAKTYITQFFPS
+1887 GTNILKTYITQFFPS
-1902 AGKHINTVLNQ
+1902 AGKHINTVLNK
-1913 YKKSTYDDNTVG
+1913 YKKSTYDDNTIG

-1957 GDNPIL
+1957 GDNPIM
-1963 RALYAYLS
+1963 RALYTYLS

-1978 DKTYGKEGDSYTN
+1978 DKTYGKGGDSYTN

-2049 YNLNNKED
+2049 YNLNNRED

-2093 TNSTKATQNLAE
+2093 TSSTKATQSLAE

-2142 ETLGIYDNVMDLYK
+2142 ETLGLYDNVMDLYK

-2165 VGLSSTVAE
+2165 VGLSSTVAK

-2203 RHDTYEELEENQ
+2203 RHDTYEELGENQ

-2221 TAHDIDYGTFA
+2221 TAHDIEYGTFA

-2247 YNSRAKKIIAQMEE
+2247 YNSRAEKIISQMEE
-2261 DGVLEGFKEGVRDGS
+2261 DGVLEGFKEGIRDGS

-2282 IQFGLTSKQV
+2282 TQFGLTSKQV
-2292 EKLLGLKVQKISED
+2292 EKLLGLKVQKTSED
-2306 DDDDSSSGSSSSGYS
+2306 DDDDSSSGGSSNRRSYSGRSRSSS
-2321 RRSRRSSR
+2321 RRSR
-2329 RSSGSRRSS
+2329 GSRRSS
-2338 SRSSSSSD
+2338 SGSSSSTS

-2386 VSSHNTR
+2386 VSSHNSR
-2393 ISQLQTL
+2393 ISSLQTL

>member
-16 GFYDPSDKT
+16 GFYDPSTKT
-25 TIHGNVK
+25 KINSNVK

-51 NNNNK
+51 NNK
-56 SSESPKNTPTAKSGG
+56 SSESPKSTPTAKSGG
-71 GSSSTPKQKS
+71 GSSSTPKS

-175 GQTIKENFIDSELRQ
+175 AQTVKENFIDSELRQ

-288 ALATVGRVVGNKTL
+288 ALATVGRVVGNNTL

-313 YNATAA
+313 YNATA

-348 TLLGLSLGAAGL
+348 TLLGLSGVGKAGT
-360 DKDAIQ
+360 
-366 PFVLGL
+366 LGL
-372 MGANVYGS
+372 MAANVYGS
-380 EMSSAMNNYM
+380 EMSNAMNNYM

-408 ANMYALA
+408 ANLYALA
-415 SAGKEVLSERLN
+415 SAGKEVGTEMMD
-427 KVIPGYE
+427 KVIPGYQ
-434 KLNINDIAEEG
+434 KLNINDILEEG
-445 LEEVFGGVFE
+445 LEEVAGGVLE

-464 NNGWEGFKQGTKELG
+464 NSVGEGFKQGTKELG

-486 LAKQGIMGSAS
+486 LVKQGIMGSAS

-506 IADSVNKAKARSAN
+506 IADTASKAKARSENN
-520 KTQADNN
+520 KFIQEHGTETEKN

-545 KSETSKN
+545 KNETSKS
-552 IISKTQYSINHDN
+552 IIDKTQYNINHDN
-565 GVLSDY
+565 GVVSDY
-571 MVNNSNETFRQYA
+571 MVNNSNETFRKYA
-584 RDIQAEAISDT
+584 RDIQAEAIRNT
-595 IGKNRSNQ
+595 IGSERTNQ
-603 QKNAFIKS
+603 QTNAFIKS

-618 VEFVDNL
+618 VEFADNV
-625 NINGEKIAAQLSSNE
+625 NVNGEKVFAKLNGD
-640 NCITFNKDILKD
+640 NGITFDNSVLKD
-652 TSVSL
+652 KSINL
-657 NKVLNETLQNS
+657 DETLRQTLEKGYALKTDNAYEAES
-668 VVYMKND
+668 VKPSNFMVTGD
-675 DSSFTLRHGLE
+675 TTQDTS
-686 SDPNGLTNEQ
+686 GLTNEQ
-696 KEEFFKYR
+696 K
-704 KENPNNAYQTGTVNP
+704 N
-719 SESSQSADVEDGS
+719 
-732 LVLNTELPYEPKGIS
+732 
-747 NEQKEEILNDRKF
+747 
-760 KTENAYV
+760 
-767 ADGAKASNFRTTGDV
+767 
-782 PTSNDGLTN
+782 
-791 EQKTAILNERKAK
+791 AILNERKAK
-804 LENAYVA
+804 AENAYVA
-811 DGVMPSNFMT
+811 DVAKPSSFMV
-821 TGDATQDTNAFTT
+821 TGDTTQDTNALT
-834 EQKNQILKDKYK
+834 
-846 ANKEFF
+846 
-852 GNKDNH
+852 
-858 AYFTDD
+858 
-864 AKVSNFRT
+864 
-872 TGDVPQDTDG
+872 
-882 LSNEQ
+882 NEQ
-887 KSEILRERRE
+887 KAQMLKDRRE

-904 TGEVTRSRKKA
+904 TGEVTSSRKKV
-915 KYGTDTIDLGTDPNG
+915 KTDTDTIDLGTDPNG
-930 MTNEQKSQVLADRK
+930 MTNEQKNKVLSERRK
-944 AMYEQGM
+944 MYEQGM
-951 NAFRLRSPQERAD
+951 NAFKLRSPQERAD
-964 FESDRQYAQDLNERA
+964 FETDRQSAQDLNERA
-979 KKASETGNKTE
+979 KKASETGNKAE
-990 LGNVLHESS
+990 LGNVLRESS
-999 TASEE
+999 DASEE

-1013 REDNKKVAKELTGK
+1013 REDNKKAAKELTGK
-1027 DIDNKLADAVT
+1027 DIDDKLADAVT
-1038 EVAQDAITKAYKGVR
+1038 DVAEDVITKAYKGVR
-1053 DAAQGKHGETTKQKN
+1053 DAAQGKHGE
-1068 NAKKA
+1068 NAEQRA
-1073 AEKNR
+1073 NAREASESDE
-1078 FRYETAK
+1078 FRYETTK

-1106 DVNSSNELLNDI
+1106 DANSSNE
-1118 KQSADNILKATTKNG
+1118 ILKDIQKSQDKLLKSTRKDG

-1139 QYEQAYLVEAT
+1139 QYEQSYVVEAT
-1150 RQLTDIEKDYRT
+1150 NQLADIEASYRA
-1162 QLEGQGLK
+1162 QLEKQGFDVTRNFDDNG
-1170 VSRRVTNK
+1170 VSYV
-1178 GVHYIVK
+1178 VK
-1185 DADGNRISNELTKAL
+1185 DAEGNEINNELTKYL
-1200 DTSARNASEARII
+1200 QDSAHNASEAR
-1213 GLEKVSTSASMMRN
+1213 KVVMEQASVSASMMRN
-1227 WQKMWKTMPTEEKI
+1227 IQKMWSAMPKEEKI
-1241 FDIENLVKN
+1241 YDLQKLVKDT
-1250 IQAEIDKSGRNK
+1250 QAMIDKNGLNK
-1262 NGEHILQVDEKLMD
+1262 NGEHILKLDEELMK
-1276 QFDAAENNSAKQDE
+1276 QFDSAENNSAKQGKLFDE
-1290 LLGAIIKD
+1290 IVKD
-1298 LARKTP
+1298 LARQTP
-1304 RKFRSKLDGFRNIS
+1304 RKLSDKINAYRNIS
-1318 MLASIPTNLRNIVG
+1318 MLLSTPTNLRNVVG
-1332 NGTSE
+1332 NLTSE
-1337 ALSKT
+1337 YLSKF
-1342 SNIGASTI
+1342 SNIGSSTI

-1357 GYFQKAEL
+1357 GYFQNAEL

-1408 KWKGGADNVDAF
+1408 KWRGGADNVDAF

-1433 NVGTKLAELAKQQG
+1433 NVGTKLVELAKQEG
-1447 ALEES
+1447 ALTKN

-1457 EFLKNNADSIQK
+1457 KFLKDNADSIQK

-1477 SAKAKALISESSF
+1477 SAKAKALMSESSF
-1490 LREDGTLAKTTKA
+1490 LREDGTLAKATKA
-1503 NKKVAEQFLKEI
+1503 NKAVAKQFLEEI
-1515 GGEEGATGSFNGRF
+1515 GGEEGATGTFNGKF
-1529 ASGDALGDIGDNV
+1529 ASGDALGNNGNNV
-1542 DLKRKF
+1542 DAKSKF
-1548 NDALREETFIGRQS
+1548 KDAFREETFVGRES
-1562 KLLQK
+1562 KLLKK
-1567 YLGKETGNMTHDA
+1567 YLGQETGNMTHDA
-1580 IAKAA
+1580 LAKAA
-1585 KTLLGDDFNVGIMH
+1585 KAVFGDDFNVGVMH

-1611 GIFGDSAFFRS
+1611 GAFGDSAFFRS
-1622 NYASEWAR
+1622 TYASEWAR

-1640 IEKGENGN
+1640 FEKGENGT

-1660 DDTKANALM
+1660 DDVKANALM

-1679 AQEAVFHQASSAA
+1679 AQEAVFHQASEVA
-1692 DKFNSLKN
+1692 DKFNAFKKSHP
-1700 DNLLVGIIG
+1700 LVGLMT
-1709 NAIMPFAKTPI
+1709 NAVMPFTKTPI
-1720 NIARNS
+1720 NIAKNS

-1731 IGLMKGVYEMTK
+1731 IGLLKGVYEMTK

-1756 RHLSKGMTGSAIM
+1756 RHLGKGMTGSM
-1769 VLGAYLFSQGILNG
+1769 LVTLGAYLFAKGILNG
-1783 ANGDDDKDSFEESR
+1783 TTGDDDKDSFEESR

-1807 KGTYSLSWLSVANVP
+1807 NGTYSLSWLSVANVP
-1822 LFTGVNAMQTMT
+1822 LFTGVNAMQIMT
-1834 GKGFS
+1834 EKGFS
-1839 IADSF
+1839 NTDAL
-1844 EAVSSIADPF
+1844 EAVASIADPL

-1863 LSTIKQLGGSTNYDD
+1863 VSTLKQLGGSTNYDD
-1878 KDADAAGKL
+1878 KDAESVRKL
-1887 FVNIAKTYITQFFPS
+1887 LTNVFKTYITQFFPS

-1913 YKKSTYDDNTVG
+1913 YKKSTYDDNTIG

-1957 GDNPIL
+1957 GDNPIM
-1963 RALYAYLS
+1963 RALYTYLS

-2057 ATQVAELLG
+2057 AAQVAELLG

-2074 EAKAKLYKRT
+2074 EAKARLYKRT

-2093 TNSTKATQNLAE
+2093 TNSTKATEKLAE

-2142 ETLGIYDNVMDLYK
+2142 ETLGLYDNVMDLYK

-2165 VGLSSTVAE
+2165 VGLSSTVAK

-2203 RHDTYEELEENQ
+2203 RKDTFDELGENQ
-2215 KFADAL
+2215 KFSDAL
-2221 TAHDIDYGTFA
+2221 TAHDIGYGTFA

-2247 YNSRAKKIIAQMEE
+2247 YNSRAEKIIAQMEE
-2261 DGVLEGFKEGVRDGS
+2261 DGVLEGFKEGIRDGS

-2282 IQFGLTSKQV
+2282 TQFGLTSKQV
-2292 EKLLGLKVQKISED
+2292 EKLLGLKVQKTS

-2321 RRSRRSSR
+2321 RRSRSSSR
-2329 RSSGSRRSS
+2329 RSRVSRRSS
-2338 SRSSSSSD
+2338 SRSTSSSA

-2386 VSSHNTR
+2386 VNSHNTR

>member
-16 GFYDPSDKT
+16 GFYDPSTKT
-25 TIHGNVK
+25 KINSSVK

-38 SLEKKNTTSTTKN
+38 SLEKKNTTSTTK
-51 NNNNK
+51 NNNK

-175 GQTIKENFIDSELRQ
+175 AQTVKENFIDSELRQ

-198 ANIDLADTQTA
+198 ANIDLADAQTA
-209 LSRNGQVENPTWKNK
+209 LSRNGQVDNPTWKNK

-229 NLNDATQVSKLNK
+229 NLNDATQVSRLNK

-249 TIQKNLNRNALL
+249 TIQKNLDRNALL

-348 TLLGLSLGAAGL
+348 TLLGLSGVGKAGT
-360 DKDAIQ
+360 
-366 PFVLGL
+366 LGL
-372 MGANVYGS
+372 MASNVYGS
-380 EMSSAMNNYM
+380 EMSNAMNNYM

-408 ANMYALA
+408 ANLYALA
-415 SAGKEVLSERLN
+415 SAGKEVGTEMMD
-427 KVIPGYE
+427 KVIPGYQ
-434 KLNINDIAEEG
+434 KLNVNDILEEG
-445 LEEVFGGVFE
+445 LEEVAGGVLE

-464 NNGWEGFKQGTKELG
+464 NSVGEGLKQGTKELG
-479 ESITSGD
+479 KSIASGG

-506 IADSVNKAKARSAN
+506 IADTVSKAKARSENN
-520 KTQADNN
+520 KFIKEHGTETEKN

-545 KSETSKN
+545 KNDTSKS
-552 IISKTQYSINHDN
+552 IIDKTQYNINHDN
-565 GVLSDY
+565 GVVSDY
-571 MVNNSNETFRQYA
+571 MVNNSNETFRKYA
-584 RDIQAEAISDT
+584 RDIQAEAIRNA
-595 IGKNRSNQ
+595 IGSERTNQ
-603 QKNAFIKS
+603 QTNAFIKS

-618 VEFVDNL
+618 VEFADNV
-625 NINGEKIAAQLSSNE
+625 NVNGEKVFAKLNGD
-640 NCITFNKDILKD
+640 NGITFDNSVLKD
-652 TSVSL
+652 KSINL
-657 NKVLNETLQNS
+657 DETLRQTLEKGYALKTDNAYEAES
-668 VVYMKND
+668 VKPSNFMVTGD
-675 DSSFTLRHGLE
+675 TTQDTS
-686 SDPNGLTNEQ
+686 GLTNEQ
-696 KEEFFKYR
+696 K
-704 KENPNNAYQTGTVNP
+704 N
-719 SESSQSADVEDGS
+719 
-732 LVLNTELPYEPKGIS
+732 
-747 NEQKEEILNDRKF
+747 
-760 KTENAYV
+760 
-767 ADGAKASNFRTTGDV
+767 
-782 PTSNDGLTN
+782 
-791 EQKTAILNERKAK
+791 AILNERKAK
-804 LENAYVA
+804 AENAYVA
-811 DGVMPSNFMT
+811 DVAKPSSFMV
-821 TGDATQDTNAFTT
+821 TGDTTQDTNALT
-834 EQKNQILKDKYK
+834 
-846 ANKEFF
+846 
-852 GNKDNH
+852 
-858 AYFTDD
+858 
-864 AKVSNFRT
+864 
-872 TGDVPQDTDG
+872 
-882 LSNEQ
+882 NEQ
-887 KSEILRERRE
+887 KAQMLKDRRE

-904 TGEVTRSRKKA
+904 TGEVTRSRKKV
-915 KYGTDTIDLGTDPNG
+915 KTDTDTIDLGTDPNG
-930 MTNEQKSQVLADRK
+930 MTNEQKNQVLAERRK
-944 AMYEQGM
+944 MYEQGM
-951 NAFRLRSPQERAD
+951 NAFKLRSPQERTD
-964 FESDRQYAQDLNERA
+964 FETDRQSAQELNERA
-979 KKASETGNKTE
+979 KKASETGNKAE
-990 LGNVLHESS
+990 LGNVLRESS
-999 TASEE
+999 DASEE

-1013 REDNKKVAKELTGK
+1013 REDNKKAAKELTGK
-1027 DIDNKLADAVT
+1027 DIDDKLADAVT
-1038 EVAQDAITKAYKGVR
+1038 DVAEDVITKAYKGVR
-1053 DAAQGKHGETTKQKN
+1053 DAAKGKHGE
-1068 NAKKA
+1068 NAEQRA
-1073 AEKNR
+1073 NAREASENSE
-1078 FRYETAK
+1078 FRYETTK

-1106 DVNSSNELLNDI
+1106 DANSSNE
-1118 KQSADNILKATTKNG
+1118 ILKDIQKSQDKLLKSTRKDG

-1139 QYEQAYLVEAT
+1139 QYEQSYVVEAT
-1150 RQLTDIEKDYRT
+1150 NQLADIEASYRA
-1162 QLEGQGLK
+1162 QLEKQGFDVTRNFDDNG
-1170 VSRRVTNK
+1170 VS
-1178 GVHYIVK
+1178 YAVK
-1185 DADGNRISNELTKAL
+1185 DAEGNEINNELTKYL
-1200 DTSARNASEARII
+1200 QDSAHNASEAR
-1213 GLEKVSTSASMMRN
+1213 KVVMEQASVSASMMRN
-1227 WQKMWKTMPTEEKI
+1227 IQKMWSAMPKEEKI
-1241 FDIENLVKN
+1241 YDLQKLVKDT
-1250 IQAEIDKSGRNK
+1250 QAMIDKNGQNK
-1262 NGEHILQVDEKLMD
+1262 NGEHILKLDEELMK
-1276 QFDAAENNSAKQDE
+1276 QFDSAENNSAKQGELFDE
-1290 LLGAIIKD
+1290 IVKD
-1298 LARKTP
+1298 LARQTP
-1304 RKFRSKLDGFRNIS
+1304 RKLSDKINAYRNIS
-1318 MLASIPTNLRNIVG
+1318 MLLSTPTNLRNVVG
-1332 NGTSE
+1332 NLTSE
-1337 ALSKT
+1337 YLSKF
-1342 SNIGASTI
+1342 SNIGSSTI

-1357 GYFQKAEL
+1357 GYFQNAEL

-1433 NVGTKLAELAKQQG
+1433 NVGTKLVELAKQEG
-1447 ALEES
+1447 ALTKN
-1452 GHFTT
+1452 GHFTAK
-1457 EFLKNNADSIQK
+1457 FLKDNADSIQK

-1477 SAKAKALISESSF
+1477 SAKAKALMSESSF
-1490 LREDGTLAKTTKA
+1490 LREDGTLAKATKA
-1503 NKKVAEQFLKEI
+1503 NKAVAEQFLKEI
-1515 GGEEGATGSFNGRF
+1515 GGEEGATGDFNGRF
-1529 ASGDALGDIGDNV
+1529 ASGDALGNTGNNV
-1542 DLKRKF
+1542 DAKSKF
-1548 NDALREETFIGRQS
+1548 KDAFREETFLGRES
-1562 KLLQK
+1562 KFLQK
-1567 YLGKETGNMTHDA
+1567 YLGNENGNMTHDA
-1580 IAKAA
+1580 LAKAA
-1585 KTLLGDDFNVGIMH
+1585 KAVFGDDFNVGVMH
-1599 NAEKMTNWLLNN
+1599 NAEKLTNWLLNN
-1611 GIFGDSAFFRS
+1611 GAFGDSAFFQS
-1622 NYASEWAR
+1622 SYANEWAR

-1640 IEKGENGN
+1640 VEKGENGN
-1648 VYKFTDKNGKVL
+1648 VYKFTDKNGNVL
-1660 DDTKANALM
+1660 DDAKANVLM
-1669 DEANKFSVIE
+1669 EKANEFSVIE
-1679 AQEAVFHQASSAA
+1679 AQEAVFHQASGTAEIIN
-1692 DKFNSLKN
+1692 KFKQKGPLQA
-1700 DNLLVGIIG
+1700 LFA
-1709 NAIMPFAKTPI
+1709 NAVMPFAKTPI
-1720 NIARNS
+1720 NIAKNS

-1731 IGLMKGVYEMTK
+1731 IGLLKGVYEMTK

-1751 ADEGI
+1751 ADQAI
-1756 RHLSKGMTGSAIM
+1756 RHLSKGMTGSSIM

-1783 ANGDDDKDSFEESR
+1783 TTGDDDKDSFEESR

-1807 KGTYSLSWLSVANVP
+1807 NGTYSLSWLSVANIP
-1822 LFTGVNAMQTMT
+1822 LFTGVTAMKIMT
-1834 GKGFS
+1834 EKGFS
-1839 IADSF
+1839 LTDSL
-1844 EAVSSIADPF
+1844 EAVSTLADPF

-1863 LSTIKQLGGSTNYDD
+1863 VSTLKQLGGSTNYDD
-1878 KDADAAGKL
+1878 KDADVVAK
-1887 FVNIAKTYITQFFPS
+1887 VIQNVAKTYITQFFPS

-1913 YKKSTYDDNTVG
+1913 YKKSTYDDNIVG

-1957 GDNPIL
+1957 GDNPIM
-1963 RALYAYLS
+1963 RALYTYLS

-1978 DKTYGKEGDSYTN
+1978 DKTYGKEGNSYTN

-2012 IQGTKMNAEERHDL
+2012 IQGTKMNAKERHDL

-2036 QVHSLFESGILDG
+2036 QVHSLFESGILNG
-2049 YNLNNKED
+2049 YDLNNKED

-2084 NPTEASSVL
+2084 NPSEADSVL
-2093 TNSTKATQNLAE
+2093 TDATKTVDSLDKS
-2105 NGIPVFLTKYLQSQP
+2105 GIPVYLSKYLQSQQAD
-2120 TETDSKGASISISKP
+2120 TDDNGNKISISKP

-2142 ETLGIYDNVMDLYK
+2142 ETLGKYDNVMDLYK
-2156 ERKITDLYN
+2156 QGKINDLYN
-2165 VGLSSTVAE
+2165 VGLSSTVVK
-2174 MSQQEYEY
+2174 MSQQQYED

-2189 GLIEGSNTTSDLKR
+2189 GLLTGYQSKSDDERRDDTFSDLE
-2203 RHDTYEELEENQ
+2203 TNQ

-2247 YNSRAKKIIAQMEE
+2247 YNSRAEKIIAQMEE
-2261 DGVLEGFKEGVRDGS
+2261 DGVLEGFKEGIKDGS

-2282 IQFGLTSKQV
+2282 TQFGLTSKQV
-2292 EKLLGLKVQKISED
+2292 EKLLGLKVQKTS
-2306 DDDDSSSGSSSSGYS
+2306 DDDDSSSGSSSNRRSYSG
-2321 RRSRRSSR
+2321 RSRRSSR
-2329 RSSGSRRSS
+2329 RYSGARRSS
-2338 SRSSSSSD
+2338 SRSSSSNSA
-2346 TTEETP
+2346 TEETP
-2352 TFDISGALKAI
+2352 AFDFSGALKAI

-2386 VSSHNTR
+2386 VNSHNSR

>member
-1 MAKKKSK
+1 MAKSKSK

-25 TIHGNVK
+25 KINSSVK

-38 SLEKKNTTSTTKN
+38 SLEKKNTTKSNTK
-51 NNNNK
+51 NNNK
-56 SSESPKNTPTAKSGG
+56 SSESSKNTPTAKSGG
-71 GSSSTPKQKS
+71 GSSSTQKS

-97 AENHQKLYEVNPFKS
+97 AENHQKQYEVNPFKS

-175 GQTIKENFIDSELRQ
+175 GQTIKENFTDSELRQ
-190 RRLNENSQ
+190 KRLNENSQ
-198 ANIDLADTQTA
+198 ANIDLADAQTA
-209 LSRNGQVENPTWKNK
+209 LSRNGQVDNPTWKNK
-224 KPNKI
+224 KTTKI

-249 TIQKNLNRNALL
+249 TVQKNLDRNALL

-288 ALATVGRVVGNKTL
+288 ALATVGRVVGSNTL

-348 TLLGLSLGAAGL
+348 TLLGLSGVGKAGT
-360 DKDAIQ
+360 
-366 PFVLGL
+366 LGL
-372 MGANVYGS
+372 MAANVYGS
-380 EMSSAMNNYM
+380 EMSNAMNNYM
-390 AQNNAEKYSDVS
+390 AQNNAAKYSDVS

-408 ANMYALA
+408 ANLYALA
-415 SAGKEVLSERLN
+415 SAGKEVGTEMMD
-427 KVIPGYE
+427 KVIPGYQ
-434 KLNINDIAEEG
+434 KLNINDILEEG
-445 LEEVFGGVFE
+445 LEEVAGGLLE

-464 NNGWEGFKQGTKELG
+464 NSIGEGLKQGTKELG
-479 ESITSGD
+479 KSFTSGD
-486 LAKQGIMGSAS
+486 LVKQGIMGSAS

-506 IADSVNKAKARSAN
+506 IADTVSKAKAKSENN
-520 KTQADNN
+520 KFVQEHGTELEKN
-527 FGRVVSD
+527 FERAVSD
-534 YNLAKENYGIT
+534 YNLAKGNYGVT
-545 KSETSKN
+545 KDSTSKDM
-552 IISKTQYSINHDN
+552 IDKTRYNFSHDN

-571 MVNNSNETFRQYA
+571 MINNSNETFRQYA
-584 RDIQAEAISDT
+584 RNIQAENITDI
-595 IGKNRSNQ
+595 IGNERTSQ
-603 QKNAFIKS
+603 QRNAFIKN

-625 NINGEKIAAQLSSNE
+625 NLNGERVSAKLNGDGNSIS
-640 NCITFNKDILKD
+640 FNKDILKD
-652 TSVSL
+652 HNVNL
-657 NKVLNETLQNS
+657 NTVLNEALEKGYANFWQ
-668 VVYMKND
+668 KD
-675 DSSFTLRHGLE
+675 DSNYVMNYGLE

-696 KEEFFKYR
+696 KEAILKDRRFK
-704 KENPNNAYQTGTVNP
+704 A
-719 SESSQSADVEDGS
+719 
-732 LVLNTELPYEPKGIS
+732 
-747 NEQKEEILNDRKF
+747 
-760 KTENAYV
+760 ENAYA
-767 ADGAKASNFRTTGDV
+767 ADDVKPSNFRTTGDV
-782 PTSNDGLTN
+782 PQETDGL
-791 EQKTAILNERKAK
+791 
-804 LENAYVA
+804 
-811 DGVMPSNFMT
+811 
-821 TGDATQDTNAFTT
+821 TT
-834 EQKNQILKDKYK
+834 EQKNEILKDKYREQ
-846 ANKEFF
+846 KEFIE
-852 GNKDNH
+852 NEDNH
-858 AYFTDD
+858 AYIADD
-864 AKVSNFRT
+864 TKPSDFRT

-887 KSEILRERRE
+887 K
-897 HPEYAYQ
+897 
-904 TGEVTRSRKKA
+904 
-915 KYGTDTIDLGTDPNG
+915 N
-930 MTNEQKSQVLADRK
+930 QVLKDRRK
-944 AMYEQGM
+944 MYEQGM
-951 NAFRLRSPQERAD
+951 DAFRLRSPQERAD
-964 FESDRQYAQDLNERA
+964 FESDRQTAQDLNERA
-979 KKASETGNKTE
+979 KKASETGNKAE
-990 LGNVLHESS
+990 LGNVLRESS
-999 TASEE
+999 NASEE

-1027 DIDNKLADAVT
+1027 DVDDNLADAVT

-1053 DAAQGKHGETTKQKN
+1053 DAAQGKHGE
-1068 NAKKA
+1068 NAEQRA
-1073 AEKNR
+1073 NAREASESDE
-1078 FRYETAK
+1078 FRYETTK

-1094 ERIDAFKKDGKL
+1094 ERIDAFKKDGEL
-1106 DVNSSNELLNDI
+1106 DVNSSNEILNDI
-1118 KQSADNILKATTKNG
+1118 KQSADSLLKTTTKNG

-1139 QYEQAYLVEAT
+1139 QYAQSYVVEAT
-1150 RQLTDIEKDYRT
+1150 NQLADIENSYRIK
-1162 QLEGQGLK
+1162 LEKQGLDVTRKFKSDK
-1170 VSRRVTNK
+1170 VSYV
-1178 GVHYIVK
+1178 VK
-1185 DADGNRISNELTKAL
+1185 DAEGNEIHNELTKAL
-1200 DTSARNASEARII
+1200 QDSATNASDARK
-1213 GLEKVSTSASMMRN
+1213 LVMENASASASMMRN
-1227 WQKMWKTMPTEEKI
+1227 IQKMWKAMPKEEKI
-1241 FDIENLVKN
+1241 YDIEKLVKDT
-1250 IQAEIDKSGRNK
+1250 QAMIDKNGLNK
-1262 NGEHILQVDEKLMD
+1262 NGEHILQIDEELMK
-1276 QFDAAENNSAKQDE
+1276 QFDAAENNSAKQGELFDE
-1290 LLGAIIKD
+1290 IIKD

-1304 RKFRSKLDGFRNIS
+1304 RKLSDKINAYRNIS
-1318 MLASIPTNLRNIVG
+1318 MLLSTPTNLRNVVG
-1332 NGTSE
+1332 NLTSE
-1337 ALSKT
+1337 YLSKF
-1342 SNIGASTI
+1342 SNIGSSTI

-1388 EIMNKNSNVKAD
+1388 EIMNKSSNVKAD

-1420 LNRNADFK
+1420 LNRNADFM

-1433 NVGTKLAELAKQQG
+1433 NVGTKLVELAKQEG
-1447 ALEES
+1447 ALTKN

-1457 EFLKNNADSIQK
+1457 KFLKDNADSIQK

-1477 SAKAKALISESSF
+1477 SAKAKALMSESSF
-1490 LREDGTLAKTTKA
+1490 LREDGTLAKATKA
-1503 NKKVAEQFLKEI
+1503 NKTVAEQFLKEI
-1515 GGEEGATGSFNGRF
+1515 GGEEGATGDFNGRF
-1529 ASGDALGDIGDNV
+1529 ASGDALGDTENNV
-1542 DLKRKF
+1542 DAKGRF
-1548 NDALREETFIGRQS
+1548 NDAFREETFVGRES

-1567 YLGKETGNMTHDA
+1567 YLGKENGNMTHDA
-1580 IAKAA
+1580 LAKAA
-1585 KTLLGDDFNVGIMH
+1585 KAVFGEDFNVGIMH

-1611 GIFGDSAFFRS
+1611 GVFGDSAFFRS

-1640 IEKGENGN
+1640 VENGENGT

-1660 DDTKANALM
+1660 DDVKANALM

-1679 AQEAVFHQASSAA
+1679 AQEAVFHQASEVA
-1692 DKFNSLKN
+1692 DKFNAFKKSHP
-1700 DNLLVGIIG
+1700 LVGLMT
-1709 NAIMPFAKTPI
+1709 NAVMPFTKTPI
-1720 NIARNS
+1720 NIAKNS

-1751 ADEGI
+1751 ADQAI
-1756 RHLSKGMTGSAIM
+1756 RHLSKGMTGSSIM
-1769 VLGAYLFSQGILNG
+1769 LLGAYLFSQGILNG
-1783 ANGDDDKDSFEESR
+1783 TTVDDDKDSFEESR

-1822 LFTGVNAMQTMT
+1822 LFTGVNAMQIMED
-1834 GKGFS
+1834 GGFS
-1839 IADSF
+1839 KTDAL
-1844 EAVSSIADPF
+1844 EAVASIADPF

-1863 LSTIKQLGGSTNYDD
+1863 VSTVKQIGGSTNYDD
-1878 KDADAAGKL
+1878 KDAESVRKL
-1887 FVNIAKTYITQFFPS
+1887 FTNILQAYVTQFFPS

-1963 RALYAYLS
+1963 RALYTYLS
-1971 IGTYKPY
+1971 IGTYKSY

-2012 IQGTKMNAEERHDL
+2012 IQGTKMNAKERHDL

-2049 YNLNNKED
+2049 YDLNNRED

-2074 EAKAKLYKRT
+2074 EAKARLYKRA
-2084 NPTEASSVL
+2084 NPSEADSVL
-2093 TNSTKATQNLAE
+2093 TDATKTVDSLDKS
-2105 NGIPVFLTKYLQSQP
+2105 GIPVYLSKYLQSQQAD
-2120 TETDSKGASISISKP
+2120 TDDNGNTISISKP

-2142 ETLGIYDNVMDLYK
+2142 ETLGKYDNVMDLYK
-2156 ERKITDLYN
+2156 KGKINDLYN
-2165 VGLSSTVAE
+2165 VGLSSTVVK
-2174 MSQQEYEY
+2174 MSQQQYED

-2189 GLIEGSNTTSDLKR
+2189 GLLTGYQSKSDDERRDDTFSDLE
-2203 RHDTYEELEENQ
+2203 TNQ

-2247 YNSRAKKIIAQMEE
+2247 YNSRAEKIIAQMEE
-2261 DGVLEGFKEGVRDGS
+2261 DGVLEGFKEGIRDGS

-2292 EKLLGLKVQKISED
+2292 EKLLGLKVQKTSED

-2338 SRSSSSSD
+2338 SGSSSSTSA
-2346 TTEETP
+2346 TEETP
-2352 TFDISGALKAI
+2352 TFDLSGALKAI

>member
-16 GFYDPSDKT
+16 GFYDPSTKT
-25 TIHGNVK
+25 KINSSVK

-51 NNNNK
+51 NNNK
-56 SSESPKNTPTAKSGG
+56 SSESPKNTPTAKSSG
-71 GSSSTPKQKS
+71 GSSSTPKS

-134 KTSDADAKAKIQNE
+134 KTSDADTKAKIQNE

-175 GQTIKENFIDSELRQ
+175 AQTVKENFIDSELRQ

-209 LSRNGQVENPTWKNK
+209 LSRNGQVDNPTWKNK
-224 KPNKI
+224 KTNKI

-249 TIQKNLNRNALL
+249 TIQKNLDRNALL

-288 ALATVGRVVGNKTL
+288 ALATVGRVVGNNTL

-348 TLLGLSLGAAGL
+348 TLLGLSGVGKAGT
-360 DKDAIQ
+360 
-366 PFVLGL
+366 LGL
-372 MGANVYGS
+372 MAANVYGS
-380 EMSSAMNNYM
+380 EMSNAMNNYM
-390 AQNNAEKYSDVS
+390 AQNNAAKYSDVS

-408 ANMYALA
+408 ANLYALA
-415 SAGKEVLSERLN
+415 SAGKEVGTEMMD
-427 KVIPGYE
+427 KVIPGYQ
-434 KLNINDIAEEG
+434 KLNVNDILEEG
-445 LEEVFGGVFE
+445 LEEVAGGVLE

-464 NNGWEGFKQGTKELG
+464 NSVGEGFKQGTKELG
-479 ESITSGD
+479 ESISSGD
-486 LAKQGIMGSAS
+486 LVKQGIMGSAS

-506 IADSVNKAKARSAN
+506 IADTVSKAKARSENN
-520 KTQADNN
+520 KFIQEHGTELEKN

-545 KSETSKN
+545 KNDTSKS
-552 IISKTQYSINHDN
+552 IIDKTQYNINHDN
-565 GVLSDY
+565 GVVSDY
-571 MVNNSNETFRQYA
+571 MVNNSNETFRRYA
-584 RDIQAEAISDT
+584 RDIQAEAIRNA
-595 IGKNRSNQ
+595 IGSERTNQ
-603 QKNAFIKS
+603 QTNAFIKS

-618 VEFVDNL
+618 VEFADNV
-625 NINGEKIAAQLSSNE
+625 NVNGEKVIAKLNGD
-640 NCITFNKDILKD
+640 NGITFDNSVLKD
-652 TSVSL
+652 KSINL
-657 NKVLNETLQNS
+657 DETLRQTLEKGYALKSDNAYEAES
-668 VVYMKND
+668 VKPSNFMVTGD
-675 DSSFTLRHGLE
+675 TTQDTS
-686 SDPNGLTNEQ
+686 GLTNEQ
-696 KEEFFKYR
+696 K
-704 KENPNNAYQTGTVNP
+704 NA
-719 SESSQSADVEDGS
+719 
-732 LVLNTELPYEPKGIS
+732 
-747 NEQKEEILNDRKF
+747 ILNERKA

-767 ADGAKASNFRTTGDV
+767 ADVAKPSSFMVTGD
-782 PTSNDGLTN
+782 TTQDTNALTN
-791 EQKTAILNERKAK
+791 EQKAQ
-804 LENAYVA
+804 
-811 DGVMPSNFMT
+811 M
-821 TGDATQDTNAFTT
+821 
-834 EQKNQILKDKYK
+834 LKD
-846 ANKEFF
+846 
-852 GNKDNH
+852 
-858 AYFTDD
+858 
-864 AKVSNFRT
+864 
-872 TGDVPQDTDG
+872 
-882 LSNEQ
+882 
-887 KSEILRERRE
+887 RRE

-904 TGEVTRSRKKA
+904 TGEVTRSRKKVKA
-915 KYGTDTIDLGTDPNG
+915 DTDTIDLGTDPNG
-930 MTNEQKSQVLADRK
+930 MTNEQKNQVLAERR

-951 NAFRLRSPQERAD
+951 NAFKLRSPQERTD
-964 FESDRQYAQDLNERA
+964 FETDRQSAQELNERA
-979 KKASETGNKTE
+979 KKASETGNKAE
-990 LGNVLHESS
+990 LGNVLRESS
-999 TASEE
+999 DASEE

-1013 REDNKKVAKELTGK
+1013 REDNKKAAKELTGK

-1038 EVAQDAITKAYKGVR
+1038 DVAEDVIIKAYKGVR
-1053 DAAQGKHGETTKQKN
+1053 DAAQGKHGE
-1068 NAKKA
+1068 NAEQRA
-1073 AEKNR
+1073 NAREASESNE

-1106 DVNSSNELLNDI
+1106 DVNSSNEMLKDI
-1118 KQSADNILKATTKNG
+1118 KKAQENSLKSTRKDG

-1139 QYEQAYLVEAT
+1139 QYEQEYVTEAT
-1150 RQLTDIEKDYRT
+1150 IQLADIENSYRAK
-1162 QLEGQGLK
+1162 LENQGLDVTRNFDDNG
-1170 VSRRVTNK
+1170 VSYV
-1178 GVHYIVK
+1178 VK
-1185 DADGNRISNELTKAL
+1185 DAEGNEIHNELTKAL
-1200 DTSARNASEARII
+1200 QDSATNATEARK
-1213 GLEKVSTSASMMRN
+1213 LVMEEASKSAVKMRN
-1227 WQKMWKTMPTEEKI
+1227 MRKLWSAMPKEEKI
-1241 FDIENLVKN
+1241 YDLQKLVKDT
-1250 IQAEIDKSGRNK
+1250 QAMIDKNGQNK
-1262 NGEHILQVDEKLMD
+1262 NGEHILKLDEELMK
-1276 QFDAAENNSAKQDE
+1276 QFDAAENNSSKQGELFDE
-1290 LLGAIIKD
+1290 IVKD
-1298 LARKTP
+1298 LARQTP
-1304 RKFRSKLDGFRNIS
+1304 RKFSDKINSYRNIS
-1318 MLASIPTNLRNIVG
+1318 MLLSTPTNLRNVVG
-1332 NGTSE
+1332 NLTSE
-1337 ALSKT
+1337 YLSKF
-1342 SNIGASTI
+1342 SNIGSSTI

-1357 GYFQKAEL
+1357 GYFQNAEL

-1433 NVGTKLAELAKQQG
+1433 NVGTKLVELAKQEG
-1447 ALEES
+1447 ALTKN
-1452 GHFTT
+1452 GHFTAK
-1457 EFLKNNADSIQK
+1457 FLKDNADSIQK

-1477 SAKAKALISESSF
+1477 SAKAKALMSESSF
-1490 LREDGTLAKTTKA
+1490 LREDGTLAKATKA
-1503 NKKVAEQFLKEI
+1503 NKAVAKQFLEEI
-1515 GGEEGATGSFNGRF
+1515 GGEEWATGDFNGRF
-1529 ASGDALGDIGDNV
+1529 ASGDALGDTGNNV
-1542 DLKRKF
+1542 DAKSKF
-1548 NDALREETFIGRQS
+1548 KDAFREETFVGRES
-1562 KLLQK
+1562 KLLKK

-1580 IAKAA
+1580 LAKAA
-1585 KTLLGDDFNVGIMH
+1585 KAVFGDDFNVGVMH

-1611 GIFGDSAFFRS
+1611 GAFGDSAFFRS
-1622 NYASEWAR
+1622 TYASEWAR

-1640 IEKGENGN
+1640 FEKGENGT

-1660 DDTKANALM
+1660 DDVKANALM

-1679 AQEAVFHQASSAA
+1679 AQEAVFHQASEVA
-1692 DKFNSLKN
+1692 DKFNAFKKSHP
-1700 DNLLVGIIG
+1700 LVGLMT
-1709 NAIMPFAKTPI
+1709 NAVMPFTKTPI
-1720 NIARNS
+1720 NIAKNS

-1731 IGLMKGVYEMTK
+1731 IGLLKGVYEMTK

-1756 RHLSKGMTGSAIM
+1756 RHLGKGMTGSM
-1769 VLGAYLFSQGILNG
+1769 LVTLGAYLFAKGILNG
-1783 ANGDDDKDSFEESR
+1783 TTGDDDKDSFEESR

-1807 KGTYSLSWLSVANVP
+1807 NGTYSLSWLSVANVP
-1822 LFTGVNAMQTMT
+1822 LFTGVNAMQIMT
-1834 GKGFS
+1834 EKGFS
-1839 IADSF
+1839 NTDAL
-1844 EAVSSIADPF
+1844 EAVASIADPL

-1863 LSTIKQLGGSTNYDD
+1863 VSTLKQLGGSTNYDD
-1878 KDADAAGKL
+1878 KDAESVRKL
-1887 FVNIAKTYITQFFPS
+1887 LTNVFKTYITQFFPS

-1913 YKKSTYDDNTVG
+1913 YKKSTYDDNTIG

-1957 GDNPIL
+1957 GDNPIM
-1963 RALYAYLS
+1963 RALYTYLS

-2049 YNLNNKED
+2049 YDLNNKED

-2074 EAKAKLYKRT
+2074 EAKARLYKRA
-2084 NPTEASSVL
+2084 NPSEADSVL
-2093 TNSTKATQNLAE
+2093 TDATKTVDSLDKS
-2105 NGIPVFLTKYLQSQP
+2105 GIPVYLSKYLQSQQAD
-2120 TETDSKGASISISKP
+2120 TDDNGNAISISKP

-2142 ETLGIYDNVMDLYK
+2142 ETLGKYDNVMDLYK
-2156 ERKITDLYN
+2156 QGKINDLYN
-2165 VGLSSTVAE
+2165 VGLSSTVVK
-2174 MSQQEYEY
+2174 MSQQQYED

-2189 GLIEGSNTTSDLKR
+2189 GLLTGYQSKSDDERRDDTFSDLE
-2203 RHDTYEELEENQ
+2203 TNQ

-2247 YNSRAKKIIAQMEE
+2247 YNSRAEKIIAQMEE
-2261 DGVLEGFKEGVRDGS
+2261 DGVLEGFKEGIRDGS

-2282 IQFGLTSKQV
+2282 TQFGLTSKQV
-2292 EKLLGLKVQKISED
+2292 EKLLGLKVQKTSDD
-2306 DDDDSSSGSSSSGYS
+2306 DDDDSSSGGSSNRRSYSG
-2321 RRSRRSSR
+2321 RSRRSSR

-2338 SRSSSSSD
+2338 SSSSSSA
-2346 TTEETP
+2346 TAEETP

-2363 NKGASKTSS
+2363 NKGAAKTSS

-2386 VSSHNTR
+2386 VSNHNSR
-2393 ISQLQTL
+2393 ISSLQTL

>member
-16 GFYDPSDKT
+16 GFYDPNDKT
-25 TIHGNVK
+25 KINSSVK
-32 NEQYKK
+32 NEKYKK

-51 NNNNK
+51 NNK
-56 SSESPKNTPTAKSGG
+56 SSESPKNTPTVKSGG
-71 GSSSTPKQKS
+71 GSSSTQKS

-134 KTSDADAKAKIQNE
+134 KTSDADEKAKIQNE

-198 ANIDLADTQTA
+198 ANIDLADAQTA
-209 LSRNGQVENPTWKNK
+209 LSRNGQVDNPTWKNK

-229 NLNDATQVSKLNK
+229 NLNDATQVSRLNK

-249 TIQKNLNRNALL
+249 TVQKNLDRNALL

-288 ALATVGRVVGNKTL
+288 ALATVGRVVGNNTL

-313 YNATAA
+313 YNATEA

-348 TLLGLSLGAAGL
+348 TLLGLSGVGKLGT
-360 DKDAIQ
+360 
-366 PFVLGL
+366 LGL

-380 EMSSAMNNYM
+380 EMSNAMNNYM
-390 AQNNAEKYSDVS
+390 AQNNADKYSDIN

-408 ANMYALA
+408 ANLYALA
-415 SAGKEVLSERLN
+415 SAGKEVGTEMMD
-427 KVIPGYE
+427 KVIPGYQ
-434 KLNINDIAEEG
+434 KLNINDILEEG
-445 LEEVFGGVFE
+445 LEEVAGGVLE

-464 NNGWEGFKQGTKELG
+464 NSVGEGLKQGTKELG

-506 IADSVNKAKARSAN
+506 IADTVSKAKARSENN
-520 KTQADNN
+520 KFIQEHGTETEKN

-545 KSETSKN
+545 KNDTSKS
-552 IISKTQYSINHDN
+552 IIDKTQYNINHDN
-565 GVLSDY
+565 GVVSDY
-571 MVNNSNETFRQYA
+571 MVNNSNETFKQYA
-584 RDIQAEAISDT
+584 RDIQAEAIRNT
-595 IGKNRSNQ
+595 IGNERTNQ
-603 QKNAFIKS
+603 QTNAFIKS

-618 VEFVDNL
+618 VEFADNV
-625 NINGEKIAAQLSSNE
+625 NVNGEKVFAKRNGD
-640 NCITFNKDILKD
+640 NGITFDKSILKD
-652 TSVSL
+652 KSINLDETLRQTLEKGYSL
-657 NKVLNETLQNS
+657 KADNVYVAEKPTPSEDTQKGDVEDGTLVLNTELPSEQ
-668 VVYMKND
+668 
-675 DSSFTLRHGLE
+675 
-686 SDPNGLTNEQ
+686 NGLTNEQ
-696 KEEFFKYR
+696 KEAFLKER
-704 KENPNNAYQTGTVNP
+704 KENPNNAYQTGTVSP
-719 SESSQSADVEDGS
+719 TTKA
-732 LVLNTELPYEPKGIS
+732 
-747 NEQKEEILNDRKF
+747 EQ
-760 KTENAYV
+760 
-767 ADGAKASNFRTTGDV
+767 
-782 PTSNDGLTN
+782 
-791 EQKTAILNERKAK
+791 
-804 LENAYVA
+804 
-811 DGVMPSNFMT
+811 
-821 TGDATQDTNAFTT
+821 
-834 EQKNQILKDKYK
+834 
-846 ANKEFF
+846 
-852 GNKDNH
+852 
-858 AYFTDD
+858 
-864 AKVSNFRT
+864 
-872 TGDVPQDTDG
+872 
-882 LSNEQ
+882 
-887 KSEILRERRE
+887 
-897 HPEYAYQ
+897 
-904 TGEVTRSRKKA
+904 
-915 KYGTDTIDLGTDPNG
+915 YGTDTIDLGTDPNG
-930 MTNEQKSQVLADRK
+930 MTNEQKNQVLADRK
-944 AMYEQGM
+944 KMYEQGM
-951 NAFRLRSPQERAD
+951 NAFKLRSPQERAD
-964 FESDRQYAQDLNERA
+964 FESDRQSAQELNERA

-990 LGNVLHESS
+990 LGNVLRESS
-999 TASEE
+999 DASEE

-1013 REDNKKVAKELTGK
+1013 REDNKKAAKELTGK

-1038 EVAQDAITKAYKGVR
+1038 DVAEDVITKAYKGVR
-1053 DAAQGKHGETTKQKN
+1053 DAAQGKHGENAEQRANAREASEN
-1068 NAKKA
+1068 N
-1073 AEKNR
+1073 E

-1106 DVNSSNELLNDI
+1106 DANSSNEMLKDI
-1118 KQSADNILKATTKNG
+1118 KKAQENSLKSTRKDG

-1139 QYEQAYLVEAT
+1139 QYEQEYVTEAT
-1150 RQLTDIEKDYRT
+1150 IQLADIENSYRAK
-1162 QLEGQGLK
+1162 LEKQGLDVTRNFDDNG
-1170 VSRRVTNK
+1170 VSYV
-1178 GVHYIVK
+1178 VK
-1185 DADGNRISNELTKAL
+1185 DAEGNEIHNELTKAL
-1200 DTSARNASEARII
+1200 QDSAANATEARK
-1213 GLEKVSTSASMMRN
+1213 LVMEEASKSAVKMRN
-1227 WQKMWKTMPTEEKI
+1227 MQKLWSAMPKEEKI
-1241 FDIENLVKN
+1241 YDLQKLVKET
-1250 IQAEIDKSGRNK
+1250 QAMIDKNGQNK
-1262 NGEHILQVDEKLMD
+1262 NGEHILKIDEELMK
-1276 QFDAAENNSAKQDE
+1276 QFDAAENNSSKQGELFDE
-1290 LLGAIIKD
+1290 IVKD
-1298 LARKTP
+1298 LARQTP
-1304 RKFRSKLDGFRNIS
+1304 RKFRDKITSYRNIS
-1318 MLASIPTNLRNIVG
+1318 MLLSVPTNLRNIVG
-1332 NGTSE
+1332 NLTSE
-1337 ALSKT
+1337 YLSKF
-1342 SNIGASTI
+1342 SNIGSSTI

-1365 DLTDAKNKYYY
+1365 DLTDAKSKYYY

-1433 NVGTKLAELAKQQG
+1433 NVGTKLVELAKQEG
-1447 ALEES
+1447 ALTKN
-1452 GHFTT
+1452 GHFTAK
-1457 EFLKNNADSIQK
+1457 FLKGNADSIQK

-1477 SAKAKALISESSF
+1477 SAKAKALLSESSF
-1490 LREDGTLAKTTKA
+1490 LREDGTLAKATKA
-1503 NKKVAEQFLKEI
+1503 NKAVAEQFLKEI
-1515 GGEEGATGSFNGRF
+1515 GGEEGATGNFNGRF
-1529 ASGDALGDIGDNV
+1529 ASGDALGDTGNNV
-1542 DLKRKF
+1542 DAKSRFK
-1548 NDALREETFIGRQS
+1548 DAFREETFVGRES
-1562 KLLQK
+1562 KLLKK
-1567 YLGKETGNMTHDA
+1567 YLGQETGNMTHDA
-1580 IAKAA
+1580 LAKAA
-1585 KTLLGDDFNVGIMH
+1585 KAVFGEDFNVGVMH
-1599 NAEKMTNWLLNN
+1599 NAEKLTNWLLNN
-1611 GIFGDSAFFRS
+1611 GVFGDSAFFRS
-1622 NYASEWAR
+1622 SYASEWAR

-1640 IEKGENGN
+1640 IEKGENGT
-1648 VYKFTDKNGKVL
+1648 VYKFTDKNGNVL
-1660 DDTKANALM
+1660 DSTKAETLM
-1669 DEANKFSVIE
+1669 SKANEYSIIE
-1679 AQEAVFHQASSAA
+1679 AQEAVFHQASGTAEIIN
-1692 DKFNSLKN
+1692 KFKQKGPLQA
-1700 DNLLVGIIG
+1700 LFA
-1709 NAIMPFAKTPI
+1709 NAVMPFAKTPI
-1720 NIARNS
+1720 NIAKNS

-1731 IGLMKGVYEMTK
+1731 IGLLKGVYEMTK

-1751 ADEGI
+1751 ADQAI
-1756 RHLSKGMTGSAIM
+1756 RHLSKGMTGSSIM

-1783 ANGDDDKDSFEESR
+1783 TTGDDDKDSFEESR

-1822 LFTGVNAMQTMT
+1822 LFTGVTAMKIMEE
-1834 GKGFS
+1834 KGFS
-1839 IADSF
+1839 TTDALD
-1844 EAVSSIADPF
+1844 AVTSIADPF

-1863 LSTIKQLGGSTNYDD
+1863 VSTLKQLGGSTNYDD
-1878 KDADAAGKL
+1878 KDSEAVRKL
-1887 FVNIAKTYITQFFPS
+1887 GTNILKTYITQFFPS
-1902 AGKHINTVLNQ
+1902 AGKHINTVLNK
-1913 YKKSTYDDNTVG
+1913 YKKSTYDDNTIG

-1957 GDNPIL
+1957 GDNPIM
-1963 RALYAYLS
+1963 RALYTYLS

-1978 DKTYGKEGDSYTN
+1978 DKTYGKGGDSYTN

-2049 YNLNNKED
+2049 YNLNNRED
-2057 ATQVAELLG
+2057 ATQVAELLD

-2093 TNSTKATQNLAE
+2093 TSSTKATQSLAE

-2142 ETLGIYDNVMDLYK
+2142 ETLGLYDNVMDLYK

-2165 VGLSSTVAE
+2165 VGLSSTVAK

-2203 RHDTYEELEENQ
+2203 RHDTYEELGENQ

-2247 YNSRAKKIIAQMEE
+2247 YNSRAEKIISQMEE
-2261 DGVLEGFKEGVRDGS
+2261 DGVLEGFKEGIRDGS

-2282 IQFGLTSKQV
+2282 TQFGLTSKQV
-2292 EKLLGLKVQKISED
+2292 EKLLGLKVQKTSED

-2346 TTEETP
+2346 TDEETP
-2352 TFDISGALKAI
+2352 SFDFSGALKAI

-2386 VSSHNTR
+2386 VNSHNSR
-2393 ISQLQTL
+2393 ISSLQTL
-2400 VNKGKK
+2400 VNKGKR

>member
-16 GFYDPSDKT
+16 GFYDPSTKT
-25 TIHGNVK
+25 KINSSVK

-71 GSSSTPKQKS
+71 GSSSTQKS

-175 GQTIKENFIDSELRQ
+175 AQTVKENFIDSELRQ

-198 ANIDLADTQTA
+198 ANIDLADAQTA
-209 LSRNGQVENPTWKNK
+209 LSRNGQVDNPTWKNK
-224 KPNKI
+224 KTNKI
-229 NLNDATQVSKLNK
+229 NLNDATQVSRLNK

-249 TIQKNLNRNALL
+249 TIQKNLDRNALL

-288 ALATVGRVVGNKTL
+288 ALATVGRIVGNNTL
-302 QDKAGGFAQDM
+302 QDKSGGFAQDM

-348 TLLGLSLGAAGL
+348 TLLGLSGVGKAGT
-360 DKDAIQ
+360 
-366 PFVLGL
+366 LGL
-372 MGANVYGS
+372 MAANVYGS
-380 EMSSAMNNYM
+380 EMSNAMNNYM

-408 ANMYALA
+408 ANLYALA
-415 SAGKEVLSERLN
+415 SAGKEVGTEMMD
-427 KVIPGYE
+427 KVIPGYQ
-434 KLNINDIAEEG
+434 KLNVNDILEEG
-445 LEEVFGGVFE
+445 LEEVAGGVLE

-464 NNGWEGFKQGTKELG
+464 NSVGEGLKQGTKELG
-479 ESITSGD
+479 ESIASGD

-506 IADSVNKAKARSAN
+506 IADAVNKAKARSENN
-520 KTQADNN
+520 KFIKEHGTETEKN

-545 KSETSKN
+545 KNDTSKS
-552 IISKTQYSINHDN
+552 IIDKTQYNINHDN
-565 GVLSDY
+565 GVVSDY
-571 MVNNSNETFRQYA
+571 MVNNSNETFRRYA
-584 RDIQAEAISDT
+584 RDIQAEAIRNA
-595 IGKNRSNQ
+595 IGSERTNQ
-603 QKNAFIKS
+603 QTNAFIKS

-618 VEFVDNL
+618 VEFADNV
-625 NINGEKIAAQLSSNE
+625 NINGEKVIAKINGD
-640 NCITFNKDILKD
+640 NGITFDKSILKD
-652 TSVSL
+652 KSINL
-657 NKVLNETLQNS
+657 DETLRQTLEKGYALKSDNAYEAES
-668 VVYMKND
+668 VKPSNFMVTGD
-675 DSSFTLRHGLE
+675 TTQDTS
-686 SDPNGLTNEQ
+686 GLTNEQ
-696 KEEFFKYR
+696 K
-704 KENPNNAYQTGTVNP
+704 N
-719 SESSQSADVEDGS
+719 
-732 LVLNTELPYEPKGIS
+732 
-747 NEQKEEILNDRKF
+747 
-760 KTENAYV
+760 
-767 ADGAKASNFRTTGDV
+767 
-782 PTSNDGLTN
+782 
-791 EQKTAILNERKAK
+791 AILNERKAK
-804 LENAYVA
+804 AENAYVA
-811 DGVMPSNFMT
+811 DVAKPSSFMV
-821 TGDATQDTNAFTT
+821 TGDTTQDTNALT
-834 EQKNQILKDKYK
+834 
-846 ANKEFF
+846 
-852 GNKDNH
+852 
-858 AYFTDD
+858 
-864 AKVSNFRT
+864 
-872 TGDVPQDTDG
+872 
-882 LSNEQ
+882 NEQ
-887 KSEILRERRE
+887 KAQMLKDRRE

-904 TGEVTRSRKKA
+904 TGEVTRSRKKV
-915 KYGTDTIDLGTDPNG
+915 KTDTDTIDLGTDPNG
-930 MTNEQKSQVLADRK
+930 MTNEQKNQVLAERR

-951 NAFRLRSPQERAD
+951 NAFKLRSPQERAN
-964 FESDRQYAQDLNERA
+964 FETDRQSAQELNERA
-979 KKASETGNKTE
+979 KKASETGNKAE
-990 LGNVLHESS
+990 LGNVLRESS
-999 TASEE
+999 DASEE

-1013 REDNKKVAKELTGK
+1013 REDNKKAAKELTGK
-1027 DIDNKLADAVT
+1027 DIDDKLADAVT
-1038 EVAQDAITKAYKGVR
+1038 DVAEDVITKAYKGVR
-1053 DAAQGKHGETTKQKN
+1053 DAAQGKHGE
-1068 NAKKA
+1068 NAEQRA
-1073 AEKNR
+1073 NAREASESDD
-1078 FRYETAK
+1078 FRYETTK

-1094 ERIDAFKKDGKL
+1094 ERINAFKKDGKL
-1106 DVNSSNELLNDI
+1106 DADSSNE
-1118 KQSADNILKATTKNG
+1118 ILKDIQKSQDKLLKSTRKDG

-1139 QYEQAYLVEAT
+1139 QYEQSYVVEAT
-1150 RQLTDIEKDYRT
+1150 NQLADIEASYRA
-1162 QLEGQGLK
+1162 QLEKQGFDVTRNFDDNG
-1170 VSRRVTNK
+1170 VSYV
-1178 GVHYIVK
+1178 VK
-1185 DADGNRISNELTKAL
+1185 DAEGNEINNELTKYL
-1200 DTSARNASEARII
+1200 QDSAHNASEAR
-1213 GLEKVSTSASMMRN
+1213 KVVMEQASVSASMMRN
-1227 WQKMWKTMPTEEKI
+1227 IQKMWSAMPKEEKI
-1241 FDIENLVKN
+1241 YDLQKLVKDT
-1250 IQAEIDKSGRNK
+1250 QAMIDKNGLNK
-1262 NGEHILQVDEKLMD
+1262 NGEHILTLDAELMK
-1276 QFDAAENNSAKQDE
+1276 QFDSAENNSAKQGELFDE
-1290 LLGAIIKD
+1290 IVKD
-1298 LARKTP
+1298 LARQTP
-1304 RKFRSKLDGFRNIS
+1304 RKLSDKINAYRNIS
-1318 MLASIPTNLRNIVG
+1318 MLLSTPTNLRNVVG
-1332 NGTSE
+1332 NLTSE
-1337 ALSKT
+1337 YLSKF
-1342 SNIGASTI
+1342 SNIGSSTI

-1433 NVGTKLAELAKQQG
+1433 NVGTKLVELAKQEG
-1447 ALEES
+1447 ALTKN

-1457 EFLKNNADSIQK
+1457 KFLKDNADSIQK

-1477 SAKAKALISESSF
+1477 SAKAKALMSESSF
-1490 LREDGTLAKTTKA
+1490 LREDGTLAKATKA
-1503 NKKVAEQFLKEI
+1503 NKAVAKQFLEEI
-1515 GGEEGATGSFNGRF
+1515 GGEEGATGDFNGRF
-1529 ASGDALGDIGDNV
+1529 ASGDALGDTGNNV
-1542 DLKRKF
+1542 DAKSKF
-1548 NDALREETFIGRQS
+1548 KDAFREETFVGRES

-1580 IAKAA
+1580 LAKAA
-1585 KTLLGDDFNVGIMH
+1585 KVVFGDDFNVGIMH

-1611 GIFGDSAFFRS
+1611 GVFGDSAFFRS

-1640 IEKGENGN
+1640 FEKGENGT

-1660 DDTKANALM
+1660 DDVKANALM

-1679 AQEAVFHQASSAA
+1679 AQEAVFHQASEVA
-1692 DKFNSLKN
+1692 DKFNAFKKSHP
-1700 DNLLVGIIG
+1700 LVGLMT
-1709 NAIMPFAKTPI
+1709 NAVMPFTKTPI
-1720 NIARNS
+1720 NIAKNS

-1731 IGLMKGVYEMTK
+1731 IGLMKGVYEMTN

-1751 ADEGI
+1751 ADQAI
-1756 RHLSKGMTGSAIM
+1756 RHLSKGMTGSSIM
-1769 VLGAYLFSQGILNG
+1769 LLGAYLFSQGILNG
-1783 ANGDDDKDSFEESR
+1783 TTGDDDKDSFEESR

-1822 LFTGVNAMQTMT
+1822 LFTGVNAMQIMED
-1834 GKGFS
+1834 GGFS
-1839 IADSF
+1839 KTDAL
-1844 EAVSSIADPF
+1844 EAVASIADPF

-1863 LSTIKQLGGSTNYDD
+1863 VSTLNQLGGSTNYDD
-1878 KDADAAGKL
+1878 KDAESVRKL
-1887 FVNIAKTYITQFFPS
+1887 FTNIAKTYITQFFPS

-1913 YKKSTYDDNTVG
+1913 YKKSTYDDNTIG

-1963 RALYAYLS
+1963 RALYTYLS
-1971 IGTYKPY
+1971 IGTYKSY

-2084 NPTEASSVL
+2084 NPSEADSVL
-2093 TNSTKATQNLAE
+2093 TDATKTVDSLDKS
-2105 NGIPVFLTKYLQSQP
+2105 GIPVYLSKYLQSQQAD
-2120 TETDSKGASISISKP
+2120 TDDNGNVISISKP
-2135 LRNRRLL
+2135 LKNRRLL
-2142 ETLGIYDNVMDLYK
+2142 ETLGKYDNVMNLYK
-2156 ERKITDLYN
+2156 QGKINDLYN
-2165 VGLSSTVAE
+2165 VGLSSTVVK
-2174 MSQQEYEY
+2174 MSQQQYED

-2189 GLIEGSNTTSDLKR
+2189 GLLTGYQSKSDDERRDDTFSDLE
-2203 RHDTYEELEENQ
+2203 TNQ

-2247 YNSRAKKIIAQMEE
+2247 YNSRAEKIIAQMEE
-2261 DGVLEGFKEGVRDGS
+2261 DGVLEGFKEGIRDGS

-2282 IQFGLTSKQV
+2282 TQFGLTSKQV
-2292 EKLLGLKVQKISED
+2292 EKLLGLKVQKTSD
-2306 DDDDSSSGSSSSGYS
+2306 DDDDSSSGGSSNRRSYSG
-2321 RRSRRSSR
+2321 RSRRSSR

-2338 SRSSSSSD
+2338 SSSSSSA
-2346 TTEETP
+2346 TAEETP